1 MCRLYGK
8 LDDVTE
14 RNSLVL
20 EKGGKSMRKEKKK
33 MSIKRR
39 IAAAALAAFVGVSS
53 LNVSIPGF
61 STVITD
67 ADETEIASQLSEETP
82 ETTEEETTVES
93 TIAAAL
99 AEEAPAPV
107 APAAEEPTPEPI
119 VVEAPTPEPTVVE
132 APTPEPTVAE
142 EPTTPE
148 PTVVEAPTVEEPTI
162 EEAETTDEEETILSV
177 EETEET
183 EAETEKETEE
193 ETEPETDEDDLLS
206 NDPVTFGLRGANGLM
221 LTAGGAIPRLD
232 DYITDVTVSKR
243 RGDSWVKVNEITSGH
258 NVRIDLKYT
267 LPEGLIT
274 SQSRKIQYQL
284 PDVIKIDN
292 PPLTGALKDSSEQPV
307 GTFSIDAN
315 GLVTFEYSQE
325 FSEDEKS
332 FSGDFFFECK
342 VGSRKTQE
350 EVIFSFPGKGEVTFT
365 IKPSSLAFDIKTTK
379 TASEVVQ
386 HGDGE
391 WYVTYTMTIS
401 SKKGTG
407 KDIEVFDYFSDDN
420 VVGSQMKQVILLN
433 SIHIW
438 DNNGNYVEN
447 IQFEQYENS
456 GFVTTLPKLEA
467 GQKYTITCVA
477 LVNKQLLSTSATT
490 NLKLNKNI
498 FYVRSGKNEHS
509 SYAEAE
515 YRRNV
520 IKKTSEKQ
528 EDGSYKY
535 TVTIN
540 ESQENLKG
548 LTIKDTFK
556 LDDTVID
563 INDIE
568 GFYVD
573 VQGGSNPGITKENF
587 FSTGYKFENDFNNK
601 IVITYRYYPPANE
614 TNAEKKLVN
623 RIEIGPNTW
632 GEVEDTIGII
642 GYLDKTH
649 DENQVVKKDG
659 YVEVP
664 YLVTVTV
671 NDGIA
676 EGATLTDTLNQDH
689 IQSLLTPVTVNGI
702 EASDYT
708 IQYLGKDGVLVNEFA
723 EGMIGFKVTFKA
735 ITPEKAQKI
744 NFEYKVKA
752 EFASYPAGTFRYDN
766 VAVFASGSINQTK
779 TDSYTYTKHAFL
791 LKKVSR
797 YSSGYQTS
805 IDEVKESD
813 LTDGKLYYELEIKP
827 AERNLNDT
835 FTVTDKLPEGAVYVE
850 DSFNA
855 SPTTL
860 NQMSVSEDGRT
871 LTFTIPKEVYV
882 NEDGSYKHDVL
893 YIHYAIQISNANLS
907 GSQQELVYFTNT
919 ATSGEDKASVTVPV
933 LFEEKEIEEDDVID
947 KKGFQNNSD
956 ITYTIVVNKNRLDL
970 IPNVN
975 KITLNDVLKCDV
987 DESKIQDITLVGN
1000 IVSVYEYDASKPD
1013 GKGVPVSKNFYTYQY
1028 NEKTHNISMILPDS
1042 EAFVVEY
1049 TYRFKFTSN
1058 YAGQTITIKNN
1069 VELVGSYKKEISTQW
1084 KNQSAGGSVAKYNSL
1099 IVYKV
1104 EKGNEDEKLSGA
1116 KFNLY
1121 KYNDGSFSLIQ
1132 NDIEIPV
1139 TGCKFV
1145 SDKTDEDMMA
1155 ATDIAVEENVL
1166 YYLEEVQAPSGYKI
1180 EAGHEK
1186 FYFALGTYG
1195 KSIKDLKAAVAKAVE
1210 TADITVDD
1218 VHFANTNA
1226 IVNIENEIEDG
1237 AVRIQKVWLN
1247 HDGSEMQA
1255 SESSISVGLYKT
1267 HHRYTD
1273 AQPVEVEVSYKGNGM
1288 SSPQLAFASTEYY
1301 RIGTKL
1307 TVTGYLNEGWRKNW
1321 GGWDFASTQMTARLY
1336 INGDDRG
1343 ELNIENVYSVT
1354 HSEIVSSTLN
1364 KISIVFTANTYNS
1377 ILDGNKPGK
1386 VNGTIAALAAGDMEF
1401 VQNVTI
1407 DSHNNWTAVVSDLP
1421 TKENDGE
1428 DIYYYVTEFS
1438 LYGYTI
1444 SYQNNGVLAGVGG
1457 NPIVVINKADEKV
1470 KTASFSINKVDAS
1483 TATPQPLEG
1492 ASFALYRAVKNDQ
1505 NQLIRVGLPIATAIS
1520 NASGTG
1526 VVFSGLIPGE
1536 YLLYE
1541 TSAPTGYVT
1550 PSEPWRITVNNDCV
1564 VDAHGLQTNSDG
1576 AYIIENGKYPGI
1588 LSITKKVEGY
1598 EMEEGMHY
1606 YIKVTL
1612 TDAANK
1618 PLTGSFNGIRLE
1630 NGSAIYELVKDATIT
1645 FTGLPLGTK
1654 YTVEE
1659 VNFDGTALTGE
1670 EEYTSS
1676 LSTNATGTI
1685 DKEAGTVAVNVTVTN
1700 IYEIPETSAVISVKK
1715 IVDGTGY
1722 NQNEAFEFTLSAAE
1736 EGTPMPTETGNKV
1749 SIKAGEIGSFG
1760 SITYTDTGVYYYTV
1774 KETKGSTV
1782 GMSYDETEYLVTV
1795 VVSMNDERKLTASV
1809 YYNIVM
1815 TDIPEVESDVRAL
1828 VVTNTYRVTSVSGTK
1843 TWRVPEGT
1851 DLPESIT
1858 VILKRNDEPVARKKV
1873 TAADD
1878 WSYEFTEL
1886 PMYDDDGA
1894 AYTYEVDEEPVEGYN
1909 KEVDGYDLI
1918 NTITGTTSVS
1928 GSKNWR
1934 VPEGTDLPESITV
1947 ILKRND
1953 EPVARKKVTAAND
1966 WSYEFTE
1973 LPMYDDDGAAY
1984 TYEVDEEPV
1993 EGYNKEVD
2001 GYDLI
2006 NTITGT
2012 TSVSGSKNWRVPEGT
2027 DLPESITVILK
2038 RNDEPVAR
2046 KKVTAADDW
2055 SYEFTEL
2062 PAYSEDGSTAY
2073 TYTVD
2078 EESVEGYITT
2088 VSGTNLINT
2097 ITGTTSVSGTKTWRA
2112 PEGTELPESIT
2123 VILKRNDEP
2132 VARKKVTA
2140 ADDWSYEFTELPMYD
2155 EDGVAYTYEVD
2166 EEPVEGYNKEVDG
2179 YDLINTITGTTSV
2192 SGTKTWRV
2200 PEGTD
2205 LPESITVILK
2215 RNDEPVARKKVTAA
2229 DDWSYEF
2236 TELPMYDD
2244 DGAAYTYE
2252 VDEEP
2257 VAGYN
2262 KEVDGYDLI
2271 NTKSEKIEITGTKT
2285 WRVPD
2290 GTELPESITVILKRN
2305 DEPVARKKVTAADD
2319 WSYEFTELP
2328 AYSEDGRTAY
2338 TYTVDEESVEG
2349 YITTT
2354 VSGSNLI
2361 NTITGT
2367 TSVSGTK
2374 TWRAP
2379 EGTELPESITVILK
2393 RNDEP
2398 VARKKVTAADDWS
2411 YEFTELPAYSEDGRT
2426 AYTYTV
2432 DEEPVAGYNKEV
2444 DGYDLINTKSEK
2456 IEITGT
2462 KTWRVPDGTELPES
2476 ITVILKRND
2485 EPVARKKVTA
2495 ADDWSYEFTEL
2506 PAYSEDGLTAYTYT
2520 VDEEPVEGY
2529 ITTVSG
2535 TNLINTITGTTSVS
2549 GTKTWRAPEGTELP
2563 ESITVILNRNGSPV
2577 DSKKVTATDDWSYEF
2592 TNLPAYSE
2600 DGRTA
2605 YTYTV
2610 DEESV
2615 EGYITTVSGTNLIN
2629 TITGTTSVSGTKTWR
2644 APEGTELPESITVIL
2659 NRNDEPVA
2667 RKKVTAADDWS
2678 YEFTELPAYSEDGS
2692 TAYTYTVDEEP
2703 VEGYITAVSGT
2714 NLINTITGTTSV
2726 SGTKTWRVPEGTE
2739 LPESITVILNR
2750 NDEPVARKK
2759 VTAADDWSY
2768 EFTELPAYSE
2778 DGSTAYTYTVDEE
2791 PVEGYITAVSGTNLI
2806 NTITGTTSVSGTKTW
2821 RAPEGTKLPESIT
2834 VILNRNGSP
2843 VDSKKVTATDD
2854 WSYEFTNLPAYS
2866 EDGLTAYTYTVDEES
2881 VAGYNKE
2888 VDGYDLI
2895 NTKSE
2900 KIEITGTKTWRAP
2913 EGTELPESITVILK
2927 RNDEPVARK
2936 KVTAADDWSYEFTE
2950 LPAYSEDGLTAYTY
2964 TVDEEPVEGYI
2975 TTVSG
2980 TDLINTITSV
2990 KISKVDI
2997 ANGEE
3002 LEGATIQLIDKETG
3016 EVVEEWTSTNKAHEV
3031 TGLTT
3036 GKTYILRETVA
3047 PEGYSITSDT
3057 TFELKEDGSI
3067 DTEKTTTTVSEEG
3080 VLLVEDTRRIDFI
3093 INKVSATDDH
3103 ELYDTIL
3110 SVYEITDEGEV
3121 LVDSWTSRWK
3131 EVHNFGLKLSC
3142 GKSYILREDKAT
3154 GGYHKIPGDILFN
3167 VTADGKIQITEGQ
3180 DWKYENGKN
3189 VIEEVVDEAGNVIY
3203 LIRDVRNPEEEEETE
3218 PDGPTDPHQSET
3230 TTPEETTTSEE
3241 ETTPEE
3247 TTTSE
3252 EETSPEETTVSEEE
3266 TTVSEE
3272 ETTLPSPD
3280 DEGSTPEVTTPAANT
3295 TTTAAET
3302 TVSETPTTTLSSE
3315 RVILG
3320 IEDMSRT
3327 IGMALAGFGAI
3338 MLTALIWLYLRSK
3351 KA

>member
-20 EKGGKSMRKEKKK
+20 GKGGKSMRKEKKK

-67 ADETEIASQLSEETP
+67 ADETEIASQLPEEAP

-93 TIAAAL
+93 TMAAAL

-132 APTPEPTVAE
+132 APTPEPTVVEAPTPEPTVAE

-148 PTVVEAPTVEEPTI
+148 PTVVEAPTVEETTI

-177 EETEET
+177 EETEEET
-183 EAETEKETEE
+183 EAETENVTEE
-193 ETEPETDEDDLLS
+193 ETEPETQEDDLIS
-206 NDPVTFGLRGANGLM
+206 NDPVTFGLRGADGLM

-232 DYITDVTVSKR
+232 TYITDVTVSKR

-258 NVRIDLKYT
+258 NARIDLKYT

-292 PPLTGALKDSSEQPV
+292 PPLEGVLKDPSEVPV
-307 GTFSIDAN
+307 GNFSIDEN

-386 HGDGE
+386 YGDGE

-433 SIHIW
+433 SINIW

-447 IQFEQYENS
+447 IQFEQYGNG

-490 NLKLNKNI
+490 TLKLNKNT

-515 YRRNV
+515 YSRNV

-535 TVTIN
+535 IVTIN

-556 LDDTVID
+556 LDGTVID

-568 GFYVD
+568 DFEVD

-676 EGATLTDTLNQDH
+676 EGATLTDTLKTDR

-702 EASDYT
+702 DASDYT
-708 IQYLGKDGVLVNEFA
+708 IQYLGKDGALVNEFA

-805 IDEVKESD
+805 IGEVKESD

-835 FTVTDKLPEGAVYVE
+835 FTVKDTLPEGAVYVE

-882 NEDGSYKHDVL
+882 NKDGSYKHDVL

-907 GSQQELVYFTNT
+907 GSQQELINFTNT
-919 ATSGEDKASVTVPV
+919 ATSGEDEASVTVPV

-970 IPNVN
+970 IPNKD

-1000 IVSVYEYDASKPD
+1000 VVSVYEYDAGKPD
-1013 GKGVPVSKNFYTYQY
+1013 GKGAPVSKNLYTYQY
-1028 NEKTHNISMILPDS
+1028 NEKTHNISMVLPDS
-1042 EAFVVEY
+1042 AAFVVEY

-1069 VELVGSYKKEISTQW
+1069 VELVGSYIKEISTQW

-1166 YYLEEVQAPSGYKI
+1166 YYLEEIQAPSGYKI

-1301 RIGTKL
+1301 KIGTNL

-1343 ELNIENVYSVT
+1343 ELNIENVYLVT

-1364 KISIVFTANTYNS
+1364 KISIVVTANTYNS
-1377 ILDGNKPGK
+1377 ILDVNKPGK
-1386 VNGTIAALAAGDMEF
+1386 VNGTIATLSAGDMEF
-1401 VQNVTI
+1401 VRNVTI

-1457 NPIVVINKADEKV
+1457 NPIVVINKADEEV

-1483 TATPQPLEG
+1483 TSTPQPLEG

-1505 NQLIRVGLPIATAIS
+1505 NQFIRVGLPIATAIS

-1526 VVFSGLIPGE
+1526 VVFLGLIPGE

-1564 VDAHGLQTNSDG
+1564 VDAHGLQANSDG

-1606 YIKVTL
+1606 YINVTL
-1612 TDAANK
+1612 TDAENK

-1670 EEYTSS
+1670 EEYTSR

-1685 DKEAGTVAVNVTVTN
+1685 DKEAGTVVVNVTVTN

-1722 NQNEAFEFTLSAAE
+1722 NQDEAFEFTLSAAE
-1736 EGTPMPTETGNKV
+1736 EGIPMPTETGNKV
-1749 SIKAGEIGSFG
+1749 SIKAGETGSFG
-1760 SITYTDTGVYYYTV
+1760 SITYTDTGIYYYTV

-1782 GMSYDETEYLVTV
+1782 GMSYDETEYPVTV
-1795 VVSMNDERKLTASV
+1795 VVSMNDEHKLTASV
-1809 YYNIVM
+1809 YYNVVM
-1815 TDIPEVESDVRAL
+1815 TDIPEVEIDVRAL

-1843 TWRVPEGT
+1843 TWRAPEGSE
-1851 DLPESIT
+1851 LPESIT
-1858 VILKRNDEPVARKKV
+1858 VILNRNGSPVDSKKVTAEDDWSYEFTELPAYSEDGSTAYTYTVDEEPVEGYITTVSGTNLINTITGTTSVSGTKTWRVPEGTELPESITVILNRNDEPVARKKV
-1873 TAADD
+1873 TADDD
-1878 WSYEFTEL
+1878 WSYEFT
-1886 PMYDDDGA
+1886 
-1894 AYTYEVDEEPVEGYN
+1894 N
-1909 KEVDGYDLI
+1909 
-1918 NTITGTTSVS
+1918 
-1928 GSKNWR
+1928 
-1934 VPEGTDLPESITV
+1934 
-1947 ILKRND
+1947 
-1953 EPVARKKVTAAND
+1953 
-1966 WSYEFTE
+1966 
-1973 LPMYDDDGAAY
+1973 
-1984 TYEVDEEPV
+1984 
-1993 EGYNKEVD
+1993 
-2001 GYDLI
+2001 
-2006 NTITGT
+2006 
-2012 TSVSGSKNWRVPEGT
+2012 
-2027 DLPESITVILK
+2027 
-2038 RNDEPVAR
+2038 
-2046 KKVTAADDW
+2046 
-2055 SYEFTEL
+2055 L

-2097 ITGTTSVSGTKTWRA
+2097 ITGTTSVSGTKTWRV

-2123 VILKRNDEP
+2123 VILNRNDEP

-2140 ADDWSYEFTELPMYD
+2140 DDDW
-2155 EDGVAYTYEVD
+2155 
-2166 EEPVEGYNKEVDG
+2166 N
-2179 YDLINTITGTTSV
+2179 
-2192 SGTKTWRV
+2192 
-2200 PEGTD
+2200 
-2205 LPESITVILK
+2205 
-2215 RNDEPVARKKVTAA
+2215 
-2229 DDWSYEF
+2229 
-2236 TELPMYDD
+2236 
-2244 DGAAYTYE
+2244 
-2252 VDEEP
+2252 
-2257 VAGYN
+2257 
-2262 KEVDGYDLI
+2262 
-2271 NTKSEKIEITGTKT
+2271 
-2285 WRVPD
+2285 
-2290 GTELPESITVILKRN
+2290 
-2305 DEPVARKKVTAADD
+2305 
-2319 WSYEFTELP
+2319 
-2328 AYSEDGRTAY
+2328 
-2338 TYTVDEESVEG
+2338 
-2349 YITTT
+2349 
-2354 VSGSNLI
+2354 
-2361 NTITGT
+2361 
-2367 TSVSGTK
+2367 
-2374 TWRAP
+2374 
-2379 EGTELPESITVILK
+2379 
-2393 RNDEP
+2393 
-2398 VARKKVTAADDWS
+2398 
-2411 YEFTELPAYSEDGRT
+2411 
-2426 AYTYTV
+2426 
-2432 DEEPVAGYNKEV
+2432 
-2444 DGYDLINTKSEK
+2444 
-2456 IEITGT
+2456 
-2462 KTWRVPDGTELPES
+2462 
-2476 ITVILKRND
+2476 
-2485 EPVARKKVTA
+2485 
-2495 ADDWSYEFTEL
+2495 YEFTEL

-2529 ITTVSG
+2529 ITTVSE

-2549 GTKTWRAPEGTELP
+2549 GTKTWRVPEGT
-2563 ESITVILNRNGSPV
+2563 
-2577 DSKKVTATDDWSYEF
+2577 K
-2592 TNLPAYSE
+2592 
-2600 DGRTA
+2600 
-2605 YTYTV
+2605 
-2610 DEESV
+2610 
-2615 EGYITTVSGTNLIN
+2615 
-2629 TITGTTSVSGTKTWR
+2629 
-2644 APEGTELPESITVIL
+2644 LPESITVIL

-2703 VEGYITAVSGT
+2703 VEGYITTVSGTNLINTITGTTSVSGTKIWRAPEGTELPESITVILNRNDEPVARKKVTAADDWSYEFTNLPAYSEDGSTAYTYTVDEEPVEGYITTVSGT

-2791 PVEGYITAVSGTNLI
+2791 PVEGYITTVSGTNLI

-2821 RAPEGTKLPESIT
+2821 R
-2834 VILNRNGSP
+2834 V
-2843 VDSKKVTATDD
+2843 
-2854 WSYEFTNLPAYS
+2854 
-2866 EDGLTAYTYTVDEES
+2866 
-2881 VAGYNKE
+2881 
-2888 VDGYDLI
+2888 
-2895 NTKSE
+2895 
-2900 KIEITGTKTWRAP
+2900 P

-2950 LPAYSEDGLTAYTY
+2950 LPAYSEDGSTAYTY

-2975 TTVSG
+2975 TTVSETNLINTITG
-2980 TDLINTITSV
+2980 TTSVSGTKTWRVPEGTKLPESITVILNRNDEPVARKKVTAADDWSYEFTELPAYSEDGSTAYTYTVDEEPVEGYITTVSETNLINTITSV

-2997 ANGEE
+2997 ADGEE

-3016 EVVEEWTSTNKAHEV
+3016 EVVEEWTSTNEAHEV

-3047 PEGYSITSDT
+3047 PEGYGITSDT

-3093 INKVSATDDH
+3093 VNKVSATDDH

-3280 DEGSTPEVTTPAANT
+3280 DEESTPEVTTPAANT

-3302 TVSETPTTTLSSE
+3302 TVSETPTTTPSSE

>member
-1 MCRLYGK
+1 
-8 LDDVTE
+8 
-14 RNSLVL
+14 
-20 EKGGKSMRKEKKK
+20 MRKEKKK

-67 ADETEIASQLSEETP
+67 ANETEIASQLSEETP
-82 ETTEEETTVES
+82 EEETTVES

-99 AEEAPAPV
+99 AAEAPAPV

-119 VVEAPTPEPTVVE
+119 VVAAPTPEPTVVE
-132 APTPEPTVAE
+132 APTPEPTVVEAPTSEPTVAE

-148 PTVVEAPTVEEPTI
+148 PTVVEEPTVEETTI

-177 EETEET
+177 EETEEET
-183 EAETEKETEE
+183 EAETENVTEE

-232 DYITDVTVSKR
+232 DYIKDVTISKR

-258 NVRIDLKYT
+258 NARIDLKYT

-292 PPLTGALKDSSEQPV
+292 PPLEGVLKDSSEQPV

-350 EVIFSFPGKGEVTFT
+350 EVTFSFPGKGEVTFT

-386 HGDGE
+386 YGDGE

-420 VVGSQMKQVILLN
+420 VVGSQMKQVILLDR
-433 SIHIW
+433 IYIW

-447 IQFEQYENS
+447 IQFEQYGNG

-490 NLKLNKNI
+490 KLKLNGNT

-515 YRRNV
+515 YSRNV

-556 LDDTVID
+556 LDGTVID

-601 IVITYRYYPPANE
+601 IVITYRYYPLANE

-676 EGATLTDTLNQDH
+676 EGATLTDTLKTDR

-708 IQYLGKDGVLVNEFA
+708 IQYLGKNGVLVNEFA

-752 EFASYPAGTFRYDN
+752 EFASYPAGTFRYNN
-766 VAVFASGSINQTK
+766 VAVFASGSINQIK

-835 FTVTDKLPEGAVYVE
+835 FTVKDKLPEGAVYVE

-893 YIHYAIQISNANLS
+893 YIHYAIQISNANIS

-919 ATSGEDKASVTVPV
+919 ATSGEDTASVTVPV
-933 LFEEKEIEEDDVID
+933 LFEEEEIEEDDVID
-947 KKGFQNNSD
+947 KKGFQNDSD

-1013 GKGVPVSKNFYTYQY
+1013 GKGAPVSKNFYTYQY
-1028 NEKTHNISMILPDS
+1028 NEKTHNISMVLPDS
-1042 EAFVVEY
+1042 AAFVVEY

-1069 VELVGSYKKEISTQW
+1069 VELIGSYKKEISTQW

-1132 NDIEIPV
+1132 SDIEIPV

-1166 YYLEEVQAPSGYKI
+1166 YYLEEIQAPSGYKI

-1321 GGWDFASTQMTARLY
+1321 GGWDFASAQMTARLY

-1364 KISIVFTANTYNS
+1364 KISIVVTANTYNS
-1377 ILDGNKPGK
+1377 ILDDSKPGK
-1386 VNGTIAALAAGDMEF
+1386 VNGTIATLAAGDMEF
-1401 VQNVTI
+1401 VRNVTI

-1457 NPIVVINKADEKV
+1457 NPIVVINKADEEV

-1483 TATPQPLEG
+1483 TSTPQPLEG

-1505 NQLIRVGLPIATAIS
+1505 NQFIRVGLPIATAIS

-1564 VDAHGLQTNSDG
+1564 VDAHGLQANSDG

-1670 EEYTSS
+1670 EEYTSR
-1676 LSTNATGTI
+1676 LTTNATGTI

-1700 IYEIPETSAVISVKK
+1700 IYEIPETSAVISVQK

-1722 NQNEAFEFTLSAAE
+1722 NQDEAFEFTLSAAE

-1749 SIKAGEIGSFG
+1749 SIKAGETGSFG

-1795 VVSMNDERKLTASV
+1795 VVSMNAERKLTASV

-1843 TWRVPEGT
+1843 TWR
-1851 DLPESIT
+1851 
-1858 VILKRNDEPVARKKV
+1858 
-1873 TAADD
+1873 
-1878 WSYEFTEL
+1878 
-1886 PMYDDDGA
+1886 
-1894 AYTYEVDEEPVEGYN
+1894 
-1909 KEVDGYDLI
+1909 
-1918 NTITGTTSVS
+1918 
-1928 GSKNWR
+1928 
-1934 VPEGTDLPESITV
+1934 
-1947 ILKRND
+1947 
-1953 EPVARKKVTAAND
+1953 
-1966 WSYEFTE
+1966 
-1973 LPMYDDDGAAY
+1973 
-1984 TYEVDEEPV
+1984 
-1993 EGYNKEVD
+1993 
-2001 GYDLI
+2001 
-2006 NTITGT
+2006 
-2012 TSVSGSKNWRVPEGT
+2012 
-2027 DLPESITVILK
+2027 
-2038 RNDEPVAR
+2038 
-2046 KKVTAADDW
+2046 
-2055 SYEFTEL
+2055 
-2062 PAYSEDGSTAY
+2062 
-2073 TYTVD
+2073 
-2078 EESVEGYITT
+2078 
-2088 VSGTNLINT
+2088 
-2097 ITGTTSVSGTKTWRA
+2097 A
-2112 PEGTELPESIT
+2112 PEGSELPESIT
-2123 VILKRNDEP
+2123 VILNRNGSP
-2132 VARKKVTA
+2132 VDSKKVTA
-2140 ADDWSYEFTELPMYD
+2140 DDDW
-2155 EDGVAYTYEVD
+2155 
-2166 EEPVEGYNKEVDG
+2166 N
-2179 YDLINTITGTTSV
+2179 
-2192 SGTKTWRV
+2192 
-2200 PEGTD
+2200 
-2205 LPESITVILK
+2205 
-2215 RNDEPVARKKVTAA
+2215 
-2229 DDWSYEF
+2229 
-2236 TELPMYDD
+2236 
-2244 DGAAYTYE
+2244 
-2252 VDEEP
+2252 
-2257 VAGYN
+2257 
-2262 KEVDGYDLI
+2262 
-2271 NTKSEKIEITGTKT
+2271 
-2285 WRVPD
+2285 
-2290 GTELPESITVILKRN
+2290 
-2305 DEPVARKKVTAADD
+2305 
-2319 WSYEFTELP
+2319 YEFTELP

-2338 TYTVDEESVEG
+2338 TYTVEE
-2349 YITTT
+2349 
-2354 VSGSNLI
+2354 
-2361 NTITGT
+2361 
-2367 TSVSGTK
+2367 K
-2374 TWRAP
+2374 
-2379 EGTELPESITVILK
+2379 
-2393 RNDEP
+2393 
-2398 VARKKVTAADDWS
+2398 
-2411 YEFTELPAYSEDGRT
+2411 
-2426 AYTYTV
+2426 
-2432 DEEPVAGYNKEV
+2432 
-2444 DGYDLINTKSEK
+2444 
-2456 IEITGT
+2456 
-2462 KTWRVPDGTELPES
+2462 
-2476 ITVILKRND
+2476 
-2485 EPVARKKVTA
+2485 
-2495 ADDWSYEFTEL
+2495 
-2506 PAYSEDGLTAYTYT
+2506 
-2520 VDEEPVEGY
+2520 PVEGY

-2549 GTKTWRAPEGTELP
+2549 GTKTWRVPEGT
-2563 ESITVILNRNGSPV
+2563 
-2577 DSKKVTATDDWSYEF
+2577 K
-2592 TNLPAYSE
+2592 
-2600 DGRTA
+2600 
-2605 YTYTV
+2605 
-2610 DEESV
+2610 
-2615 EGYITTVSGTNLIN
+2615 
-2629 TITGTTSVSGTKTWR
+2629 
-2644 APEGTELPESITVIL
+2644 LPESITVIL

-2703 VEGYITAVSGT
+2703 VEGYIT
-2714 NLINTITGTTSV
+2714 
-2726 SGTKTWRVPEGTE
+2726 
-2739 LPESITVILNR
+2739 
-2750 NDEPVARKK
+2750 
-2759 VTAADDWSY
+2759 
-2768 EFTELPAYSE
+2768 
-2778 DGSTAYTYTVDEE
+2778 
-2791 PVEGYITAVSGTNLI
+2791 
-2806 NTITGTTSVSGTKTW
+2806 
-2821 RAPEGTKLPESIT
+2821 
-2834 VILNRNGSP
+2834 
-2843 VDSKKVTATDD
+2843 
-2854 WSYEFTNLPAYS
+2854 
-2866 EDGLTAYTYTVDEES
+2866 
-2881 VAGYNKE
+2881 
-2888 VDGYDLI
+2888 
-2895 NTKSE
+2895 
-2900 KIEITGTKTWRAP
+2900 
-2913 EGTELPESITVILK
+2913 
-2927 RNDEPVARK
+2927 
-2936 KVTAADDWSYEFTE
+2936 
-2950 LPAYSEDGLTAYTY
+2950 
-2964 TVDEEPVEGYI
+2964 
-2975 TTVSG
+2975 TVSE
-2980 TDLINTITSV
+2980 TNLINTITSV

-2997 ANGEE
+2997 ADGEE

-3016 EVVEEWTSTNKAHEV
+3016 EVVEEWTSTNEAHEV

-3047 PEGYSITSDT
+3047 PEGYGITSDT

-3093 INKVSATDDH
+3093 VNKVSATDDH

-3280 DEGSTPEVTTPAANT
+3280 DEESTPEVTTPAANT

-3302 TVSETPTTTLSSE
+3302 TVSETPTTTPSSE

>member
-1 MCRLYGK
+1 
-8 LDDVTE
+8 
-14 RNSLVL
+14 
-20 EKGGKSMRKEKKK
+20 
-33 MSIKRR
+33 
-39 IAAAALAAFVGVSS
+39 
-53 LNVSIPGF
+53 
-61 STVITD
+61 
-67 ADETEIASQLSEETP
+67 
-82 ETTEEETTVES
+82 
-93 TIAAAL
+93 
-99 AEEAPAPV
+99 
-107 APAAEEPTPEPI
+107 
-119 VVEAPTPEPTVVE
+119 
-132 APTPEPTVAE
+132 
-142 EPTTPE
+142 
-148 PTVVEAPTVEEPTI
+148 
-162 EEAETTDEEETILSV
+162 
-177 EETEET
+177 
-183 EAETEKETEE
+183 
-193 ETEPETDEDDLLS
+193 
-206 NDPVTFGLRGANGLM
+206 
-221 LTAGGAIPRLD
+221 
-232 DYITDVTVSKR
+232 
-243 RGDSWVKVNEITSGH
+243 
-258 NVRIDLKYT
+258 
-267 LPEGLIT
+267 
-274 SQSRKIQYQL
+274 
-284 PDVIKIDN
+284 
-292 PPLTGALKDSSEQPV
+292 
-307 GTFSIDAN
+307 
-315 GLVTFEYSQE
+315 
-325 FSEDEKS
+325 
-332 FSGDFFFECK
+332 
-342 VGSRKTQE
+342 
-350 EVIFSFPGKGEVTFT
+350 
-365 IKPSSLAFDIKTTK
+365 
-379 TASEVVQ
+379 
-386 HGDGE
+386 
-391 WYVTYTMTIS
+391 MTIS

-407 KDIEVFDYFSDDN
+407 KDIEVFDYFDDN
-420 VVGSQMKQVILLN
+420 IVGSQTKQVILLDR
-433 SIHIW
+433 IYIW
-438 DNNGNYVEN
+438 DNNGSYVEN
-447 IQFEQYENS
+447 IQIEQYENC

-601 IVITYRYYPPANE
+601 IVITYRYYPSANE

-676 EGATLTDTLNQDH
+676 EGATLTDTLNQDR

-805 IDEVKESD
+805 IGEVKESD

-835 FTVTDKLPEGAVYVE
+835 FTVTDTLPEGAVYVE

-893 YIHYAIQISNANLS
+893 YIHYAVQISNANLS

-919 ATSGEDKASVTVPV
+919 ATSGEDTASVTVPV
-933 LFEEKEIEEDDVID
+933 LFEKKEIEKDDVID

-970 IPNVN
+970 IPNVD

-1013 GKGVPVSKNFYTYQY
+1013 GKGAPVSKNFYTYQY
-1028 NEKTHNISMILPDS
+1028 NEKTHNISMVLPDS
-1042 EAFVVEY
+1042 AAFVVEY

-1155 ATDIAVEENVL
+1155 ATDIAVDENVL
-1166 YYLEEVQAPSGYKI
+1166 YYLEEIQAPSGYKI

-1195 KSIKDLKAAVAKAVE
+1195 KSIKDLKAAVAKAVK
-1210 TADITVDD
+1210 AAKITVDD

-1336 INGDDRG
+1336 INGNDCG

-1364 KISIVFTANTYNS
+1364 KISIVVTANTYNS

-1386 VNGTIAALAAGDMEF
+1386 VNGTIATLAAGDMEF

-1407 DSHNNWTAVVSDLP
+1407 DSHNNWTAVVSGLP

-1483 TATPQPLEG
+1483 TSTPQPLEG

-1505 NQLIRVGLPIATAIS
+1505 NQFIRVGLPIATAIS

-1564 VDAHGLQTNSDG
+1564 VDAHGLQANSDG

-1598 EMEEGMHY
+1598 EMEGGMHY

-1612 TDAANK
+1612 TDAADK

-1843 TWRVPEGT
+1843 TWRAPEGT

-1858 VILKRNDEPVARKKV
+1858 VILKRNGSPV
-1873 TAADD
+1873 D
-1878 WSYEFTEL
+1878 S
-1886 PMYDDDGA
+1886 
-1894 AYTYEVDEEPVEGYN
+1894 
-1909 KEVDGYDLI
+1909 
-1918 NTITGTTSVS
+1918 
-1928 GSKNWR
+1928 
-1934 VPEGTDLPESITV
+1934 
-1947 ILKRND
+1947 
-1953 EPVARKKVTAAND
+1953 
-1966 WSYEFTE
+1966 
-1973 LPMYDDDGAAY
+1973 
-1984 TYEVDEEPV
+1984 
-1993 EGYNKEVD
+1993 
-2001 GYDLI
+2001 
-2006 NTITGT
+2006 
-2012 TSVSGSKNWRVPEGT
+2012 
-2027 DLPESITVILK
+2027 
-2038 RNDEPVAR
+2038 
-2046 KKVTAADDW
+2046 
-2055 SYEFTEL
+2055 
-2062 PAYSEDGSTAY
+2062 
-2073 TYTVD
+2073 
-2078 EESVEGYITT
+2078 
-2088 VSGTNLINT
+2088 
-2097 ITGTTSVSGTKTWRA
+2097 
-2112 PEGTELPESIT
+2112 
-2123 VILKRNDEP
+2123 
-2132 VARKKVTA
+2132 
-2140 ADDWSYEFTELPMYD
+2140 
-2155 EDGVAYTYEVD
+2155 
-2166 EEPVEGYNKEVDG
+2166 
-2179 YDLINTITGTTSV
+2179 
-2192 SGTKTWRV
+2192 
-2200 PEGTD
+2200 
-2205 LPESITVILK
+2205 
-2215 RNDEPVARKKVTAA
+2215 
-2229 DDWSYEF
+2229 
-2236 TELPMYDD
+2236 
-2244 DGAAYTYE
+2244 
-2252 VDEEP
+2252 
-2257 VAGYN
+2257 
-2262 KEVDGYDLI
+2262 
-2271 NTKSEKIEITGTKT
+2271 
-2285 WRVPD
+2285 
-2290 GTELPESITVILKRN
+2290 
-2305 DEPVARKKVTAADD
+2305 
-2319 WSYEFTELP
+2319 
-2328 AYSEDGRTAY
+2328 
-2338 TYTVDEESVEG
+2338 
-2349 YITTT
+2349 
-2354 VSGSNLI
+2354 
-2361 NTITGT
+2361 
-2367 TSVSGTK
+2367 
-2374 TWRAP
+2374 
-2379 EGTELPESITVILK
+2379 
-2393 RNDEP
+2393 
-2398 VARKKVTAADDWS
+2398 
-2411 YEFTELPAYSEDGRT
+2411 
-2426 AYTYTV
+2426 
-2432 DEEPVAGYNKEV
+2432 
-2444 DGYDLINTKSEK
+2444 
-2456 IEITGT
+2456 
-2462 KTWRVPDGTELPES
+2462 
-2476 ITVILKRND
+2476 
-2485 EPVARKKVTA
+2485 KKVTA

-2520 VDEEPVEGY
+2520 VEEKPVEGY
-2529 ITTVSG
+2529 ITT
-2535 TNLINTITGTTSVS
+2535 
-2549 GTKTWRAPEGTELP
+2549 
-2563 ESITVILNRNGSPV
+2563 
-2577 DSKKVTATDDWSYEF
+2577 
-2592 TNLPAYSE
+2592 
-2600 DGRTA
+2600 
-2605 YTYTV
+2605 
-2610 DEESV
+2610 
-2615 EGYITTVSGTNLIN
+2615 
-2629 TITGTTSVSGTKTWR
+2629 
-2644 APEGTELPESITVIL
+2644 
-2659 NRNDEPVA
+2659 
-2667 RKKVTAADDWS
+2667 
-2678 YEFTELPAYSEDGS
+2678 
-2692 TAYTYTVDEEP
+2692 
-2703 VEGYITAVSGT
+2703 VSGT

-2791 PVEGYITAVSGTNLI
+2791 PVEGYIT
-2806 NTITGTTSVSGTKTW
+2806 
-2821 RAPEGTKLPESIT
+2821 
-2834 VILNRNGSP
+2834 
-2843 VDSKKVTATDD
+2843 
-2854 WSYEFTNLPAYS
+2854 
-2866 EDGLTAYTYTVDEES
+2866 
-2881 VAGYNKE
+2881 
-2888 VDGYDLI
+2888 
-2895 NTKSE
+2895 
-2900 KIEITGTKTWRAP
+2900 
-2913 EGTELPESITVILK
+2913 
-2927 RNDEPVARK
+2927 
-2936 KVTAADDWSYEFTE
+2936 
-2950 LPAYSEDGLTAYTY
+2950 
-2964 TVDEEPVEGYI
+2964 
-2975 TTVSG
+2975 TVSE
-2980 TDLINTITSV
+2980 TNLINTITSV

-2997 ANGEE
+2997 ADGEE

-3016 EVVEEWTSTNKAHEV
+3016 EVVEEWTSTNEAHEV

-3047 PEGYSITSDT
+3047 PEGYGITSDT

-3093 INKVSATDDH
+3093 VNKVSATDDH

-3280 DEGSTPEVTTPAANT
+3280 DEESTPEVTTPAANT

-3302 TVSETPTTTLSSE
+3302 TVSETPTTTPSSE

>member
-20 EKGGKSMRKEKKK
+20 GKGGKSMRKEKKK

-39 IAAAALAAFVGVSS
+39 IAAAALATFVGVSS

-119 VVEAPTPEPTVVE
+119 VVEAPTPEPTVVEAPTPEPTVVEAPTSEPTVVE

-232 DYITDVTVSKR
+232 TYITDVTVSKR

-258 NVRIDLKYT
+258 NARIDLKYT

-292 PPLTGALKDSSEQPV
+292 PPLEGVLKDPSEVPV
-307 GTFSIDAN
+307 GNFSIDEN

-386 HGDGE
+386 YGDGE

-433 SIHIW
+433 SINIW

-447 IQFEQYENS
+447 IQFEQYGNG

-477 LVNKQLLSTSATT
+477 LVNKQLLSTSATKT
-490 NLKLNKNI
+490 LKLNKNT

-509 SYAEAE
+509 SYAEAK
-515 YRRNV
+515 YSRNV

-556 LDDTVID
+556 LDGTVID

-676 EGATLTDTLNQDH
+676 EGATLTDTLNQDR
-689 IQSLLTPVTVNGI
+689 IQSLLTSVTVNGI

-708 IQYLGKDGVLVNEFA
+708 IQYLGKDGVLVNEFT

-805 IDEVKESD
+805 IGEVKESD

-835 FTVTDKLPEGAVYVE
+835 FTVTDTLPEGAVYVE

-893 YIHYAIQISNANLS
+893 YIHYAVLISNENLS

-919 ATSGEDKASVTVPV
+919 ATSGEDTASVTVPV
-933 LFEEKEIEEDDVID
+933 LFEEKEIEKDDVID

-1013 GKGVPVSKNFYTYQY
+1013 GKGAPVSKNFYTYQY
-1028 NEKTHNISMILPDS
+1028 NEKTHNISMVLPDS
-1042 EAFVVEY
+1042 AAFVVEY

-1166 YYLEEVQAPSGYKI
+1166 YYLEEIQAPSGYKI

-1195 KSIKDLKAAVAKAVE
+1195 KSIKDLKAAVAKAVK
-1210 TADITVDD
+1210 AAKITVDD

-1336 INGDDRG
+1336 INGNDCG

-1364 KISIVFTANTYNS
+1364 KISIVVTANTYNS

-1386 VNGTIAALAAGDMEF
+1386 ANGTIATLAAGDMEF
-1401 VQNVTI
+1401 VRNVTI

-1722 NQNEAFEFTLSAAE
+1722 NQDEAFEFTLSAAE

-1749 SIKAGEIGSFG
+1749 SIKAGETGSFG

-1795 VVSMNDERKLTASV
+1795 VVSMNAERKLTASV
-1809 YYNIVM
+1809 YYNTVM
-1815 TDIPEVESDVRAL
+1815 TDIPEVEIDASVL

-1843 TWRVPEGT
+1843 IWRVPEGT

-1858 VILKRNDEPVARKKV
+1858 VILNRNDEPVARKKV
-1873 TAADD
+1873 TVADD
-1878 WSYEFTEL
+1878 WSYEFT
-1886 PMYDDDGA
+1886 
-1894 AYTYEVDEEPVEGYN
+1894 
-1909 KEVDGYDLI
+1909 
-1918 NTITGTTSVS
+1918 
-1928 GSKNWR
+1928 R
-1934 VPEGTDLPESITV
+1934 
-1947 ILKRND
+1947 
-1953 EPVARKKVTAAND
+1953 
-1966 WSYEFTE
+1966 
-1973 LPMYDDDGAAY
+1973 
-1984 TYEVDEEPV
+1984 
-1993 EGYNKEVD
+1993 
-2001 GYDLI
+2001 
-2006 NTITGT
+2006 
-2012 TSVSGSKNWRVPEGT
+2012 
-2027 DLPESITVILK
+2027 
-2038 RNDEPVAR
+2038 
-2046 KKVTAADDW
+2046 
-2055 SYEFTEL
+2055 
-2062 PAYSEDGSTAY
+2062 
-2073 TYTVD
+2073 
-2078 EESVEGYITT
+2078 
-2088 VSGTNLINT
+2088 
-2097 ITGTTSVSGTKTWRA
+2097 
-2112 PEGTELPESIT
+2112 
-2123 VILKRNDEP
+2123 
-2132 VARKKVTA
+2132 
-2140 ADDWSYEFTELPMYD
+2140 LPMYD

-2166 EEPVEGYNKEVDG
+2166 EEPLAGYNKEVDG

-2205 LPESITVILK
+2205 
-2215 RNDEPVARKKVTAA
+2215 
-2229 DDWSYEF
+2229 
-2236 TELPMYDD
+2236 
-2244 DGAAYTYE
+2244 
-2252 VDEEP
+2252 
-2257 VAGYN
+2257 
-2262 KEVDGYDLI
+2262 
-2271 NTKSEKIEITGTKT
+2271 
-2285 WRVPD
+2285 
-2290 GTELPESITVILKRN
+2290 
-2305 DEPVARKKVTAADD
+2305 
-2319 WSYEFTELP
+2319 
-2328 AYSEDGRTAY
+2328 
-2338 TYTVDEESVEG
+2338 
-2349 YITTT
+2349 
-2354 VSGSNLI
+2354 
-2361 NTITGT
+2361 
-2367 TSVSGTK
+2367 
-2374 TWRAP
+2374 
-2379 EGTELPESITVILK
+2379 
-2393 RNDEP
+2393 
-2398 VARKKVTAADDWS
+2398 
-2411 YEFTELPAYSEDGRT
+2411 
-2426 AYTYTV
+2426 
-2432 DEEPVAGYNKEV
+2432 
-2444 DGYDLINTKSEK
+2444 
-2456 IEITGT
+2456 
-2462 KTWRVPDGTELPES
+2462 
-2476 ITVILKRND
+2476 
-2485 EPVARKKVTA
+2485 
-2495 ADDWSYEFTEL
+2495 
-2506 PAYSEDGLTAYTYT
+2506 
-2520 VDEEPVEGY
+2520 
-2529 ITTVSG
+2529 
-2535 TNLINTITGTTSVS
+2535 
-2549 GTKTWRAPEGTELP
+2549 
-2563 ESITVILNRNGSPV
+2563 
-2577 DSKKVTATDDWSYEF
+2577 
-2592 TNLPAYSE
+2592 
-2600 DGRTA
+2600 
-2605 YTYTV
+2605 
-2610 DEESV
+2610 
-2615 EGYITTVSGTNLIN
+2615 
-2629 TITGTTSVSGTKTWR
+2629 
-2644 APEGTELPESITVIL
+2644 LPESITVIL

-2692 TAYTYTVDEEP
+2692 TAYTYTVEE
-2703 VEGYITAVSGT
+2703 
-2714 NLINTITGTTSV
+2714 
-2726 SGTKTWRVPEGTE
+2726 K
-2739 LPESITVILNR
+2739 
-2750 NDEPVARKK
+2750 
-2759 VTAADDWSY
+2759 
-2768 EFTELPAYSE
+2768 
-2778 DGSTAYTYTVDEE
+2778 
-2791 PVEGYITAVSGTNLI
+2791 
-2806 NTITGTTSVSGTKTW
+2806 
-2821 RAPEGTKLPESIT
+2821 
-2834 VILNRNGSP
+2834 
-2843 VDSKKVTATDD
+2843 
-2854 WSYEFTNLPAYS
+2854 
-2866 EDGLTAYTYTVDEES
+2866 
-2881 VAGYNKE
+2881 
-2888 VDGYDLI
+2888 
-2895 NTKSE
+2895 
-2900 KIEITGTKTWRAP
+2900 
-2913 EGTELPESITVILK
+2913 
-2927 RNDEPVARK
+2927 
-2936 KVTAADDWSYEFTE
+2936 
-2950 LPAYSEDGLTAYTY
+2950 
-2964 TVDEEPVEGYI
+2964 PVEGYI

-2997 ANGEE
+2997 TDGEELEGATIQLIDKETGEVVEEWTSTNEAHEVTGLTTGKTYILRETVAPEGYSITSDTTFELKEDGSIDTEKTTTTVSEEGVLLVEDTITSVKISKVDIADGEE

-3280 DEGSTPEVTTPAANT
+3280 DEESTPEVTTPAANT

-3302 TVSETPTTTLSSE
+3302 TVSETPTTTPSSE

>member
-1 MCRLYGK
+1 
-8 LDDVTE
+8 
-14 RNSLVL
+14 
-20 EKGGKSMRKEKKK
+20 MRKEKKK

-67 ADETEIASQLSEETP
+67 ANETEIASQLSEETP
-82 ETTEEETTVES
+82 EEETTVES

-99 AEEAPAPV
+99 AAEAPAPV

-119 VVEAPTPEPTVVE
+119 VVAAPTPEPTVVEAPTPEPTVVE
-132 APTPEPTVAE
+132 APTSEPTVAE

-148 PTVVEAPTVEEPTI
+148 PTVVEAPMPEPTVAEEPTTPEPTVVEEPTVEETTI

-177 EETEET
+177 EETEEET
-183 EAETEKETEE
+183 EAETENVTEE

-232 DYITDVTVSKR
+232 DYIKDVTISKR

-258 NVRIDLKYT
+258 NARIDLKYT

-292 PPLTGALKDSSEQPV
+292 PPLEGVLKDSSEQPV

-350 EVIFSFPGKGEVTFT
+350 EVTFSFPGKGEVTFT

-386 HGDGE
+386 YGDGE

-420 VVGSQMKQVILLN
+420 VVGSQMKQVILLDR
-433 SIHIW
+433 IYIW

-447 IQFEQYENS
+447 IQFEQYGNG

-490 NLKLNKNI
+490 KLKLNGNT

-515 YRRNV
+515 YSRNV

-556 LDDTVID
+556 LDGTVID

-601 IVITYRYYPPANE
+601 IVITYRYYPLANE

-676 EGATLTDTLNQDH
+676 EGATLTDTLNQNH
-689 IQSLLTPVTVNGI
+689 TQSLLTPVTVNGI

-708 IQYLGKDGVLVNEFA
+708 IQYLGKNGVLVNEFA

-752 EFASYPAGTFRYDN
+752 EFASYPAGTFRYNN
-766 VAVFASGSINQTK
+766 VAVFASGSINQIK

-835 FTVTDKLPEGAVYVE
+835 FTVKDKLPEGAVYVE

-893 YIHYAIQISNANLS
+893 YIHYAIQISNANIS

-919 ATSGEDKASVTVPV
+919 ATSGEDTASVTVPV
-933 LFEEKEIEEDDVID
+933 LFEEEEIEEDDVID
-947 KKGFQNNSD
+947 KKGFQNDSD

-1013 GKGVPVSKNFYTYQY
+1013 GKGAPVSKNFYTYQY
-1028 NEKTHNISMILPDS
+1028 NEKTHNISMVLPDS
-1042 EAFVVEY
+1042 AAFVVEY

-1069 VELVGSYKKEISTQW
+1069 VELIGSYKKEISTQW

-1132 NDIEIPV
+1132 SDIEIPV

-1166 YYLEEVQAPSGYKI
+1166 YYLEEIQAPSGYKI

-1321 GGWDFASTQMTARLY
+1321 GGWDFASAQMTARLY

-1364 KISIVFTANTYNS
+1364 KISIVVTANTYNS
-1377 ILDGNKPGK
+1377 ILDDSKPGK
-1386 VNGTIAALAAGDMEF
+1386 VNGTIATLAAGDMEF
-1401 VQNVTI
+1401 VRNVTI

-1457 NPIVVINKADEKV
+1457 NPIVVINKADEEV

-1483 TATPQPLEG
+1483 TSTPQPLEG

-1505 NQLIRVGLPIATAIS
+1505 NQFIRVGLPIATAIS

-1564 VDAHGLQTNSDG
+1564 VDAHGLQANSDG

-1670 EEYTSS
+1670 EEYTSR
-1676 LSTNATGTI
+1676 LTTNATGTI

-1700 IYEIPETSAVISVKK
+1700 IYEIPETSAVISVQK

-1722 NQNEAFEFTLSAAE
+1722 NQDEAFEFTLSAAE

-1749 SIKAGEIGSFG
+1749 SIKAGETGSFG

-1795 VVSMNDERKLTASV
+1795 VVSMNAERKLTASV

-1843 TWRVPEGT
+1843 TWRAPEGSE
-1851 DLPESIT
+1851 LPESIT
-1858 VILKRNDEPVARKKV
+1858 VILNRNGSPVDSKKV

-1886 PMYDDDGA
+1886 PAYSEDGST
-1894 AYTYEVDEEPVEGYN
+1894 AYTYTVDEEPVEGYITTVSGTN
-1909 KEVDGYDLI
+1909 LI

-1928 GSKNWR
+1928 GTKTWR
-1934 VPEGTDLPESITV
+1934 VPEGTE
-1947 ILKRND
+1947 
-1953 EPVARKKVTAAND
+1953 
-1966 WSYEFTE
+1966 
-1973 LPMYDDDGAAY
+1973 
-1984 TYEVDEEPV
+1984 
-1993 EGYNKEVD
+1993 
-2001 GYDLI
+2001 
-2006 NTITGT
+2006 
-2012 TSVSGSKNWRVPEGT
+2012 
-2027 DLPESITVILK
+2027 LPESITVILK

-2078 EESVEGYITT
+2078 EE
-2088 VSGTNLINT
+2088 
-2097 ITGTTSVSGTKTWRA
+2097 
-2112 PEGTELPESIT
+2112 
-2123 VILKRNDEP
+2123 
-2132 VARKKVTA
+2132 
-2140 ADDWSYEFTELPMYD
+2140 
-2155 EDGVAYTYEVD
+2155 
-2166 EEPVEGYNKEVDG
+2166 
-2179 YDLINTITGTTSV
+2179 
-2192 SGTKTWRV
+2192 
-2200 PEGTD
+2200 
-2205 LPESITVILK
+2205 
-2215 RNDEPVARKKVTAA
+2215 
-2229 DDWSYEF
+2229 
-2236 TELPMYDD
+2236 
-2244 DGAAYTYE
+2244 
-2252 VDEEP
+2252 
-2257 VAGYN
+2257 
-2262 KEVDGYDLI
+2262 
-2271 NTKSEKIEITGTKT
+2271 
-2285 WRVPD
+2285 
-2290 GTELPESITVILKRN
+2290 
-2305 DEPVARKKVTAADD
+2305 
-2319 WSYEFTELP
+2319 
-2328 AYSEDGRTAY
+2328 
-2338 TYTVDEESVEG
+2338 
-2349 YITTT
+2349 
-2354 VSGSNLI
+2354 
-2361 NTITGT
+2361 
-2367 TSVSGTK
+2367 
-2374 TWRAP
+2374 
-2379 EGTELPESITVILK
+2379 
-2393 RNDEP
+2393 
-2398 VARKKVTAADDWS
+2398 
-2411 YEFTELPAYSEDGRT
+2411 
-2426 AYTYTV
+2426 
-2432 DEEPVAGYNKEV
+2432 
-2444 DGYDLINTKSEK
+2444 
-2456 IEITGT
+2456 
-2462 KTWRVPDGTELPES
+2462 
-2476 ITVILKRND
+2476 
-2485 EPVARKKVTA
+2485 
-2495 ADDWSYEFTEL
+2495 
-2506 PAYSEDGLTAYTYT
+2506 
-2520 VDEEPVEGY
+2520 PVEGY
-2529 ITTVSG
+2529 ITT
-2535 TNLINTITGTTSVS
+2535 
-2549 GTKTWRAPEGTELP
+2549 
-2563 ESITVILNRNGSPV
+2563 
-2577 DSKKVTATDDWSYEF
+2577 
-2592 TNLPAYSE
+2592 
-2600 DGRTA
+2600 
-2605 YTYTV
+2605 
-2610 DEESV
+2610 
-2615 EGYITTVSGTNLIN
+2615 
-2629 TITGTTSVSGTKTWR
+2629 
-2644 APEGTELPESITVIL
+2644 
-2659 NRNDEPVA
+2659 
-2667 RKKVTAADDWS
+2667 
-2678 YEFTELPAYSEDGS
+2678 
-2692 TAYTYTVDEEP
+2692 
-2703 VEGYITAVSGT
+2703 VSGT

-2791 PVEGYITAVSGTNLI
+2791 PVEGYIT
-2806 NTITGTTSVSGTKTW
+2806 
-2821 RAPEGTKLPESIT
+2821 
-2834 VILNRNGSP
+2834 
-2843 VDSKKVTATDD
+2843 
-2854 WSYEFTNLPAYS
+2854 
-2866 EDGLTAYTYTVDEES
+2866 
-2881 VAGYNKE
+2881 
-2888 VDGYDLI
+2888 
-2895 NTKSE
+2895 
-2900 KIEITGTKTWRAP
+2900 
-2913 EGTELPESITVILK
+2913 
-2927 RNDEPVARK
+2927 
-2936 KVTAADDWSYEFTE
+2936 
-2950 LPAYSEDGLTAYTY
+2950 
-2964 TVDEEPVEGYI
+2964 
-2975 TTVSG
+2975 TVSE
-2980 TDLINTITSV
+2980 TNLINTITSV

-2997 ANGEE
+2997 ADGEE

-3016 EVVEEWTSTNKAHEV
+3016 EVVEEWTSTNEAHEV

-3047 PEGYSITSDT
+3047 PEGYGITSDT

-3093 INKVSATDDH
+3093 VNKVSATDDH

-3280 DEGSTPEVTTPAANT
+3280 DEESTPEVTTPAANT

-3302 TVSETPTTTLSSE
+3302 TVSETPTTTPSSE

>member
-20 EKGGKSMRKEKKK
+20 GKGGKSMRKEKKK

-132 APTPEPTVAE
+132 APTPEPTVVEAPTSEPTVVEAPTPEPTVAE

-177 EETEET
+177 EETEGT

-232 DYITDVTVSKR
+232 TYITDVTVSKR

-258 NVRIDLKYT
+258 NARIDLKYT

-292 PPLTGALKDSSEQPV
+292 PPLEGVLKDPSEVPV
-307 GTFSIDAN
+307 GNFSIDEN

-386 HGDGE
+386 YGDGE

-433 SIHIW
+433 SINIW

-447 IQFEQYENS
+447 IQFEQYGNG

-490 NLKLNKNI
+490 TLKLNKNT

-509 SYAEAE
+509 SYAEAK
-515 YRRNV
+515 YSRNV

-556 LDDTVID
+556 LDGTVID

-676 EGATLTDTLNQDH
+676 EGATLTDTLNQDR
-689 IQSLLTPVTVNGI
+689 IQSLLTSVTVNGI

-708 IQYLGKDGVLVNEFA
+708 IQYLGKDGVLVNEFT

-805 IDEVKESD
+805 IGEVKESD

-835 FTVTDKLPEGAVYVE
+835 FTVTDTLPEGAVYVE

-893 YIHYAIQISNANLS
+893 YIHYAVLISNENLS

-919 ATSGEDKASVTVPV
+919 ATSGEDTASVTVPV
-933 LFEEKEIEEDDVID
+933 LFEEKEIEKDDVID

-1013 GKGVPVSKNFYTYQY
+1013 GKGAPVSKNFYTYQY
-1028 NEKTHNISMILPDS
+1028 NEKTHNISMVLPDS
-1042 EAFVVEY
+1042 AAFVVEY

-1166 YYLEEVQAPSGYKI
+1166 YYLEEIQAPSGYKI

-1195 KSIKDLKAAVAKAVE
+1195 KSIKDLKAAVAKAVK
-1210 TADITVDD
+1210 AAKITVDD

-1336 INGDDRG
+1336 INGNDCG

-1364 KISIVFTANTYNS
+1364 KISIVVTANTYNS

-1386 VNGTIAALAAGDMEF
+1386 ANGTIATLAAGDMEF
-1401 VQNVTI
+1401 VRNVTI

-1722 NQNEAFEFTLSAAE
+1722 NQDEAFEFTLSAAE

-1749 SIKAGEIGSFG
+1749 SIKAGETGSFG

-1795 VVSMNDERKLTASV
+1795 VVSMNAERKLTASV
-1809 YYNIVM
+1809 YYNTVM
-1815 TDIPEVESDVRAL
+1815 TDIPEVEIDASVL

-1843 TWRVPEGT
+1843 IWRVPEGT

-1858 VILKRNDEPVARKKV
+1858 VILNRNDEPVARKKV
-1873 TAADD
+1873 TVADD
-1878 WSYEFTEL
+1878 WSYEFT
-1886 PMYDDDGA
+1886 
-1894 AYTYEVDEEPVEGYN
+1894 N
-1909 KEVDGYDLI
+1909 
-1918 NTITGTTSVS
+1918 
-1928 GSKNWR
+1928 
-1934 VPEGTDLPESITV
+1934 
-1947 ILKRND
+1947 
-1953 EPVARKKVTAAND
+1953 
-1966 WSYEFTE
+1966 
-1973 LPMYDDDGAAY
+1973 
-1984 TYEVDEEPV
+1984 
-1993 EGYNKEVD
+1993 
-2001 GYDLI
+2001 
-2006 NTITGT
+2006 
-2012 TSVSGSKNWRVPEGT
+2012 
-2027 DLPESITVILK
+2027 
-2038 RNDEPVAR
+2038 
-2046 KKVTAADDW
+2046 
-2055 SYEFTEL
+2055 
-2062 PAYSEDGSTAY
+2062 
-2073 TYTVD
+2073 
-2078 EESVEGYITT
+2078 
-2088 VSGTNLINT
+2088 
-2097 ITGTTSVSGTKTWRA
+2097 
-2112 PEGTELPESIT
+2112 
-2123 VILKRNDEP
+2123 
-2132 VARKKVTA
+2132 
-2140 ADDWSYEFTELPMYD
+2140 LPMYD

-2166 EEPVEGYNKEVDG
+2166 EEPLAGYNKEVDG

-2205 LPESITVILK
+2205 
-2215 RNDEPVARKKVTAA
+2215 
-2229 DDWSYEF
+2229 
-2236 TELPMYDD
+2236 
-2244 DGAAYTYE
+2244 
-2252 VDEEP
+2252 
-2257 VAGYN
+2257 
-2262 KEVDGYDLI
+2262 
-2271 NTKSEKIEITGTKT
+2271 
-2285 WRVPD
+2285 
-2290 GTELPESITVILKRN
+2290 
-2305 DEPVARKKVTAADD
+2305 
-2319 WSYEFTELP
+2319 
-2328 AYSEDGRTAY
+2328 
-2338 TYTVDEESVEG
+2338 
-2349 YITTT
+2349 
-2354 VSGSNLI
+2354 
-2361 NTITGT
+2361 
-2367 TSVSGTK
+2367 
-2374 TWRAP
+2374 
-2379 EGTELPESITVILK
+2379 
-2393 RNDEP
+2393 
-2398 VARKKVTAADDWS
+2398 
-2411 YEFTELPAYSEDGRT
+2411 
-2426 AYTYTV
+2426 
-2432 DEEPVAGYNKEV
+2432 
-2444 DGYDLINTKSEK
+2444 
-2456 IEITGT
+2456 
-2462 KTWRVPDGTELPES
+2462 
-2476 ITVILKRND
+2476 
-2485 EPVARKKVTA
+2485 
-2495 ADDWSYEFTEL
+2495 
-2506 PAYSEDGLTAYTYT
+2506 
-2520 VDEEPVEGY
+2520 
-2529 ITTVSG
+2529 
-2535 TNLINTITGTTSVS
+2535 
-2549 GTKTWRAPEGTELP
+2549 
-2563 ESITVILNRNGSPV
+2563 
-2577 DSKKVTATDDWSYEF
+2577 
-2592 TNLPAYSE
+2592 
-2600 DGRTA
+2600 
-2605 YTYTV
+2605 
-2610 DEESV
+2610 
-2615 EGYITTVSGTNLIN
+2615 
-2629 TITGTTSVSGTKTWR
+2629 
-2644 APEGTELPESITVIL
+2644 LPESITVIL

-2692 TAYTYTVDEEP
+2692 TAYTYTVEE
-2703 VEGYITAVSGT
+2703 
-2714 NLINTITGTTSV
+2714 
-2726 SGTKTWRVPEGTE
+2726 K
-2739 LPESITVILNR
+2739 
-2750 NDEPVARKK
+2750 
-2759 VTAADDWSY
+2759 
-2768 EFTELPAYSE
+2768 
-2778 DGSTAYTYTVDEE
+2778 
-2791 PVEGYITAVSGTNLI
+2791 
-2806 NTITGTTSVSGTKTW
+2806 
-2821 RAPEGTKLPESIT
+2821 
-2834 VILNRNGSP
+2834 
-2843 VDSKKVTATDD
+2843 
-2854 WSYEFTNLPAYS
+2854 
-2866 EDGLTAYTYTVDEES
+2866 
-2881 VAGYNKE
+2881 
-2888 VDGYDLI
+2888 
-2895 NTKSE
+2895 
-2900 KIEITGTKTWRAP
+2900 
-2913 EGTELPESITVILK
+2913 
-2927 RNDEPVARK
+2927 
-2936 KVTAADDWSYEFTE
+2936 
-2950 LPAYSEDGLTAYTY
+2950 
-2964 TVDEEPVEGYI
+2964 PVEGYI

-2997 ANGEE
+2997 TDGEELEGATIQLIDKETGEVVEEWTSTNEAHEVTGLTTGKTYILRETVAPEGYSITSDTTFELKEDGSIDTEKTTTTVSEEGVLLVEDTITSVKISKVDIADGEE

-3302 TVSETPTTTLSSE
+3302 TVSETPTTTPSSE

>member
-1 MCRLYGK
+1 
-8 LDDVTE
+8 
-14 RNSLVL
+14 
-20 EKGGKSMRKEKKK
+20 MRKEKKK

-67 ADETEIASQLSEETP
+67 ANETEIASQLSEETP
-82 ETTEEETTVES
+82 EEETTVES

-99 AEEAPAPV
+99 AAEAPAPV

-119 VVEAPTPEPTVVE
+119 VVAAPTPEPTVVEAPTPEPTVVE
-132 APTPEPTVAE
+132 APTSEPTVAE

-148 PTVVEAPTVEEPTI
+148 PTVVEAPMPEPTVAEEPTTPEPTVVEEPTVEETTI

-177 EETEET
+177 EETEEET
-183 EAETEKETEE
+183 EAETENVTEE

-232 DYITDVTVSKR
+232 DYIKDVTISKR

-258 NVRIDLKYT
+258 NARIDLKYT

-292 PPLTGALKDSSEQPV
+292 PPLEGVLKDSSEQPV

-350 EVIFSFPGKGEVTFT
+350 EVTFSFPGKGEVTFT

-386 HGDGE
+386 YGDGE

-420 VVGSQMKQVILLN
+420 VVGSQMKQVILLDR
-433 SIHIW
+433 IYIW

-447 IQFEQYENS
+447 IQFEQYGNG

-490 NLKLNKNI
+490 KLKLNGNT

-515 YRRNV
+515 YSRNV

-556 LDDTVID
+556 LDGTVID

-601 IVITYRYYPPANE
+601 IVITYRYYPLANE

-676 EGATLTDTLNQDH
+676 EGATLTDTLNQNH
-689 IQSLLTPVTVNGI
+689 TQSLLTPVTVNGI

-708 IQYLGKDGVLVNEFA
+708 IQYLGKNGVLVNEFA

-752 EFASYPAGTFRYDN
+752 EFASYPAGTFRYNN
-766 VAVFASGSINQTK
+766 VAVFASGSINQIK

-835 FTVTDKLPEGAVYVE
+835 FTVKDKLPEGAVYVE

-893 YIHYAIQISNANLS
+893 YIHYAIQISNANIS

-919 ATSGEDKASVTVPV
+919 ATSGEDTASVTVPV
-933 LFEEKEIEEDDVID
+933 LFEEEEIEEDDVID
-947 KKGFQNNSD
+947 KKGFQNDSD

-1013 GKGVPVSKNFYTYQY
+1013 GKGAPVSKNFYTYQY
-1028 NEKTHNISMILPDS
+1028 NEKTHNISMVLPDS
-1042 EAFVVEY
+1042 AAFVVEY

-1069 VELVGSYKKEISTQW
+1069 VELIGSYKKEISTQW

-1132 NDIEIPV
+1132 SDIEIPV

-1166 YYLEEVQAPSGYKI
+1166 YYLEEIQAPSGYKI

-1321 GGWDFASTQMTARLY
+1321 GGWDFASAQMTARLY

-1364 KISIVFTANTYNS
+1364 KISIVVTANTYNS
-1377 ILDGNKPGK
+1377 ILDDSKPGK
-1386 VNGTIAALAAGDMEF
+1386 VNGTIATLAAGDMEF
-1401 VQNVTI
+1401 VRNVTI

-1457 NPIVVINKADEKV
+1457 NPIVVINKADEEV

-1483 TATPQPLEG
+1483 TSTPQPLEG

-1505 NQLIRVGLPIATAIS
+1505 NQFIRVGLPIATAIS

-1564 VDAHGLQTNSDG
+1564 VDAHGLQANSDG

-1670 EEYTSS
+1670 EEYTSR
-1676 LSTNATGTI
+1676 LTTNATGTI

-1700 IYEIPETSAVISVKK
+1700 IYEIPETSAVISVQK

-1722 NQNEAFEFTLSAAE
+1722 NQDEAFEFTLSAAE

-1749 SIKAGEIGSFG
+1749 SIKAGETGSFG

-1795 VVSMNDERKLTASV
+1795 VVSMNAERKLTASV

-1843 TWRVPEGT
+1843 TWRAPEGSE
-1851 DLPESIT
+1851 LPESIT
-1858 VILKRNDEPVARKKV
+1858 VILNRNGSPV
-1873 TAADD
+1873 D
-1878 WSYEFTEL
+1878 S
-1886 PMYDDDGA
+1886 
-1894 AYTYEVDEEPVEGYN
+1894 
-1909 KEVDGYDLI
+1909 
-1918 NTITGTTSVS
+1918 
-1928 GSKNWR
+1928 
-1934 VPEGTDLPESITV
+1934 
-1947 ILKRND
+1947 
-1953 EPVARKKVTAAND
+1953 
-1966 WSYEFTE
+1966 
-1973 LPMYDDDGAAY
+1973 
-1984 TYEVDEEPV
+1984 
-1993 EGYNKEVD
+1993 
-2001 GYDLI
+2001 
-2006 NTITGT
+2006 
-2012 TSVSGSKNWRVPEGT
+2012 
-2027 DLPESITVILK
+2027 
-2038 RNDEPVAR
+2038 

-2062 PAYSEDGSTAY
+2062 PAYSEDGS
-2073 TYTVD
+2073 
-2078 EESVEGYITT
+2078 
-2088 VSGTNLINT
+2088 
-2097 ITGTTSVSGTKTWRA
+2097 
-2112 PEGTELPESIT
+2112 
-2123 VILKRNDEP
+2123 
-2132 VARKKVTA
+2132 
-2140 ADDWSYEFTELPMYD
+2140 
-2155 EDGVAYTYEVD
+2155 
-2166 EEPVEGYNKEVDG
+2166 
-2179 YDLINTITGTTSV
+2179 
-2192 SGTKTWRV
+2192 
-2200 PEGTD
+2200 
-2205 LPESITVILK
+2205 
-2215 RNDEPVARKKVTAA
+2215 
-2229 DDWSYEF
+2229 
-2236 TELPMYDD
+2236 
-2244 DGAAYTYE
+2244 
-2252 VDEEP
+2252 
-2257 VAGYN
+2257 
-2262 KEVDGYDLI
+2262 
-2271 NTKSEKIEITGTKT
+2271 
-2285 WRVPD
+2285 
-2290 GTELPESITVILKRN
+2290 
-2305 DEPVARKKVTAADD
+2305 
-2319 WSYEFTELP
+2319 
-2328 AYSEDGRTAY
+2328 
-2338 TYTVDEESVEG
+2338 
-2349 YITTT
+2349 
-2354 VSGSNLI
+2354 
-2361 NTITGT
+2361 
-2367 TSVSGTK
+2367 
-2374 TWRAP
+2374 
-2379 EGTELPESITVILK
+2379 
-2393 RNDEP
+2393 
-2398 VARKKVTAADDWS
+2398 
-2411 YEFTELPAYSEDGRT
+2411 
-2426 AYTYTV
+2426 
-2432 DEEPVAGYNKEV
+2432 
-2444 DGYDLINTKSEK
+2444 
-2456 IEITGT
+2456 
-2462 KTWRVPDGTELPES
+2462 
-2476 ITVILKRND
+2476 
-2485 EPVARKKVTA
+2485 
-2495 ADDWSYEFTEL
+2495 
-2506 PAYSEDGLTAYTYT
+2506 TAYTYT

-2549 GTKTWRAPEGTELP
+2549 GTKTWRVPEGT
-2563 ESITVILNRNGSPV
+2563 
-2577 DSKKVTATDDWSYEF
+2577 K
-2592 TNLPAYSE
+2592 
-2600 DGRTA
+2600 
-2605 YTYTV
+2605 
-2610 DEESV
+2610 
-2615 EGYITTVSGTNLIN
+2615 
-2629 TITGTTSVSGTKTWR
+2629 
-2644 APEGTELPESITVIL
+2644 LPESITVIL

-2703 VEGYITAVSGT
+2703 VEGYIT
-2714 NLINTITGTTSV
+2714 
-2726 SGTKTWRVPEGTE
+2726 
-2739 LPESITVILNR
+2739 
-2750 NDEPVARKK
+2750 
-2759 VTAADDWSY
+2759 
-2768 EFTELPAYSE
+2768 
-2778 DGSTAYTYTVDEE
+2778 
-2791 PVEGYITAVSGTNLI
+2791 
-2806 NTITGTTSVSGTKTW
+2806 
-2821 RAPEGTKLPESIT
+2821 
-2834 VILNRNGSP
+2834 
-2843 VDSKKVTATDD
+2843 
-2854 WSYEFTNLPAYS
+2854 
-2866 EDGLTAYTYTVDEES
+2866 
-2881 VAGYNKE
+2881 
-2888 VDGYDLI
+2888 
-2895 NTKSE
+2895 
-2900 KIEITGTKTWRAP
+2900 
-2913 EGTELPESITVILK
+2913 
-2927 RNDEPVARK
+2927 
-2936 KVTAADDWSYEFTE
+2936 
-2950 LPAYSEDGLTAYTY
+2950 
-2964 TVDEEPVEGYI
+2964 
-2975 TTVSG
+2975 TVSE
-2980 TDLINTITSV
+2980 TNLINTITSV

-2997 ANGEE
+2997 ADGEE

-3016 EVVEEWTSTNKAHEV
+3016 EVVEEWTSTNEAHEV

-3047 PEGYSITSDT
+3047 PEGYGITSDT

-3093 INKVSATDDH
+3093 VNKVSATDDH

-3280 DEGSTPEVTTPAANT
+3280 DEESTPEVTTPAANT

-3302 TVSETPTTTLSSE
+3302 TVSETPTTTPSSE

>member
-20 EKGGKSMRKEKKK
+20 GKGGKSMRKEKKK

-82 ETTEEETTVES
+82 EITEEETTVES

-99 AEEAPAPV
+99 AAEAPAPV

-119 VVEAPTPEPTVVE
+119 VVAAPTPEPTVVETPTPEPTVVEAPTPEPTVVEAPKPEPTVVEAPTPEPTVVE

-221 LTAGGAIPRLD
+221 LTAGGAIPWLD
-232 DYITDVTVSKR
+232 TYITDVTISKR

-267 LPEGLIT
+267 LPEKLIT

-292 PPLTGALKDSSEQPV
+292 PPLKGALKDSSEQPV
-307 GTFSIDAN
+307 GKFSIDAN
-315 GLVTFEYSQE
+315 GLVTFEYSKE

-342 VGSRKTQE
+342 VGSSKTQE

-386 HGDGE
+386 YGDGE

-556 LDDTVID
+556 LDGTVID
-563 INDIE
+563 INDIRY
-568 GFYVD
+568 FYVD

-601 IVITYRYYPPANE
+601 IVITYRYYPSANE

-676 EGATLTDTLNQDH
+676 EGATLTDTLNQDR

-805 IDEVKESD
+805 IGEVKESD

-835 FTVTDKLPEGAVYVE
+835 FTVTDTLPEGAVYVE

-893 YIHYAIQISNANLS
+893 YIHYAVQISNANLS

-919 ATSGEDKASVTVPV
+919 ATSGEDTASVTVPV
-933 LFEEKEIEEDDVID
+933 LFEKKEIEKDDVID

-970 IPNVN
+970 IPNVD

-1013 GKGVPVSKNFYTYQY
+1013 GKGAPVSKNFYTYQY
-1028 NEKTHNISMILPDS
+1028 NEKTHNISMVLPDS
-1042 EAFVVEY
+1042 AAFVVEY

-1166 YYLEEVQAPSGYKI
+1166 YYLEEIQAPSGYKI

-1195 KSIKDLKAAVAKAVE
+1195 KSIKDLKAAVAKAVK
-1210 TADITVDD
+1210 AAKITVDD

-1336 INGDDRG
+1336 INGNDCG

-1364 KISIVFTANTYNS
+1364 KISIVVTANTYNS

-1386 VNGTIAALAAGDMEF
+1386 VNGTIATLAAGDMEF

-1407 DSHNNWTAVVSDLP
+1407 DSHNNWTAVVSGLP

-1483 TATPQPLEG
+1483 TSTPQPLEG

-1505 NQLIRVGLPIATAIS
+1505 NQFIRVGLPIATAIS

-1564 VDAHGLQTNSDG
+1564 VDAHGLQANSDG

-1598 EMEEGMHY
+1598 EMEGGMHY

-1612 TDAANK
+1612 TDAADK

-1843 TWRVPEGT
+1843 TWRAPEGT

-1858 VILKRNDEPVARKKV
+1858 VILKRNGSPV
-1873 TAADD
+1873 D
-1878 WSYEFTEL
+1878 S
-1886 PMYDDDGA
+1886 
-1894 AYTYEVDEEPVEGYN
+1894 
-1909 KEVDGYDLI
+1909 
-1918 NTITGTTSVS
+1918 
-1928 GSKNWR
+1928 
-1934 VPEGTDLPESITV
+1934 
-1947 ILKRND
+1947 
-1953 EPVARKKVTAAND
+1953 
-1966 WSYEFTE
+1966 
-1973 LPMYDDDGAAY
+1973 
-1984 TYEVDEEPV
+1984 
-1993 EGYNKEVD
+1993 
-2001 GYDLI
+2001 
-2006 NTITGT
+2006 
-2012 TSVSGSKNWRVPEGT
+2012 
-2027 DLPESITVILK
+2027 
-2038 RNDEPVAR
+2038 

-2062 PAYSEDGSTAY
+2062 PAYSEDGLTAY
-2073 TYTVD
+2073 TYTV
-2078 EESVEGYITT
+2078 EEKPVEGYITT
-2088 VSGTNLINT
+2088 VSGTN
-2097 ITGTTSVSGTKTWRA
+2097 
-2112 PEGTELPESIT
+2112 
-2123 VILKRNDEP
+2123 
-2132 VARKKVTA
+2132 
-2140 ADDWSYEFTELPMYD
+2140 
-2155 EDGVAYTYEVD
+2155 
-2166 EEPVEGYNKEVDG
+2166 
-2179 YDLINTITGTTSV
+2179 LINTITGTTSV

-2205 LPESITVILK
+2205 LPESITVILN
-2215 RNDEPVARKKVTAA
+2215 RNDEPVARKKVTA
-2229 DDWSYEF
+2229 D
-2236 TELPMYDD
+2236 
-2244 DGAAYTYE
+2244 
-2252 VDEEP
+2252 
-2257 VAGYN
+2257 
-2262 KEVDGYDLI
+2262 
-2271 NTKSEKIEITGTKT
+2271 
-2285 WRVPD
+2285 
-2290 GTELPESITVILKRN
+2290 
-2305 DEPVARKKVTAADD
+2305 
-2319 WSYEFTELP
+2319 
-2328 AYSEDGRTAY
+2328 
-2338 TYTVDEESVEG
+2338 
-2349 YITTT
+2349 
-2354 VSGSNLI
+2354 
-2361 NTITGT
+2361 
-2367 TSVSGTK
+2367 
-2374 TWRAP
+2374 
-2379 EGTELPESITVILK
+2379 
-2393 RNDEP
+2393 
-2398 VARKKVTAADDWS
+2398 
-2411 YEFTELPAYSEDGRT
+2411 
-2426 AYTYTV
+2426 
-2432 DEEPVAGYNKEV
+2432 
-2444 DGYDLINTKSEK
+2444 
-2456 IEITGT
+2456 
-2462 KTWRVPDGTELPES
+2462 
-2476 ITVILKRND
+2476 
-2485 EPVARKKVTA
+2485 
-2495 ADDWSYEFTEL
+2495 
-2506 PAYSEDGLTAYTYT
+2506 
-2520 VDEEPVEGY
+2520 
-2529 ITTVSG
+2529 
-2535 TNLINTITGTTSVS
+2535 
-2549 GTKTWRAPEGTELP
+2549 
-2563 ESITVILNRNGSPV
+2563 
-2577 DSKKVTATDDWSYEF
+2577 DDWSYEF
-2592 TNLPAYSE
+2592 TNLPAYS
-2600 DGRTA
+2600 D
-2605 YTYTV
+2605 
-2610 DEESV
+2610 
-2615 EGYITTVSGTNLIN
+2615 
-2629 TITGTTSVSGTKTWR
+2629 
-2644 APEGTELPESITVIL
+2644 
-2659 NRNDEPVA
+2659 
-2667 RKKVTAADDWS
+2667 
-2678 YEFTELPAYSEDGS
+2678 DGS
-2692 TAYTYTVDEEP
+2692 
-2703 VEGYITAVSGT
+2703 
-2714 NLINTITGTTSV
+2714 
-2726 SGTKTWRVPEGTE
+2726 
-2739 LPESITVILNR
+2739 
-2750 NDEPVARKK
+2750 
-2759 VTAADDWSY
+2759 
-2768 EFTELPAYSE
+2768 
-2778 DGSTAYTYTVDEE
+2778 
-2791 PVEGYITAVSGTNLI
+2791 
-2806 NTITGTTSVSGTKTW
+2806 
-2821 RAPEGTKLPESIT
+2821 
-2834 VILNRNGSP
+2834 
-2843 VDSKKVTATDD
+2843 
-2854 WSYEFTNLPAYS
+2854 
-2866 EDGLTAYTYTVDEES
+2866 TAYTYTVDEES

-2913 EGTELPESITVILK
+2913 EGTELPESITVILN
-2927 RNDEPVARK
+2927 RNGSPVDSK

-2997 ANGEE
+2997 ADGEE
-3002 LEGATIQLIDKETG
+3002 LEGATIQLIDKETGEVVEEWTSTNKAHEVTGLTTGKTYILRETVAPEGYSITSDTTFELKEDGSIDIEKTTTTVSEEGVLLVEDTITSVKISKVDIADGEELEGATIQLVDKETG

-3080 VLLVEDTRRIDFI
+3080 VLLVEDTRRVDFI
-3093 INKVSATDDH
+3093 VNKVSATDDH

-3110 SVYEITDEGEV
+3110 SVYEITDESEV

-3252 EETSPEETTVSEEE
+3252 EETTPEETTVSEEE

-3280 DEGSTPEVTTPAANT
+3280 DEESTPEVTTPAANT

-3302 TVSETPTTTLSSE
+3302 TVSETPTTTPSSE

>member
-20 EKGGKSMRKEKKK
+20 GKGGKSMRKEKKK

-99 AEEAPAPV
+99 AAEAPAPV

-119 VVEAPTPEPTVVE
+119 VVEEPTPEPTVVE

-142 EPTTPE
+142 APTPEPTVAEAPTPEPTVVEEPTPE
-148 PTVVEAPTVEEPTI
+148 PTVVEAPTVEEATI
-162 EEAETTDEEETILSV
+162 EEAKTTDEEETILSV
-177 EETEET
+177 EETEEET
-183 EAETEKETEE
+183 EAETEKVTEE
-193 ETEPETDEDDLLS
+193 IEPETQEDDLIS
-206 NDPVTFGLRGANGLM
+206 NDPVTFGLRGADGLM
-221 LTAGGAIPRLD
+221 LTARGAIPRLD

-267 LPEGLIT
+267 LPERLIT

-292 PPLTGALKDSSEQPV
+292 PPLEGVLKDSSEQPV
-307 GTFSIDAN
+307 GKFSIDAN

-350 EVIFSFPGKGEVTFT
+350 EVTFSFPGKGEVTFT

-386 HGDGE
+386 YGDGE

-433 SIHIW
+433 SINIW

-490 NLKLNKNI
+490 NLKLNKNT

-509 SYAEAE
+509 SYAEAK
-515 YRRNV
+515 YSRNV

-556 LDDTVID
+556 LDGTVID

-601 IVITYRYYPPANE
+601 IVITYRYYPSANE

-623 RIEIGPNTW
+623 RIEIGSNTW

-676 EGATLTDTLNQDH
+676 EGATLTDTLNQDR

-835 FTVTDKLPEGAVYVE
+835 FTVTDTLPEGAVYVE

-919 ATSGEDKASVTVPV
+919 ATSGEDTASVTVPV
-933 LFEEKEIEEDDVID
+933 LFEEKEIEKDDVID

-956 ITYTIVVNKNRLDL
+956 ITYTIVANKNRLDL
-970 IPNVN
+970 IPNVD

-1013 GKGVPVSKNFYTYQY
+1013 GKGAPVSKNFYTYQY
-1028 NEKTHNISMILPDS
+1028 NEKTHNISMVLPDS
-1042 EAFVVEY
+1042 AAFVVEY

-1166 YYLEEVQAPSGYKI
+1166 YYLEEIQAPSGYKI

-1195 KSIKDLKAAVAKAVE
+1195 KSIKDLKAAVAKAVK
-1210 TADITVDD
+1210 AAKITVDD

-1336 INGDDRG
+1336 INGNDCG

-1364 KISIVFTANTYNS
+1364 KISIVVTANTYNS

-1386 VNGTIAALAAGDMEF
+1386 ANGTIATLAAGDMEF

-1421 TKENDGE
+1421 IKENDGE

-1618 PLTGSFNGIRLE
+1618 PLIGSFNGIRLE

-1722 NQNEAFEFTLSAAE
+1722 NQDEAFEFTLSAAE

-1749 SIKAGEIGSFG
+1749 SIKAGETGSFG

-1795 VVSMNDERKLTASV
+1795 VVSMNAERKLTASV
-1809 YYNIVM
+1809 YYNTVM
-1815 TDIPEVESDVRAL
+1815 TDIPEVEIDASVL
-1828 VVTNTYRVTSVSGTK
+1828 VVTNTYRV
-1843 TWRVPEGT
+1843 
-1851 DLPESIT
+1851 
-1858 VILKRNDEPVARKKV
+1858 
-1873 TAADD
+1873 
-1878 WSYEFTEL
+1878 
-1886 PMYDDDGA
+1886 
-1894 AYTYEVDEEPVEGYN
+1894 
-1909 KEVDGYDLI
+1909 
-1918 NTITGTTSVS
+1918 
-1928 GSKNWR
+1928 
-1934 VPEGTDLPESITV
+1934 
-1947 ILKRND
+1947 
-1953 EPVARKKVTAAND
+1953 
-1966 WSYEFTE
+1966 
-1973 LPMYDDDGAAY
+1973 
-1984 TYEVDEEPV
+1984 
-1993 EGYNKEVD
+1993 
-2001 GYDLI
+2001 
-2006 NTITGT
+2006 
-2012 TSVSGSKNWRVPEGT
+2012 
-2027 DLPESITVILK
+2027 
-2038 RNDEPVAR
+2038 
-2046 KKVTAADDW
+2046 
-2055 SYEFTEL
+2055 
-2062 PAYSEDGSTAY
+2062 
-2073 TYTVD
+2073 
-2078 EESVEGYITT
+2078 
-2088 VSGTNLINT
+2088 
-2097 ITGTTSVSGTKTWRA
+2097 TSVSGTKTWRA

-2123 VILKRNDEP
+2123 VILN
-2132 VARKKVTA
+2132 
-2140 ADDWSYEFTELPMYD
+2140 
-2155 EDGVAYTYEVD
+2155 
-2166 EEPVEGYNKEVDG
+2166 
-2179 YDLINTITGTTSV
+2179 
-2192 SGTKTWRV
+2192 
-2200 PEGTD
+2200 
-2205 LPESITVILK
+2205 
-2215 RNDEPVARKKVTAA
+2215 
-2229 DDWSYEF
+2229 
-2236 TELPMYDD
+2236 
-2244 DGAAYTYE
+2244 
-2252 VDEEP
+2252 
-2257 VAGYN
+2257 
-2262 KEVDGYDLI
+2262 
-2271 NTKSEKIEITGTKT
+2271 
-2285 WRVPD
+2285 
-2290 GTELPESITVILKRN
+2290 
-2305 DEPVARKKVTAADD
+2305 
-2319 WSYEFTELP
+2319 
-2328 AYSEDGRTAY
+2328 
-2338 TYTVDEESVEG
+2338 
-2349 YITTT
+2349 
-2354 VSGSNLI
+2354 
-2361 NTITGT
+2361 
-2367 TSVSGTK
+2367 
-2374 TWRAP
+2374 
-2379 EGTELPESITVILK
+2379 
-2393 RNDEP
+2393 
-2398 VARKKVTAADDWS
+2398 
-2411 YEFTELPAYSEDGRT
+2411 
-2426 AYTYTV
+2426 
-2432 DEEPVAGYNKEV
+2432 
-2444 DGYDLINTKSEK
+2444 
-2456 IEITGT
+2456 
-2462 KTWRVPDGTELPES
+2462 
-2476 ITVILKRND
+2476 RND

-2549 GTKTWRAPEGTELP
+2549 GTKTWRAPEGT
-2563 ESITVILNRNGSPV
+2563 
-2577 DSKKVTATDDWSYEF
+2577 K
-2592 TNLPAYSE
+2592 
-2600 DGRTA
+2600 
-2605 YTYTV
+2605 
-2610 DEESV
+2610 
-2615 EGYITTVSGTNLIN
+2615 
-2629 TITGTTSVSGTKTWR
+2629 
-2644 APEGTELPESITVIL
+2644 LPESITVIL

-2678 YEFTELPAYSEDGS
+2678 YEFTELPAYSEDGL

-2703 VEGYITAVSGT
+2703 VAGYNKEVDGYD
-2714 NLINTITGTTSV
+2714 LINTKSEKIEIT
-2726 SGTKTWRVPEGTE
+2726 GTKTWRVPEGTE

-2834 VILNRNGSP
+2834 VILKRNGSP
-2843 VDSKKVTATDD
+2843 VDTKKVTADDD
-2854 WSYEFTNLPAYS
+2854 WSYEFTELPAYS
-2866 EDGLTAYTYTVDEES
+2866 EDGSTAYTYTVDEEP

-2913 EGTELPESITVILK
+2913 EGTKLPESITVILK
-2927 RNDEPVARK
+2927 RNGSPVDTK
-2936 KVTAADDWSYEFTE
+2936 KVTADDDWSYEFTE

-3016 EVVEEWTSTNKAHEV
+3016 EVVEEWTSTNEAHEV

-3093 INKVSATDDH
+3093 VNKVSATDDH

-3252 EETSPEETTVSEEE
+3252 EETTPEETTVSEEE

-3280 DEGSTPEVTTPAANT
+3280 DEESTPEVTTPAANT

-3302 TVSETPTTTLSSE
+3302 TVSETPTTTPSSE

>member
-20 EKGGKSMRKEKKK
+20 GKGGKSMRKEKKK

-82 ETTEEETTVES
+82 EITEEETTVES

-99 AEEAPAPV
+99 AAEAPAPV

-119 VVEAPTPEPTVVE
+119 VVAAPTPEPTVVETPTPEPTVVEAPTPEPTVVEAPTPEPTVVE

-162 EEAETTDEEETILSV
+162 EEAETTNEEETILSV

-221 LTAGGAIPRLD
+221 LTAGGAIPWLD
-232 DYITDVTVSKR
+232 TYITDVTISKR

-267 LPEGLIT
+267 LPEKLIT

-292 PPLTGALKDSSEQPV
+292 PPLKGALKDSSEQPV
-307 GTFSIDAN
+307 GKFSIDAN
-315 GLVTFEYSQE
+315 GLVTFEYSKE

-342 VGSRKTQE
+342 VGSSKTQE

-386 HGDGE
+386 YGDGE

-407 KDIEVFDYFSDDN
+407 KDIEVFDYFDDN
-420 VVGSQMKQVILLN
+420 IVGSQTKQVIRLN
-433 SIHIW
+433 SISIQ
-438 DNNGNYVEN
+438 DNNGNNVEN
-447 IQFEQYENS
+447 IQIEQYENS

-515 YRRNV
+515 YSRNV

-556 LDDTVID
+556 LDGTVID

-676 EGATLTDTLNQDH
+676 EGATLTDTLNQNH
-689 IQSLLTPVTVNGI
+689 TQSLLTPVTVNGI

-708 IQYLGKDGVLVNEFA
+708 IQYLGKNGVLVNEFA

-805 IDEVKESD
+805 IGEVKESD

-835 FTVTDKLPEGAVYVE
+835 FTVKDTLPEGAVYVE

-882 NEDGSYKHDVL
+882 NKDGSYKHDVL

-907 GSQQELVYFTNT
+907 GSQQELINFTNT
-919 ATSGEDKASVTVPV
+919 ATSGEDEASVTVPV

-970 IPNVN
+970 IPNKD

-1000 IVSVYEYDASKPD
+1000 VVSVYEYDAGKPD
-1013 GKGVPVSKNFYTYQY
+1013 GKGAPVSKNLYTYQY
-1028 NEKTHNISMILPDS
+1028 NEKTHNISMVLPDS
-1042 EAFVVEY
+1042 AAFVVEY

-1069 VELVGSYKKEISTQW
+1069 VELVGSYIKEISTQW

-1166 YYLEEVQAPSGYKI
+1166 YYLEEIQAPSGYKI

-1301 RIGTKL
+1301 KIGTNL

-1343 ELNIENVYSVT
+1343 ELNIENVYLVT

-1364 KISIVFTANTYNS
+1364 KISIVVTANTYNS
-1377 ILDGNKPGK
+1377 ILDVNKPGK
-1386 VNGTIAALAAGDMEF
+1386 VNGTIATLSAGDMEF
-1401 VQNVTI
+1401 VRNVTI

-1457 NPIVVINKADEKV
+1457 NPIVVINKADEEV

-1483 TATPQPLEG
+1483 TSTPQPLEG

-1505 NQLIRVGLPIATAIS
+1505 NQFIRVGLPIATAIS

-1564 VDAHGLQTNSDG
+1564 VDAHGLQANSDG

-1670 EEYTSS
+1670 EEYTSR

-1700 IYEIPETSAVISVKK
+1700 IYEIPETSAVISVQK

-1722 NQNEAFEFTLSAAE
+1722 NQDEAFEFTLSAAE

-1749 SIKAGEIGSFG
+1749 SIKAGETGSFG

-1795 VVSMNDERKLTASV
+1795 VVSMNAERKLTASV

-1843 TWRVPEGT
+1843 TWRAPEGSE
-1851 DLPESIT
+1851 LPESIT
-1858 VILKRNDEPVARKKV
+1858 VILNRNGSPV
-1873 TAADD
+1873 D
-1878 WSYEFTEL
+1878 S
-1886 PMYDDDGA
+1886 
-1894 AYTYEVDEEPVEGYN
+1894 
-1909 KEVDGYDLI
+1909 
-1918 NTITGTTSVS
+1918 
-1928 GSKNWR
+1928 
-1934 VPEGTDLPESITV
+1934 
-1947 ILKRND
+1947 
-1953 EPVARKKVTAAND
+1953 
-1966 WSYEFTE
+1966 
-1973 LPMYDDDGAAY
+1973 
-1984 TYEVDEEPV
+1984 
-1993 EGYNKEVD
+1993 
-2001 GYDLI
+2001 
-2006 NTITGT
+2006 
-2012 TSVSGSKNWRVPEGT
+2012 
-2027 DLPESITVILK
+2027 
-2038 RNDEPVAR
+2038 

-2062 PAYSEDGSTAY
+2062 PAYSEDGS
-2073 TYTVD
+2073 
-2078 EESVEGYITT
+2078 
-2088 VSGTNLINT
+2088 
-2097 ITGTTSVSGTKTWRA
+2097 
-2112 PEGTELPESIT
+2112 
-2123 VILKRNDEP
+2123 
-2132 VARKKVTA
+2132 
-2140 ADDWSYEFTELPMYD
+2140 
-2155 EDGVAYTYEVD
+2155 
-2166 EEPVEGYNKEVDG
+2166 
-2179 YDLINTITGTTSV
+2179 
-2192 SGTKTWRV
+2192 
-2200 PEGTD
+2200 
-2205 LPESITVILK
+2205 
-2215 RNDEPVARKKVTAA
+2215 
-2229 DDWSYEF
+2229 
-2236 TELPMYDD
+2236 
-2244 DGAAYTYE
+2244 
-2252 VDEEP
+2252 
-2257 VAGYN
+2257 
-2262 KEVDGYDLI
+2262 
-2271 NTKSEKIEITGTKT
+2271 
-2285 WRVPD
+2285 
-2290 GTELPESITVILKRN
+2290 
-2305 DEPVARKKVTAADD
+2305 
-2319 WSYEFTELP
+2319 
-2328 AYSEDGRTAY
+2328 
-2338 TYTVDEESVEG
+2338 
-2349 YITTT
+2349 
-2354 VSGSNLI
+2354 
-2361 NTITGT
+2361 
-2367 TSVSGTK
+2367 
-2374 TWRAP
+2374 
-2379 EGTELPESITVILK
+2379 
-2393 RNDEP
+2393 
-2398 VARKKVTAADDWS
+2398 
-2411 YEFTELPAYSEDGRT
+2411 
-2426 AYTYTV
+2426 
-2432 DEEPVAGYNKEV
+2432 
-2444 DGYDLINTKSEK
+2444 
-2456 IEITGT
+2456 
-2462 KTWRVPDGTELPES
+2462 
-2476 ITVILKRND
+2476 
-2485 EPVARKKVTA
+2485 
-2495 ADDWSYEFTEL
+2495 
-2506 PAYSEDGLTAYTYT
+2506 TAYTYT

-2549 GTKTWRAPEGTELP
+2549 GTKTWRVPEGT
-2563 ESITVILNRNGSPV
+2563 
-2577 DSKKVTATDDWSYEF
+2577 K
-2592 TNLPAYSE
+2592 
-2600 DGRTA
+2600 
-2605 YTYTV
+2605 
-2610 DEESV
+2610 
-2615 EGYITTVSGTNLIN
+2615 
-2629 TITGTTSVSGTKTWR
+2629 
-2644 APEGTELPESITVIL
+2644 LPESITVIL

-2667 RKKVTAADDWS
+2667 RKKVTADDDW
-2678 YEFTELPAYSEDGS
+2678 
-2692 TAYTYTVDEEP
+2692 
-2703 VEGYITAVSGT
+2703 
-2714 NLINTITGTTSV
+2714 N
-2726 SGTKTWRVPEGTE
+2726 
-2739 LPESITVILNR
+2739 
-2750 NDEPVARKK
+2750 
-2759 VTAADDWSY
+2759 
-2768 EFTELPAYSE
+2768 
-2778 DGSTAYTYTVDEE
+2778 
-2791 PVEGYITAVSGTNLI
+2791 
-2806 NTITGTTSVSGTKTW
+2806 
-2821 RAPEGTKLPESIT
+2821 
-2834 VILNRNGSP
+2834 
-2843 VDSKKVTATDD
+2843 
-2854 WSYEFTNLPAYS
+2854 
-2866 EDGLTAYTYTVDEES
+2866 
-2881 VAGYNKE
+2881 
-2888 VDGYDLI
+2888 
-2895 NTKSE
+2895 
-2900 KIEITGTKTWRAP
+2900 
-2913 EGTELPESITVILK
+2913 
-2927 RNDEPVARK
+2927 
-2936 KVTAADDWSYEFTE
+2936 YEFTE

-2975 TTVSG
+2975 TTVSE
-2980 TDLINTITSV
+2980 TNLINTITSV

-2997 ANGEE
+2997 ADGEE

-3016 EVVEEWTSTNKAHEV
+3016 EVVEEWTSTNEAHEV

-3047 PEGYSITSDT
+3047 PEGYGITSDT

-3093 INKVSATDDH
+3093 VNKVSATDDH

-3280 DEGSTPEVTTPAANT
+3280 DEESTPEVTTPAANT

-3302 TVSETPTTTLSSE
+3302 TVSETPTTTPSSE

>member
-20 EKGGKSMRKEKKK
+20 GKGGKSMRKEKKK

-67 ADETEIASQLSEETP
+67 ADETEIASQLSEKTP
-82 ETTEEETTVES
+82 EITEEETTVES

-99 AEEAPAPV
+99 AAEAPAPV

-119 VVEAPTPEPTVVE
+119 VVAAPTPEPTVVETPTPEPTVVEAPTPEPTVVE
-132 APTPEPTVAE
+132 APTPEPTVVEAPTP
-142 EPTTPE
+142 EPTVVEAPTPE

-162 EEAETTDEEETILSV
+162 EEAETTNEEETILSV

-221 LTAGGAIPRLD
+221 LTAGGAIPWLD
-232 DYITDVTVSKR
+232 TYITDVTISKR

-267 LPEGLIT
+267 LPEKLIT

-292 PPLTGALKDSSEQPV
+292 PPLKGALKDSSEQPV
-307 GTFSIDAN
+307 GKFSIDAN
-315 GLVTFEYSQE
+315 GLVTFEYSKE

-342 VGSRKTQE
+342 VGSSKTQE

-386 HGDGE
+386 YGDGE

-407 KDIEVFDYFSDDN
+407 KDIEVFDYFDDN
-420 VVGSQMKQVILLN
+420 IVGSQTKQVIRLN
-433 SIHIW
+433 SISIQ
-438 DNNGNYVEN
+438 DNNGNNVEN
-447 IQFEQYENS
+447 IQIEQYENS

-498 FYVRSGKNEHS
+498 FRVKSGKNEHS
-509 SYAEAE
+509 SSAEAE
-515 YRRNV
+515 YSRNV

-556 LDDTVID
+556 LDGTVID

-1013 GKGVPVSKNFYTYQY
+1013 GKGAPVSKNFYTYQY

-1180 EAGHEK
+1180 EVGHEK

-1195 KSIKDLKAAVAKAVE
+1195 KSIKDLKAAVAKAVK
-1210 TADITVDD
+1210 AAKITVDD

-1273 AQPVEVEVSYKGNGM
+1273 AQLVEVEVSYKGNGM

-1301 RIGTKL
+1301 RIGTTL

-1364 KISIVFTANTYNS
+1364 KISIVVTANTYNS
-1377 ILDGNKPGK
+1377 ILDDSKPGK
-1386 VNGTIAALAAGDMEF
+1386 VNGTIATLAAGDMEF
-1401 VQNVTI
+1401 VRNVTI

-1457 NPIVVINKADEKV
+1457 NPIVVINKADEEV

-1483 TATPQPLEG
+1483 TATSQPLEG

-1505 NQLIRVGLPIATAIS
+1505 NQWIRVGLPIATAIS

-1541 TSAPTGYVT
+1541 TSAPMGYVT

-1564 VDAHGLQTNSDG
+1564 VDAHGLQANSDG

-1612 TDAANK
+1612 TDAADK

-1670 EEYTSS
+1670 EKYTSS

-1858 VILKRNDEPVARKKV
+1858 VILKRNGSPV
-1873 TAADD
+1873 D
-1878 WSYEFTEL
+1878 S
-1886 PMYDDDGA
+1886 
-1894 AYTYEVDEEPVEGYN
+1894 
-1909 KEVDGYDLI
+1909 
-1918 NTITGTTSVS
+1918 
-1928 GSKNWR
+1928 
-1934 VPEGTDLPESITV
+1934 
-1947 ILKRND
+1947 
-1953 EPVARKKVTAAND
+1953 
-1966 WSYEFTE
+1966 
-1973 LPMYDDDGAAY
+1973 
-1984 TYEVDEEPV
+1984 
-1993 EGYNKEVD
+1993 
-2001 GYDLI
+2001 
-2006 NTITGT
+2006 
-2012 TSVSGSKNWRVPEGT
+2012 
-2027 DLPESITVILK
+2027 
-2038 RNDEPVAR
+2038 
-2046 KKVTAADDW
+2046 
-2055 SYEFTEL
+2055 
-2062 PAYSEDGSTAY
+2062 
-2073 TYTVD
+2073 
-2078 EESVEGYITT
+2078 
-2088 VSGTNLINT
+2088 
-2097 ITGTTSVSGTKTWRA
+2097 
-2112 PEGTELPESIT
+2112 
-2123 VILKRNDEP
+2123 
-2132 VARKKVTA
+2132 
-2140 ADDWSYEFTELPMYD
+2140 
-2155 EDGVAYTYEVD
+2155 
-2166 EEPVEGYNKEVDG
+2166 
-2179 YDLINTITGTTSV
+2179 
-2192 SGTKTWRV
+2192 
-2200 PEGTD
+2200 
-2205 LPESITVILK
+2205 
-2215 RNDEPVARKKVTAA
+2215 KKVTAA

-2262 KEVDGYDLI
+2262 KEV
-2271 NTKSEKIEITGTKT
+2271 
-2285 WRVPD
+2285 
-2290 GTELPESITVILKRN
+2290 
-2305 DEPVARKKVTAADD
+2305 
-2319 WSYEFTELP
+2319 
-2328 AYSEDGRTAY
+2328 
-2338 TYTVDEESVEG
+2338 EE
-2349 YITTT
+2349 
-2354 VSGSNLI
+2354 
-2361 NTITGT
+2361 
-2367 TSVSGTK
+2367 
-2374 TWRAP
+2374 
-2379 EGTELPESITVILK
+2379 
-2393 RNDEP
+2393 
-2398 VARKKVTAADDWS
+2398 
-2411 YEFTELPAYSEDGRT
+2411 
-2426 AYTYTV
+2426 
-2432 DEEPVAGYNKEV
+2432 
-2444 DGYDLINTKSEK
+2444 
-2456 IEITGT
+2456 
-2462 KTWRVPDGTELPES
+2462 
-2476 ITVILKRND
+2476 
-2485 EPVARKKVTA
+2485 
-2495 ADDWSYEFTEL
+2495 
-2506 PAYSEDGLTAYTYT
+2506 
-2520 VDEEPVEGY
+2520 
-2529 ITTVSG
+2529 
-2535 TNLINTITGTTSVS
+2535 
-2549 GTKTWRAPEGTELP
+2549 
-2563 ESITVILNRNGSPV
+2563 
-2577 DSKKVTATDDWSYEF
+2577 
-2592 TNLPAYSE
+2592 
-2600 DGRTA
+2600 
-2605 YTYTV
+2605 
-2610 DEESV
+2610 
-2615 EGYITTVSGTNLIN
+2615 
-2629 TITGTTSVSGTKTWR
+2629 
-2644 APEGTELPESITVIL
+2644 
-2659 NRNDEPVA
+2659 
-2667 RKKVTAADDWS
+2667 
-2678 YEFTELPAYSEDGS
+2678 
-2692 TAYTYTVDEEP
+2692 
-2703 VEGYITAVSGT
+2703 
-2714 NLINTITGTTSV
+2714 
-2726 SGTKTWRVPEGTE
+2726 
-2739 LPESITVILNR
+2739 
-2750 NDEPVARKK
+2750 
-2759 VTAADDWSY
+2759 
-2768 EFTELPAYSE
+2768 
-2778 DGSTAYTYTVDEE
+2778 
-2791 PVEGYITAVSGTNLI
+2791 
-2806 NTITGTTSVSGTKTW
+2806 
-2821 RAPEGTKLPESIT
+2821 
-2834 VILNRNGSP
+2834 
-2843 VDSKKVTATDD
+2843 
-2854 WSYEFTNLPAYS
+2854 
-2866 EDGLTAYTYTVDEES
+2866 
-2881 VAGYNKE
+2881 
-2888 VDGYDLI
+2888 YDLI

-2950 LPAYSEDGLTAYTY
+2950 LPAYSEDGSTAYTY

-2975 TTVSG
+2975 TTVSE
-2980 TDLINTITSV
+2980 TNLINTITSV

-2997 ANGEE
+2997 ADGEE

-3016 EVVEEWTSTNKAHEV
+3016 EVVEEWTSTNEAHEV

-3047 PEGYSITSDT
+3047 PEGYGITSDT

-3093 INKVSATDDH
+3093 VNKVSATDDH

-3230 TTPEETTTSEE
+3230 TTSEE

-3280 DEGSTPEVTTPAANT
+3280 DEESTPEVTTPAANT

-3302 TVSETPTTTLSSE
+3302 TVSETPTTTPSSE

>member
-99 AEEAPAPV
+99 AAEAPAPV

-119 VVEAPTPEPTVVE
+119 VVEEPTPEPTVVEAPTPEPTVVE

-1013 GKGVPVSKNFYTYQY
+1013 GKGAPVSKNFYTYQY

-1336 INGDDRG
+1336 INGNDCG

-1364 KISIVFTANTYNS
+1364 KISIVVTANTYNS

-1386 VNGTIAALAAGDMEF
+1386 ANGTIAALAAGDMEF

-1428 DIYYYVTEFS
+1428 DIYYYVTEFG

-1618 PLTGSFNGIRLE
+1618 PLIGSFNGIRLE

-1676 LSTNATGTI
+1676 LSINATGTI

-1722 NQNEAFEFTLSAAE
+1722 NQDEAFEFTLSAAE

-1749 SIKAGEIGSFG
+1749 SIKAGETGSFG

-1795 VVSMNDERKLTASV
+1795 VVSMNAERKLTASV
-1809 YYNIVM
+1809 YYNTVM
-1815 TDIPEVESDVRAL
+1815 TDIPEVEIDASVL

-1843 TWRVPEGT
+1843 IWRVPEGT

-1858 VILKRNDEPVARKKV
+1858 VILNRNDEPVARKKV
-1873 TAADD
+1873 TVADD
-1878 WSYEFTEL
+1878 WSYEFT
-1886 PMYDDDGA
+1886 
-1894 AYTYEVDEEPVEGYN
+1894 N
-1909 KEVDGYDLI
+1909 
-1918 NTITGTTSVS
+1918 
-1928 GSKNWR
+1928 
-1934 VPEGTDLPESITV
+1934 
-1947 ILKRND
+1947 
-1953 EPVARKKVTAAND
+1953 
-1966 WSYEFTE
+1966 
-1973 LPMYDDDGAAY
+1973 
-1984 TYEVDEEPV
+1984 
-1993 EGYNKEVD
+1993 
-2001 GYDLI
+2001 
-2006 NTITGT
+2006 
-2012 TSVSGSKNWRVPEGT
+2012 
-2027 DLPESITVILK
+2027 
-2038 RNDEPVAR
+2038 
-2046 KKVTAADDW
+2046 
-2055 SYEFTEL
+2055 
-2062 PAYSEDGSTAY
+2062 
-2073 TYTVD
+2073 
-2078 EESVEGYITT
+2078 
-2088 VSGTNLINT
+2088 
-2097 ITGTTSVSGTKTWRA
+2097 
-2112 PEGTELPESIT
+2112 
-2123 VILKRNDEP
+2123 
-2132 VARKKVTA
+2132 
-2140 ADDWSYEFTELPMYD
+2140 LPMYD

-2166 EEPVEGYNKEVDG
+2166 EEPLAGYNKEVDG

-2205 LPESITVILK
+2205 LPESITVILN

-2236 TELPMYDD
+2236 TELPMYDE
-2244 DGAAYTYE
+2244 DGVAYTYE

-2257 VAGYN
+2257 LAGYN
-2262 KEVDGYDLI
+2262 KEVDGYD
-2271 NTKSEKIEITGTKT
+2271 
-2285 WRVPD
+2285 
-2290 GTELPESITVILKRN
+2290 
-2305 DEPVARKKVTAADD
+2305 
-2319 WSYEFTELP
+2319 
-2328 AYSEDGRTAY
+2328 
-2338 TYTVDEESVEG
+2338 
-2349 YITTT
+2349 
-2354 VSGSNLI
+2354 LI

-2374 TWRAP
+2374 TWRVP
-2379 EGTELPESITVILK
+2379 EGT
-2393 RNDEP
+2393 D
-2398 VARKKVTAADDWS
+2398 
-2411 YEFTELPAYSEDGRT
+2411 
-2426 AYTYTV
+2426 
-2432 DEEPVAGYNKEV
+2432 
-2444 DGYDLINTKSEK
+2444 
-2456 IEITGT
+2456 
-2462 KTWRVPDGTELPES
+2462 
-2476 ITVILKRND
+2476 
-2485 EPVARKKVTA
+2485 
-2495 ADDWSYEFTEL
+2495 
-2506 PAYSEDGLTAYTYT
+2506 
-2520 VDEEPVEGY
+2520 
-2529 ITTVSG
+2529 
-2535 TNLINTITGTTSVS
+2535 
-2549 GTKTWRAPEGTELP
+2549 
-2563 ESITVILNRNGSPV
+2563 
-2577 DSKKVTATDDWSYEF
+2577 
-2592 TNLPAYSE
+2592 
-2600 DGRTA
+2600 
-2605 YTYTV
+2605 
-2610 DEESV
+2610 
-2615 EGYITTVSGTNLIN
+2615 
-2629 TITGTTSVSGTKTWR
+2629 
-2644 APEGTELPESITVIL
+2644 LPESITVIL

-2667 RKKVTAADDWS
+2667 RKKVTADDDWS

-2703 VEGYITAVSGT
+2703 VEGYITTVS
-2714 NLINTITGTTSV
+2714 
-2726 SGTKTWRVPEGTE
+2726 E
-2739 LPESITVILNR
+2739 
-2750 NDEPVARKK
+2750 
-2759 VTAADDWSY
+2759 
-2768 EFTELPAYSE
+2768 
-2778 DGSTAYTYTVDEE
+2778 
-2791 PVEGYITAVSGTNLI
+2791 TNLI

-2821 RAPEGTKLPESIT
+2821 RAPEGTDLPESIT
-2834 VILNRNGSP
+2834 VILKRNDEP
-2843 VDSKKVTATDD
+2843 VARKKVTAADD

-2950 LPAYSEDGLTAYTY
+2950 LPAYSEDGRTAYTYTVDEESVEGYITTVSGTNLINTITGTTSVSGTKTWRAPEGTELPESITVILKRNDEPVARKKVTAADDWSYEFTELPAYSEDGLTAYTY
-2964 TVDEEPVEGYI
+2964 TVDEESVEGYI

-3080 VLLVEDTRRIDFI
+3080 VLLVEDTITSVKISKVDIADGEELEGATIQLIDKETGEVVEEWTSTNKAHEVTGLTTGKTYILRETVAPEGYSITSDTTFELKEDGSIDTEKTTTTVSEEGVLLVEDTRRIDFI
-3093 INKVSATDDH
+3093 VNKVSATDDH

>member
-132 APTPEPTVAE
+132 APTPEPTVVEAPTSEPTVVEAPTPEPTVAE

-148 PTVVEAPTVEEPTI
+148 PTVVEAPTVEETTI

-177 EETEET
+177 EETEEET
-183 EAETEKETEE
+183 EAETENVTEE

-232 DYITDVTVSKR
+232 TYITDVTVSKR

-258 NVRIDLKYT
+258 NARIDLKYT

-292 PPLTGALKDSSEQPV
+292 PPLEGVLKDPSEVPV
-307 GTFSIDAN
+307 GNFSIDEN

-386 HGDGE
+386 YGDGE

-433 SIHIW
+433 SINIW

-447 IQFEQYENS
+447 IQFEQYGNG

-490 NLKLNKNI
+490 TLKLNKNT

-509 SYAEAE
+509 SYAEAK
-515 YRRNV
+515 YSRNV

-556 LDDTVID
+556 LDGTVID

-676 EGATLTDTLNQDH
+676 EGATLTDTLNQDR
-689 IQSLLTPVTVNGI
+689 IQSLLTSVTVNGI

-708 IQYLGKDGVLVNEFA
+708 IQYLGKDGVLVNEFT

-805 IDEVKESD
+805 IGEVKESD

-835 FTVTDKLPEGAVYVE
+835 FTVTDTLPEGAVYVE

-893 YIHYAIQISNANLS
+893 YIHYAVLISNENLS

-919 ATSGEDKASVTVPV
+919 ATSGEDTASVTVPV
-933 LFEEKEIEEDDVID
+933 LFEEKEIEKDDVID

-1013 GKGVPVSKNFYTYQY
+1013 GKGAPVSKNFYTYQY
-1028 NEKTHNISMILPDS
+1028 NEKTHNISMVLPDS
-1042 EAFVVEY
+1042 AAFVVEY

-1166 YYLEEVQAPSGYKI
+1166 YYLEEIQAPSGYKI

-1195 KSIKDLKAAVAKAVE
+1195 KSIKDLKAAVAKAVK
-1210 TADITVDD
+1210 AAKITVDD

-1336 INGDDRG
+1336 INGNDCG

-1364 KISIVFTANTYNS
+1364 KISIVVTANTYNS

-1386 VNGTIAALAAGDMEF
+1386 ANGTIATLAAGDMEF
-1401 VQNVTI
+1401 VRNVTI

-1722 NQNEAFEFTLSAAE
+1722 NQDEAFEFTLSAAE

-1749 SIKAGEIGSFG
+1749 SIKAGETGSFG

-1795 VVSMNDERKLTASV
+1795 VVSMNAERKLTASV
-1809 YYNIVM
+1809 YYNTVM
-1815 TDIPEVESDVRAL
+1815 TDIPEVEIDASVL

-1843 TWRVPEGT
+1843 IWRVPEGT

-1858 VILKRNDEPVARKKV
+1858 VILNRNDEPVARKKV

-1886 PMYDDDGA
+1886 PMYDEDGV
-1894 AYTYEVDEEPVEGYN
+1894 AYTYEVDEEPLAGYN

-1928 GSKNWR
+1928 GTKTWR

-1947 ILKRND
+1947 ILN
-1953 EPVARKKVTAAND
+1953 
-1966 WSYEFTE
+1966 
-1973 LPMYDDDGAAY
+1973 
-1984 TYEVDEEPV
+1984 
-1993 EGYNKEVD
+1993 
-2001 GYDLI
+2001 
-2006 NTITGT
+2006 
-2012 TSVSGSKNWRVPEGT
+2012 
-2027 DLPESITVILK
+2027 

-2097 ITGTTSVSGTKTWRA
+2097 ITGTTSVSGTKTWR
-2112 PEGTELPESIT
+2112 
-2123 VILKRNDEP
+2123 V
-2132 VARKKVTA
+2132 
-2140 ADDWSYEFTELPMYD
+2140 
-2155 EDGVAYTYEVD
+2155 
-2166 EEPVEGYNKEVDG
+2166 
-2179 YDLINTITGTTSV
+2179 
-2192 SGTKTWRV
+2192 
-2200 PEGTD
+2200 
-2205 LPESITVILK
+2205 
-2215 RNDEPVARKKVTAA
+2215 
-2229 DDWSYEF
+2229 
-2236 TELPMYDD
+2236 
-2244 DGAAYTYE
+2244 
-2252 VDEEP
+2252 
-2257 VAGYN
+2257 
-2262 KEVDGYDLI
+2262 
-2271 NTKSEKIEITGTKT
+2271 
-2285 WRVPD
+2285 
-2290 GTELPESITVILKRN
+2290 
-2305 DEPVARKKVTAADD
+2305 
-2319 WSYEFTELP
+2319 
-2328 AYSEDGRTAY
+2328 
-2338 TYTVDEESVEG
+2338 
-2349 YITTT
+2349 
-2354 VSGSNLI
+2354 
-2361 NTITGT
+2361 
-2367 TSVSGTK
+2367 
-2374 TWRAP
+2374 
-2379 EGTELPESITVILK
+2379 
-2393 RNDEP
+2393 
-2398 VARKKVTAADDWS
+2398 
-2411 YEFTELPAYSEDGRT
+2411 
-2426 AYTYTV
+2426 
-2432 DEEPVAGYNKEV
+2432 
-2444 DGYDLINTKSEK
+2444 
-2456 IEITGT
+2456 
-2462 KTWRVPDGTELPES
+2462 
-2476 ITVILKRND
+2476 
-2485 EPVARKKVTA
+2485 
-2495 ADDWSYEFTEL
+2495 
-2506 PAYSEDGLTAYTYT
+2506 
-2520 VDEEPVEGY
+2520 
-2529 ITTVSG
+2529 
-2535 TNLINTITGTTSVS
+2535 
-2549 GTKTWRAPEGTELP
+2549 PEGTELP

-2577 DSKKVTATDDWSYEF
+2577 DSKKVTADDDWNYEF
-2592 TNLPAYSE
+2592 TELPAYSE

-2610 DEESV
+2610 EEKPV

-2629 TITGTTSVSGTKTWR
+2629 TIT
-2644 APEGTELPESITVIL
+2644 
-2659 NRNDEPVA
+2659 
-2667 RKKVTAADDWS
+2667 
-2678 YEFTELPAYSEDGS
+2678 
-2692 TAYTYTVDEEP
+2692 
-2703 VEGYITAVSGT
+2703 
-2714 NLINTITGTTSV
+2714 
-2726 SGTKTWRVPEGTE
+2726 
-2739 LPESITVILNR
+2739 
-2750 NDEPVARKK
+2750 
-2759 VTAADDWSY
+2759 
-2768 EFTELPAYSE
+2768 
-2778 DGSTAYTYTVDEE
+2778 
-2791 PVEGYITAVSGTNLI
+2791 
-2806 NTITGTTSVSGTKTW
+2806 
-2821 RAPEGTKLPESIT
+2821 
-2834 VILNRNGSP
+2834 
-2843 VDSKKVTATDD
+2843 
-2854 WSYEFTNLPAYS
+2854 
-2866 EDGLTAYTYTVDEES
+2866 
-2881 VAGYNKE
+2881 
-2888 VDGYDLI
+2888 
-2895 NTKSE
+2895 
-2900 KIEITGTKTWRAP
+2900 
-2913 EGTELPESITVILK
+2913 
-2927 RNDEPVARK
+2927 
-2936 KVTAADDWSYEFTE
+2936 
-2950 LPAYSEDGLTAYTY
+2950 
-2964 TVDEEPVEGYI
+2964 
-2975 TTVSG
+2975 
-2980 TDLINTITSV
+2980 SV

-2997 ANGEE
+2997 ADGEE
-3002 LEGATIQLIDKETG
+3002 LEGATIQLIDKDTG

-3280 DEGSTPEVTTPAANT
+3280 DEESTPEVTTPAANT

-3302 TVSETPTTTLSSE
+3302 TVSETPTTTHSSE

>member
-99 AEEAPAPV
+99 AAEAPAPV

-119 VVEAPTPEPTVVE
+119 VVEEPTPEPTVVEAPTPEPTVVE

-477 LVNKQLLSTSATT
+477 LVNKQLLSTSPTT

-1013 GKGVPVSKNFYTYQY
+1013 GKGAPVSKNFYTYQY

-1336 INGDDRG
+1336 INGNDCG

-1364 KISIVFTANTYNS
+1364 KISIVVTANTYNS

-1386 VNGTIAALAAGDMEF
+1386 ANGTIAALAAGDMEF

-1428 DIYYYVTEFS
+1428 DIYYYVTEFG

-1618 PLTGSFNGIRLE
+1618 PLIGSFNGIRLE

-1676 LSTNATGTI
+1676 LSINATGTI

-1722 NQNEAFEFTLSAAE
+1722 NQDEAFEFTLSAAE

-1749 SIKAGEIGSFG
+1749 SIKAGETGSFG

-1795 VVSMNDERKLTASV
+1795 VVSMNAERKLTASV
-1809 YYNIVM
+1809 YYNTVM
-1815 TDIPEVESDVRAL
+1815 TDIPEVEIDASVL

-1843 TWRVPEGT
+1843 IWRVPEGT

-1858 VILKRNDEPVARKKV
+1858 VILNRNDEPVARKKV
-1873 TAADD
+1873 TVADD
-1878 WSYEFTEL
+1878 WSYEFT
-1886 PMYDDDGA
+1886 
-1894 AYTYEVDEEPVEGYN
+1894 N
-1909 KEVDGYDLI
+1909 
-1918 NTITGTTSVS
+1918 
-1928 GSKNWR
+1928 
-1934 VPEGTDLPESITV
+1934 
-1947 ILKRND
+1947 
-1953 EPVARKKVTAAND
+1953 
-1966 WSYEFTE
+1966 
-1973 LPMYDDDGAAY
+1973 
-1984 TYEVDEEPV
+1984 
-1993 EGYNKEVD
+1993 
-2001 GYDLI
+2001 
-2006 NTITGT
+2006 
-2012 TSVSGSKNWRVPEGT
+2012 
-2027 DLPESITVILK
+2027 
-2038 RNDEPVAR
+2038 
-2046 KKVTAADDW
+2046 
-2055 SYEFTEL
+2055 
-2062 PAYSEDGSTAY
+2062 
-2073 TYTVD
+2073 
-2078 EESVEGYITT
+2078 
-2088 VSGTNLINT
+2088 
-2097 ITGTTSVSGTKTWRA
+2097 
-2112 PEGTELPESIT
+2112 
-2123 VILKRNDEP
+2123 
-2132 VARKKVTA
+2132 
-2140 ADDWSYEFTELPMYD
+2140 LPMYD

-2166 EEPVEGYNKEVDG
+2166 EEPLAGYNKEVDG

-2205 LPESITVILK
+2205 LPESITVILN

-2236 TELPMYDD
+2236 TELPMYDE
-2244 DGAAYTYE
+2244 DGVAYTYE

-2257 VAGYN
+2257 LAGYN
-2262 KEVDGYDLI
+2262 KEVDGYD
-2271 NTKSEKIEITGTKT
+2271 
-2285 WRVPD
+2285 
-2290 GTELPESITVILKRN
+2290 
-2305 DEPVARKKVTAADD
+2305 
-2319 WSYEFTELP
+2319 
-2328 AYSEDGRTAY
+2328 
-2338 TYTVDEESVEG
+2338 
-2349 YITTT
+2349 
-2354 VSGSNLI
+2354 LI

-2374 TWRAP
+2374 TWRVP
-2379 EGTELPESITVILK
+2379 EGT
-2393 RNDEP
+2393 D
-2398 VARKKVTAADDWS
+2398 
-2411 YEFTELPAYSEDGRT
+2411 
-2426 AYTYTV
+2426 
-2432 DEEPVAGYNKEV
+2432 
-2444 DGYDLINTKSEK
+2444 
-2456 IEITGT
+2456 
-2462 KTWRVPDGTELPES
+2462 
-2476 ITVILKRND
+2476 
-2485 EPVARKKVTA
+2485 
-2495 ADDWSYEFTEL
+2495 
-2506 PAYSEDGLTAYTYT
+2506 
-2520 VDEEPVEGY
+2520 
-2529 ITTVSG
+2529 
-2535 TNLINTITGTTSVS
+2535 
-2549 GTKTWRAPEGTELP
+2549 
-2563 ESITVILNRNGSPV
+2563 
-2577 DSKKVTATDDWSYEF
+2577 
-2592 TNLPAYSE
+2592 
-2600 DGRTA
+2600 
-2605 YTYTV
+2605 
-2610 DEESV
+2610 
-2615 EGYITTVSGTNLIN
+2615 
-2629 TITGTTSVSGTKTWR
+2629 
-2644 APEGTELPESITVIL
+2644 LPESITVIL

-2667 RKKVTAADDWS
+2667 RKKVTADDDWS

-2703 VEGYITAVSGT
+2703 VEGYITTVS
-2714 NLINTITGTTSV
+2714 
-2726 SGTKTWRVPEGTE
+2726 E
-2739 LPESITVILNR
+2739 
-2750 NDEPVARKK
+2750 
-2759 VTAADDWSY
+2759 
-2768 EFTELPAYSE
+2768 
-2778 DGSTAYTYTVDEE
+2778 
-2791 PVEGYITAVSGTNLI
+2791 TNLI

-2821 RAPEGTKLPESIT
+2821 RAPEGTDLPESIT
-2834 VILNRNGSP
+2834 VILKRNDEP
-2843 VDSKKVTATDD
+2843 VARKKVTAADD

-2950 LPAYSEDGLTAYTY
+2950 LPAYSEDGRTAYTYTVDEESVEGYITTVSGTNLINTITGTTSVSGTKTWRAPEGTELPESITVILKRNDEPVARKKVTAADDWSYEFTELPAYSEDGLTAYTY
-2964 TVDEEPVEGYI
+2964 TVDEESVEGYI

-3047 PEGYSITSDT
+3047 PEGYGITSDTTFELKEDGSIDTEKTTTTVSEEGVLLVEDTITSVKISKVDIADGEELEGATIQLIDKETGEVVEEWTSTNKAHEVTGLTTGKTYILRETVAPEGYGITSDT

-3093 INKVSATDDH
+3093 VNKVSATDDH

>member
-20 EKGGKSMRKEKKK
+20 GKGGKSMRKEKKK

-82 ETTEEETTVES
+82 EITEEETTVES

-99 AEEAPAPV
+99 AAEAPAPV

-119 VVEAPTPEPTVVE
+119 VVAAPTPEPTVVETPTPEPTVVEAPTPEPTVVE
-132 APTPEPTVAE
+132 APTPEPTVVEAPTP
-142 EPTTPE
+142 EPTVVEAPTPE

-162 EEAETTDEEETILSV
+162 EEAETTNEEETILSV

-221 LTAGGAIPRLD
+221 LTAGGAIPWLD
-232 DYITDVTVSKR
+232 TYITDVTISKR

-267 LPEGLIT
+267 LPEKLIT

-292 PPLTGALKDSSEQPV
+292 PPLKGALKDSSEQPV
-307 GTFSIDAN
+307 GKFSIDAN
-315 GLVTFEYSQE
+315 GLVTFEYSKE

-342 VGSRKTQE
+342 VGSSKTQE

-386 HGDGE
+386 YGDGE

-407 KDIEVFDYFSDDN
+407 KDIEVFDYFDDN
-420 VVGSQMKQVILLN
+420 IVGSQTKQVIRLN
-433 SIHIW
+433 SISIQ
-438 DNNGNYVEN
+438 DNNGNNVEN
-447 IQFEQYENS
+447 IQIEQYENS

-498 FYVRSGKNEHS
+498 FRVKSGKNEHS
-509 SYAEAE
+509 SSAEAE
-515 YRRNV
+515 YSRNV

-556 LDDTVID
+556 LDGTVID

-1013 GKGVPVSKNFYTYQY
+1013 GKGAPVSKNFYTYQY

-1180 EAGHEK
+1180 EVGHEK

-1195 KSIKDLKAAVAKAVE
+1195 KSIKDLKAAVAKAVK
-1210 TADITVDD
+1210 AAKITVDD

-1273 AQPVEVEVSYKGNGM
+1273 AQLVEVEVSYKGNGM

-1301 RIGTKL
+1301 RIGTTL

-1364 KISIVFTANTYNS
+1364 KISIVVTANTYNS
-1377 ILDGNKPGK
+1377 ILDDSKPGK
-1386 VNGTIAALAAGDMEF
+1386 VNGTIATLAAGDMEF
-1401 VQNVTI
+1401 VRNVTI

-1457 NPIVVINKADEKV
+1457 NPIVVINKADEEV

-1505 NQLIRVGLPIATAIS
+1505 NQWIRVGLPIATAIS

-1541 TSAPTGYVT
+1541 TSAPMGYVT

-1564 VDAHGLQTNSDG
+1564 VDAHGLQANSDG

-1612 TDAANK
+1612 TDAADK

-1670 EEYTSS
+1670 EKYTSS

-1851 DLPESIT
+1851 E
-1858 VILKRNDEPVARKKV
+1858 
-1873 TAADD
+1873 
-1878 WSYEFTEL
+1878 
-1886 PMYDDDGA
+1886 
-1894 AYTYEVDEEPVEGYN
+1894 
-1909 KEVDGYDLI
+1909 
-1918 NTITGTTSVS
+1918 
-1928 GSKNWR
+1928 
-1934 VPEGTDLPESITV
+1934 
-1947 ILKRND
+1947 
-1953 EPVARKKVTAAND
+1953 
-1966 WSYEFTE
+1966 
-1973 LPMYDDDGAAY
+1973 
-1984 TYEVDEEPV
+1984 
-1993 EGYNKEVD
+1993 
-2001 GYDLI
+2001 
-2006 NTITGT
+2006 
-2012 TSVSGSKNWRVPEGT
+2012 
-2027 DLPESITVILK
+2027 LPESITVILK

-2078 EESVEGYITT
+2078 EE
-2088 VSGTNLINT
+2088 
-2097 ITGTTSVSGTKTWRA
+2097 
-2112 PEGTELPESIT
+2112 
-2123 VILKRNDEP
+2123 
-2132 VARKKVTA
+2132 
-2140 ADDWSYEFTELPMYD
+2140 
-2155 EDGVAYTYEVD
+2155 
-2166 EEPVEGYNKEVDG
+2166 
-2179 YDLINTITGTTSV
+2179 
-2192 SGTKTWRV
+2192 
-2200 PEGTD
+2200 
-2205 LPESITVILK
+2205 
-2215 RNDEPVARKKVTAA
+2215 
-2229 DDWSYEF
+2229 
-2236 TELPMYDD
+2236 
-2244 DGAAYTYE
+2244 
-2252 VDEEP
+2252 
-2257 VAGYN
+2257 
-2262 KEVDGYDLI
+2262 
-2271 NTKSEKIEITGTKT
+2271 
-2285 WRVPD
+2285 
-2290 GTELPESITVILKRN
+2290 
-2305 DEPVARKKVTAADD
+2305 
-2319 WSYEFTELP
+2319 
-2328 AYSEDGRTAY
+2328 
-2338 TYTVDEESVEG
+2338 
-2349 YITTT
+2349 
-2354 VSGSNLI
+2354 
-2361 NTITGT
+2361 
-2367 TSVSGTK
+2367 
-2374 TWRAP
+2374 
-2379 EGTELPESITVILK
+2379 
-2393 RNDEP
+2393 
-2398 VARKKVTAADDWS
+2398 
-2411 YEFTELPAYSEDGRT
+2411 
-2426 AYTYTV
+2426 
-2432 DEEPVAGYNKEV
+2432 
-2444 DGYDLINTKSEK
+2444 
-2456 IEITGT
+2456 
-2462 KTWRVPDGTELPES
+2462 
-2476 ITVILKRND
+2476 
-2485 EPVARKKVTA
+2485 
-2495 ADDWSYEFTEL
+2495 
-2506 PAYSEDGLTAYTYT
+2506 
-2520 VDEEPVEGY
+2520 PVEGY
-2529 ITTVSG
+2529 ITTVSE
-2535 TNLINTITGTTSVS
+2535 TN
-2549 GTKTWRAPEGTELP
+2549 
-2563 ESITVILNRNGSPV
+2563 
-2577 DSKKVTATDDWSYEF
+2577 
-2592 TNLPAYSE
+2592 
-2600 DGRTA
+2600 
-2605 YTYTV
+2605 
-2610 DEESV
+2610 
-2615 EGYITTVSGTNLIN
+2615 
-2629 TITGTTSVSGTKTWR
+2629 
-2644 APEGTELPESITVIL
+2644 
-2659 NRNDEPVA
+2659 
-2667 RKKVTAADDWS
+2667 
-2678 YEFTELPAYSEDGS
+2678 
-2692 TAYTYTVDEEP
+2692 
-2703 VEGYITAVSGT
+2703 
-2714 NLINTITGTTSV
+2714 
-2726 SGTKTWRVPEGTE
+2726 
-2739 LPESITVILNR
+2739 
-2750 NDEPVARKK
+2750 
-2759 VTAADDWSY
+2759 
-2768 EFTELPAYSE
+2768 
-2778 DGSTAYTYTVDEE
+2778 
-2791 PVEGYITAVSGTNLI
+2791 
-2806 NTITGTTSVSGTKTW
+2806 
-2821 RAPEGTKLPESIT
+2821 
-2834 VILNRNGSP
+2834 
-2843 VDSKKVTATDD
+2843 
-2854 WSYEFTNLPAYS
+2854 
-2866 EDGLTAYTYTVDEES
+2866 
-2881 VAGYNKE
+2881 
-2888 VDGYDLI
+2888 
-2895 NTKSE
+2895 
-2900 KIEITGTKTWRAP
+2900 
-2913 EGTELPESITVILK
+2913 
-2927 RNDEPVARK
+2927 
-2936 KVTAADDWSYEFTE
+2936 
-2950 LPAYSEDGLTAYTY
+2950 
-2964 TVDEEPVEGYI
+2964 
-2975 TTVSG
+2975 
-2980 TDLINTITSV
+2980 LINTITSV

-2997 ANGEE
+2997 ADGEE

-3016 EVVEEWTSTNKAHEV
+3016 EVVEEWTSTNEAHEV

-3047 PEGYSITSDT
+3047 PEGYGITSDT

-3093 INKVSATDDH
+3093 VNKVSATDDH

-3230 TTPEETTTSEE
+3230 TTSEE

-3280 DEGSTPEVTTPAANT
+3280 DEESTPEVTTPAANT

-3302 TVSETPTTTLSSE
+3302 TVSETPTTTPSSE

>member
-1 MCRLYGK
+1 
-8 LDDVTE
+8 
-14 RNSLVL
+14 
-20 EKGGKSMRKEKKK
+20 MRKEKKK

-67 ADETEIASQLSEETP
+67 ANETEIASQLSEETP
-82 ETTEEETTVES
+82 EEETTVES

-99 AEEAPAPV
+99 AAEAPAPV

-119 VVEAPTPEPTVVE
+119 VVAAPTPEPTVVE
-132 APTPEPTVAE
+132 APTPEPTVVEAPTSEPTVAE

-148 PTVVEAPTVEEPTI
+148 PTVVEEPTVEETTI

-177 EETEET
+177 EETEEET
-183 EAETEKETEE
+183 EAETENVTEE

-232 DYITDVTVSKR
+232 DYIKDVTISKR

-258 NVRIDLKYT
+258 NARIDLKYT

-292 PPLTGALKDSSEQPV
+292 PPLEGVLKDSSEQPV

-350 EVIFSFPGKGEVTFT
+350 EVTFSFPGKGEVTFT

-386 HGDGE
+386 YGDGE

-420 VVGSQMKQVILLN
+420 VVGSQMKQVILLDR
-433 SIHIW
+433 IYIW

-447 IQFEQYENS
+447 IQFEQYGNG

-490 NLKLNKNI
+490 KLKLNGNT

-515 YRRNV
+515 YSRNV

-556 LDDTVID
+556 LDGTVID

-601 IVITYRYYPPANE
+601 IVITYRYYPLANE

-676 EGATLTDTLNQDH
+676 EGATLTDTLNQNH
-689 IQSLLTPVTVNGI
+689 TQSLLTPVTVNGI

-708 IQYLGKDGVLVNEFA
+708 IQYLGKNGVLVNEFA

-752 EFASYPAGTFRYDN
+752 EFASYPAGTFRYNN
-766 VAVFASGSINQTK
+766 VAVFASGSINQIK

-835 FTVTDKLPEGAVYVE
+835 FTVKDKLPEGAVYVE

-893 YIHYAIQISNANLS
+893 YIHYAIQISNANIS

-919 ATSGEDKASVTVPV
+919 ATSGEDTASVTVPV
-933 LFEEKEIEEDDVID
+933 LFEEEEIEEDDVID
-947 KKGFQNNSD
+947 KKGFQNDSD

-1013 GKGVPVSKNFYTYQY
+1013 GKGAPVSKNFYTYQY
-1028 NEKTHNISMILPDS
+1028 NEKTHNISMVLPDS
-1042 EAFVVEY
+1042 AAFVVEY

-1069 VELVGSYKKEISTQW
+1069 VELIGSYKKEISTQW

-1132 NDIEIPV
+1132 SDIEIPV

-1166 YYLEEVQAPSGYKI
+1166 YYLEEIQAPSGYKI

-1321 GGWDFASTQMTARLY
+1321 GGWDFASAQMTARLY

-1364 KISIVFTANTYNS
+1364 KISIVVTANTYNS
-1377 ILDGNKPGK
+1377 ILDDSKPGK
-1386 VNGTIAALAAGDMEF
+1386 VNGTIATLAAGDMEF
-1401 VQNVTI
+1401 VRNVTI

-1457 NPIVVINKADEKV
+1457 NPIVVINKADEEV

-1483 TATPQPLEG
+1483 TSTPQPLEG

-1505 NQLIRVGLPIATAIS
+1505 NQFIRVGLPIATAIS

-1564 VDAHGLQTNSDG
+1564 VDAHGLQANSDG

-1670 EEYTSS
+1670 EEYTSR
-1676 LSTNATGTI
+1676 LTTNATGTI

-1700 IYEIPETSAVISVKK
+1700 IYEIPETSAVISVQK

-1722 NQNEAFEFTLSAAE
+1722 NQDEAFEFTLSAAE

-1749 SIKAGEIGSFG
+1749 SIKAGETGSFG

-1795 VVSMNDERKLTASV
+1795 VVSMNAERKLTASV

-1843 TWRVPEGT
+1843 TWR
-1851 DLPESIT
+1851 
-1858 VILKRNDEPVARKKV
+1858 
-1873 TAADD
+1873 
-1878 WSYEFTEL
+1878 
-1886 PMYDDDGA
+1886 
-1894 AYTYEVDEEPVEGYN
+1894 
-1909 KEVDGYDLI
+1909 
-1918 NTITGTTSVS
+1918 
-1928 GSKNWR
+1928 
-1934 VPEGTDLPESITV
+1934 
-1947 ILKRND
+1947 
-1953 EPVARKKVTAAND
+1953 
-1966 WSYEFTE
+1966 
-1973 LPMYDDDGAAY
+1973 
-1984 TYEVDEEPV
+1984 
-1993 EGYNKEVD
+1993 
-2001 GYDLI
+2001 
-2006 NTITGT
+2006 
-2012 TSVSGSKNWRVPEGT
+2012 
-2027 DLPESITVILK
+2027 
-2038 RNDEPVAR
+2038 
-2046 KKVTAADDW
+2046 
-2055 SYEFTEL
+2055 
-2062 PAYSEDGSTAY
+2062 
-2073 TYTVD
+2073 
-2078 EESVEGYITT
+2078 
-2088 VSGTNLINT
+2088 
-2097 ITGTTSVSGTKTWRA
+2097 A
-2112 PEGTELPESIT
+2112 PEGS
-2123 VILKRNDEP
+2123 
-2132 VARKKVTA
+2132 
-2140 ADDWSYEFTELPMYD
+2140 
-2155 EDGVAYTYEVD
+2155 
-2166 EEPVEGYNKEVDG
+2166 
-2179 YDLINTITGTTSV
+2179 
-2192 SGTKTWRV
+2192 
-2200 PEGTD
+2200 
-2205 LPESITVILK
+2205 
-2215 RNDEPVARKKVTAA
+2215 
-2229 DDWSYEF
+2229 
-2236 TELPMYDD
+2236 
-2244 DGAAYTYE
+2244 
-2252 VDEEP
+2252 
-2257 VAGYN
+2257 
-2262 KEVDGYDLI
+2262 
-2271 NTKSEKIEITGTKT
+2271 
-2285 WRVPD
+2285 
-2290 GTELPESITVILKRN
+2290 
-2305 DEPVARKKVTAADD
+2305 
-2319 WSYEFTELP
+2319 
-2328 AYSEDGRTAY
+2328 
-2338 TYTVDEESVEG
+2338 
-2349 YITTT
+2349 
-2354 VSGSNLI
+2354 
-2361 NTITGT
+2361 
-2367 TSVSGTK
+2367 
-2374 TWRAP
+2374 
-2379 EGTELPESITVILK
+2379 
-2393 RNDEP
+2393 
-2398 VARKKVTAADDWS
+2398 
-2411 YEFTELPAYSEDGRT
+2411 
-2426 AYTYTV
+2426 
-2432 DEEPVAGYNKEV
+2432 
-2444 DGYDLINTKSEK
+2444 
-2456 IEITGT
+2456 
-2462 KTWRVPDGTELPES
+2462 
-2476 ITVILKRND
+2476 
-2485 EPVARKKVTA
+2485 
-2495 ADDWSYEFTEL
+2495 
-2506 PAYSEDGLTAYTYT
+2506 
-2520 VDEEPVEGY
+2520 
-2529 ITTVSG
+2529 
-2535 TNLINTITGTTSVS
+2535 
-2549 GTKTWRAPEGTELP
+2549 
-2563 ESITVILNRNGSPV
+2563 
-2577 DSKKVTATDDWSYEF
+2577 
-2592 TNLPAYSE
+2592 
-2600 DGRTA
+2600 
-2605 YTYTV
+2605 
-2610 DEESV
+2610 
-2615 EGYITTVSGTNLIN
+2615 
-2629 TITGTTSVSGTKTWR
+2629 
-2644 APEGTELPESITVIL
+2644 ELPESITVIL

-2703 VEGYITAVSGT
+2703 VEGYIT
-2714 NLINTITGTTSV
+2714 
-2726 SGTKTWRVPEGTE
+2726 
-2739 LPESITVILNR
+2739 
-2750 NDEPVARKK
+2750 
-2759 VTAADDWSY
+2759 
-2768 EFTELPAYSE
+2768 
-2778 DGSTAYTYTVDEE
+2778 
-2791 PVEGYITAVSGTNLI
+2791 
-2806 NTITGTTSVSGTKTW
+2806 
-2821 RAPEGTKLPESIT
+2821 
-2834 VILNRNGSP
+2834 
-2843 VDSKKVTATDD
+2843 
-2854 WSYEFTNLPAYS
+2854 
-2866 EDGLTAYTYTVDEES
+2866 
-2881 VAGYNKE
+2881 
-2888 VDGYDLI
+2888 
-2895 NTKSE
+2895 
-2900 KIEITGTKTWRAP
+2900 
-2913 EGTELPESITVILK
+2913 
-2927 RNDEPVARK
+2927 
-2936 KVTAADDWSYEFTE
+2936 
-2950 LPAYSEDGLTAYTY
+2950 
-2964 TVDEEPVEGYI
+2964 
-2975 TTVSG
+2975 TVSE
-2980 TDLINTITSV
+2980 TNLINTITSV

-2997 ANGEE
+2997 ADGEE

-3016 EVVEEWTSTNKAHEV
+3016 EVVEEWTSTNEAHEV

-3047 PEGYSITSDT
+3047 PEGYGITSDT

-3093 INKVSATDDH
+3093 VNKVSATDDH

-3280 DEGSTPEVTTPAANT
+3280 DEESTPEVTTPAANT

-3302 TVSETPTTTLSSE
+3302 TVSETPTTTPSSE

>member
-20 EKGGKSMRKEKKK
+20 GKGGKSMRKEKKK

-99 AEEAPAPV
+99 AAEAPAPV

-119 VVEAPTPEPTVVE
+119 VVEEPTPEPTVVE

-142 EPTTPE
+142 APTPEPTVAEAPTPEPTVVEEPTPE
-148 PTVVEAPTVEEPTI
+148 PTVVEAPTVEEATI
-162 EEAETTDEEETILSV
+162 EEAKTTDEEETILSV
-177 EETEET
+177 EETEEET
-183 EAETEKETEE
+183 EAETEKVTEE
-193 ETEPETDEDDLLS
+193 IEPETQEDDLIS
-206 NDPVTFGLRGANGLM
+206 NDPVTFGLRGADGLM
-221 LTAGGAIPRLD
+221 LTARGAIPRLD

-267 LPEGLIT
+267 LPERLIT

-292 PPLTGALKDSSEQPV
+292 PPLEGVLKDSSEQPV
-307 GTFSIDAN
+307 GKFSIDAN

-350 EVIFSFPGKGEVTFT
+350 EVTFSFSGKGEVTFT

-386 HGDGE
+386 YGDGE

-433 SIHIW
+433 SINIW

-490 NLKLNKNI
+490 NLKLNKNT

-509 SYAEAE
+509 LYAEAK
-515 YRRNV
+515 YSRNV

-556 LDDTVID
+556 LDGTVID

-601 IVITYRYYPPANE
+601 IVITYRYYPSANE

-623 RIEIGPNTW
+623 RIEIGSNTW

-676 EGATLTDTLNQDH
+676 EGATLTDTLNQDR

-835 FTVTDKLPEGAVYVE
+835 FTVTDTLPEGAVYVE

-919 ATSGEDKASVTVPV
+919 ATSGEDTASVTVPV
-933 LFEEKEIEEDDVID
+933 LFEEKEIEKDDVID

-956 ITYTIVVNKNRLDL
+956 ITYTIVANKNRLDL
-970 IPNVN
+970 IPNVD

-1013 GKGVPVSKNFYTYQY
+1013 GKGAPVSKNFYTYQY
-1028 NEKTHNISMILPDS
+1028 NEKTHNISMVLPDS
-1042 EAFVVEY
+1042 AAFVVEY

-1166 YYLEEVQAPSGYKI
+1166 YYLEEIQAPSGYKI

-1195 KSIKDLKAAVAKAVE
+1195 KSIKDLKAAVAKAVK
-1210 TADITVDD
+1210 AAKITVDD

-1336 INGDDRG
+1336 INGNDCG

-1364 KISIVFTANTYNS
+1364 KISIVVTANTYNS

-1386 VNGTIAALAAGDMEF
+1386 ANGTIATLAAGDMEF

-1421 TKENDGE
+1421 IKENDGE

-1618 PLTGSFNGIRLE
+1618 PLIGSFNGIRLE

-1722 NQNEAFEFTLSAAE
+1722 NQDEAFEFTLSAAE

-1749 SIKAGEIGSFG
+1749 SIKAGETGSFG

-1795 VVSMNDERKLTASV
+1795 VVSMNAERKLTASV
-1809 YYNIVM
+1809 YYNTVM
-1815 TDIPEVESDVRAL
+1815 TDIPEVEIDASVL
-1828 VVTNTYRVTSVSGTK
+1828 VVTNTYRV
-1843 TWRVPEGT
+1843 
-1851 DLPESIT
+1851 
-1858 VILKRNDEPVARKKV
+1858 
-1873 TAADD
+1873 
-1878 WSYEFTEL
+1878 
-1886 PMYDDDGA
+1886 
-1894 AYTYEVDEEPVEGYN
+1894 
-1909 KEVDGYDLI
+1909 
-1918 NTITGTTSVS
+1918 
-1928 GSKNWR
+1928 
-1934 VPEGTDLPESITV
+1934 
-1947 ILKRND
+1947 
-1953 EPVARKKVTAAND
+1953 
-1966 WSYEFTE
+1966 
-1973 LPMYDDDGAAY
+1973 
-1984 TYEVDEEPV
+1984 
-1993 EGYNKEVD
+1993 
-2001 GYDLI
+2001 
-2006 NTITGT
+2006 
-2012 TSVSGSKNWRVPEGT
+2012 
-2027 DLPESITVILK
+2027 
-2038 RNDEPVAR
+2038 
-2046 KKVTAADDW
+2046 
-2055 SYEFTEL
+2055 
-2062 PAYSEDGSTAY
+2062 
-2073 TYTVD
+2073 
-2078 EESVEGYITT
+2078 
-2088 VSGTNLINT
+2088 
-2097 ITGTTSVSGTKTWRA
+2097 
-2112 PEGTELPESIT
+2112 
-2123 VILKRNDEP
+2123 
-2132 VARKKVTA
+2132 
-2140 ADDWSYEFTELPMYD
+2140 
-2155 EDGVAYTYEVD
+2155 
-2166 EEPVEGYNKEVDG
+2166 
-2179 YDLINTITGTTSV
+2179 
-2192 SGTKTWRV
+2192 
-2200 PEGTD
+2200 
-2205 LPESITVILK
+2205 
-2215 RNDEPVARKKVTAA
+2215 
-2229 DDWSYEF
+2229 
-2236 TELPMYDD
+2236 
-2244 DGAAYTYE
+2244 
-2252 VDEEP
+2252 
-2257 VAGYN
+2257 
-2262 KEVDGYDLI
+2262 
-2271 NTKSEKIEITGTKT
+2271 
-2285 WRVPD
+2285 
-2290 GTELPESITVILKRN
+2290 
-2305 DEPVARKKVTAADD
+2305 
-2319 WSYEFTELP
+2319 
-2328 AYSEDGRTAY
+2328 
-2338 TYTVDEESVEG
+2338 
-2349 YITTT
+2349 
-2354 VSGSNLI
+2354 
-2361 NTITGT
+2361 
-2367 TSVSGTK
+2367 
-2374 TWRAP
+2374 
-2379 EGTELPESITVILK
+2379 
-2393 RNDEP
+2393 
-2398 VARKKVTAADDWS
+2398 
-2411 YEFTELPAYSEDGRT
+2411 
-2426 AYTYTV
+2426 
-2432 DEEPVAGYNKEV
+2432 
-2444 DGYDLINTKSEK
+2444 
-2456 IEITGT
+2456 
-2462 KTWRVPDGTELPES
+2462 
-2476 ITVILKRND
+2476 
-2485 EPVARKKVTA
+2485 
-2495 ADDWSYEFTEL
+2495 
-2506 PAYSEDGLTAYTYT
+2506 
-2520 VDEEPVEGY
+2520 
-2529 ITTVSG
+2529 
-2535 TNLINTITGTTSVS
+2535 
-2549 GTKTWRAPEGTELP
+2549 
-2563 ESITVILNRNGSPV
+2563 
-2577 DSKKVTATDDWSYEF
+2577 
-2592 TNLPAYSE
+2592 
-2600 DGRTA
+2600 
-2605 YTYTV
+2605 
-2610 DEESV
+2610 
-2615 EGYITTVSGTNLIN
+2615 
-2629 TITGTTSVSGTKTWR
+2629 TSVSGTKTWR

-2678 YEFTELPAYSEDGS
+2678 YEFTELPMYDEDGA
-2692 TAYTYTVDEEP
+2692 AYTYEVDEEP
-2703 VEGYITAVSGT
+2703 LAGYNKEVDGYD
-2714 NLINTITGTTSV
+2714 LINTITGTTSV
-2726 SGTKTWRVPEGTE
+2726 SGTKTWRAPDGTE

-2778 DGSTAYTYTVDEE
+2778 DGLTAYTYTVDEE
-2791 PVEGYITAVSGTNLI
+2791 P
-2806 NTITGTTSVSGTKTW
+2806 
-2821 RAPEGTKLPESIT
+2821 
-2834 VILNRNGSP
+2834 
-2843 VDSKKVTATDD
+2843 
-2854 WSYEFTNLPAYS
+2854 
-2866 EDGLTAYTYTVDEES
+2866 

-2913 EGTELPESITVILK
+2913 EGTKLPESITVILK
-2927 RNDEPVARK
+2927 RNGSPVDTK
-2936 KVTAADDWSYEFTE
+2936 KVTADDDWSYEFTE
-2950 LPAYSEDGLTAYTY
+2950 LPAYSEDGRIAYTY
-2964 TVDEEPVEGYI
+2964 TVEEKPVEGYI

-2980 TDLINTITSV
+2980 TNLINTITSV

-2997 ANGEE
+2997 DDGEE

-3016 EVVEEWTSTNKAHEV
+3016 EVVEEWTSTNEAHEVTGLTTGKTYILRETVAPEGYGITSDTTFELKEDGSIDTEKTTTTVSEEGVLLVEDTITSVKISKVDIADGEELEGATIQLIDKETGEVVEEWTSTNEAHEV

-3093 INKVSATDDH
+3093 VNKVSATDDH

-3252 EETSPEETTVSEEE
+3252 EETTPEETTVSEEE

-3280 DEGSTPEVTTPAANT
+3280 DEESTPEVTTPAANT

-3302 TVSETPTTTLSSE
+3302 TVSETPTTTPSSE

>member
-20 EKGGKSMRKEKKK
+20 GKGGKSMRKEKKK

-132 APTPEPTVAE
+132 APTPEPTVVEAPTSEPTVVEAPTPEPTVAE

-232 DYITDVTVSKR
+232 TYITDVTVSKR

-258 NVRIDLKYT
+258 NARIDLKYT

-292 PPLTGALKDSSEQPV
+292 PPLEGVLKDPSEVPV
-307 GTFSIDAN
+307 GNFSIDEN

-386 HGDGE
+386 YGDGE

-433 SIHIW
+433 SINIW

-447 IQFEQYENS
+447 IQFEQYGNG

-490 NLKLNKNI
+490 TLKLNKNT

-509 SYAEAE
+509 SYAEAK
-515 YRRNV
+515 YSRNV

-556 LDDTVID
+556 LDGTVID

-676 EGATLTDTLNQDH
+676 EGATLTDTLNQDR
-689 IQSLLTPVTVNGI
+689 IQSLLTSVTVNGI

-708 IQYLGKDGVLVNEFA
+708 IQYLGKDGVLVNEFT

-805 IDEVKESD
+805 IGEVKESD

-835 FTVTDKLPEGAVYVE
+835 FTVTDTLPEGAVYVE

-893 YIHYAIQISNANLS
+893 YIHYAVLISNENLS

-919 ATSGEDKASVTVPV
+919 ATSGEDTASVTVPV
-933 LFEEKEIEEDDVID
+933 LFEEKEIEKDDVID

-1013 GKGVPVSKNFYTYQY
+1013 GKGAPVSKNFYTYQY
-1028 NEKTHNISMILPDS
+1028 NEKTHNISMVLPDS
-1042 EAFVVEY
+1042 AAFVVEY

-1166 YYLEEVQAPSGYKI
+1166 YYLEEIQAPSGYKI

-1195 KSIKDLKAAVAKAVE
+1195 KSIKDLKAAVAKAVK
-1210 TADITVDD
+1210 AAKITVDD

-1336 INGDDRG
+1336 INGNDCG

-1364 KISIVFTANTYNS
+1364 KISIVVTANTYNS

-1386 VNGTIAALAAGDMEF
+1386 ANGTIATLAAGDMEF
-1401 VQNVTI
+1401 VRNVTI

-1722 NQNEAFEFTLSAAE
+1722 NQDEAFEFTLSAAE

-1749 SIKAGEIGSFG
+1749 SIKAGETGSFG

-1795 VVSMNDERKLTASV
+1795 VVSMNAERKLTASV
-1809 YYNIVM
+1809 YYNTVM
-1815 TDIPEVESDVRAL
+1815 TDIPEVEIDASVL

-1843 TWRVPEGT
+1843 IWRVPEGT

-1858 VILKRNDEPVARKKV
+1858 VILNRNDEPVARKKV
-1873 TAADD
+1873 TVADD
-1878 WSYEFTEL
+1878 WSYEFT
-1886 PMYDDDGA
+1886 
-1894 AYTYEVDEEPVEGYN
+1894 N
-1909 KEVDGYDLI
+1909 
-1918 NTITGTTSVS
+1918 
-1928 GSKNWR
+1928 
-1934 VPEGTDLPESITV
+1934 
-1947 ILKRND
+1947 
-1953 EPVARKKVTAAND
+1953 
-1966 WSYEFTE
+1966 
-1973 LPMYDDDGAAY
+1973 
-1984 TYEVDEEPV
+1984 
-1993 EGYNKEVD
+1993 
-2001 GYDLI
+2001 
-2006 NTITGT
+2006 
-2012 TSVSGSKNWRVPEGT
+2012 
-2027 DLPESITVILK
+2027 
-2038 RNDEPVAR
+2038 
-2046 KKVTAADDW
+2046 
-2055 SYEFTEL
+2055 
-2062 PAYSEDGSTAY
+2062 
-2073 TYTVD
+2073 
-2078 EESVEGYITT
+2078 
-2088 VSGTNLINT
+2088 
-2097 ITGTTSVSGTKTWRA
+2097 
-2112 PEGTELPESIT
+2112 
-2123 VILKRNDEP
+2123 
-2132 VARKKVTA
+2132 
-2140 ADDWSYEFTELPMYD
+2140 LPMYD

-2166 EEPVEGYNKEVDG
+2166 EEPLAGYNKEVDG

-2205 LPESITVILK
+2205 
-2215 RNDEPVARKKVTAA
+2215 
-2229 DDWSYEF
+2229 
-2236 TELPMYDD
+2236 
-2244 DGAAYTYE
+2244 
-2252 VDEEP
+2252 
-2257 VAGYN
+2257 
-2262 KEVDGYDLI
+2262 
-2271 NTKSEKIEITGTKT
+2271 
-2285 WRVPD
+2285 
-2290 GTELPESITVILKRN
+2290 
-2305 DEPVARKKVTAADD
+2305 
-2319 WSYEFTELP
+2319 
-2328 AYSEDGRTAY
+2328 
-2338 TYTVDEESVEG
+2338 
-2349 YITTT
+2349 
-2354 VSGSNLI
+2354 
-2361 NTITGT
+2361 
-2367 TSVSGTK
+2367 
-2374 TWRAP
+2374 
-2379 EGTELPESITVILK
+2379 
-2393 RNDEP
+2393 
-2398 VARKKVTAADDWS
+2398 
-2411 YEFTELPAYSEDGRT
+2411 
-2426 AYTYTV
+2426 
-2432 DEEPVAGYNKEV
+2432 
-2444 DGYDLINTKSEK
+2444 
-2456 IEITGT
+2456 
-2462 KTWRVPDGTELPES
+2462 
-2476 ITVILKRND
+2476 
-2485 EPVARKKVTA
+2485 
-2495 ADDWSYEFTEL
+2495 
-2506 PAYSEDGLTAYTYT
+2506 
-2520 VDEEPVEGY
+2520 
-2529 ITTVSG
+2529 
-2535 TNLINTITGTTSVS
+2535 
-2549 GTKTWRAPEGTELP
+2549 
-2563 ESITVILNRNGSPV
+2563 
-2577 DSKKVTATDDWSYEF
+2577 
-2592 TNLPAYSE
+2592 
-2600 DGRTA
+2600 
-2605 YTYTV
+2605 
-2610 DEESV
+2610 
-2615 EGYITTVSGTNLIN
+2615 
-2629 TITGTTSVSGTKTWR
+2629 
-2644 APEGTELPESITVIL
+2644 LPESITVIL

-2692 TAYTYTVDEEP
+2692 TAYTYTVEE
-2703 VEGYITAVSGT
+2703 
-2714 NLINTITGTTSV
+2714 
-2726 SGTKTWRVPEGTE
+2726 K
-2739 LPESITVILNR
+2739 
-2750 NDEPVARKK
+2750 
-2759 VTAADDWSY
+2759 
-2768 EFTELPAYSE
+2768 
-2778 DGSTAYTYTVDEE
+2778 
-2791 PVEGYITAVSGTNLI
+2791 
-2806 NTITGTTSVSGTKTW
+2806 
-2821 RAPEGTKLPESIT
+2821 
-2834 VILNRNGSP
+2834 
-2843 VDSKKVTATDD
+2843 
-2854 WSYEFTNLPAYS
+2854 
-2866 EDGLTAYTYTVDEES
+2866 
-2881 VAGYNKE
+2881 
-2888 VDGYDLI
+2888 
-2895 NTKSE
+2895 
-2900 KIEITGTKTWRAP
+2900 
-2913 EGTELPESITVILK
+2913 
-2927 RNDEPVARK
+2927 
-2936 KVTAADDWSYEFTE
+2936 
-2950 LPAYSEDGLTAYTY
+2950 
-2964 TVDEEPVEGYI
+2964 PVEGYI

-2997 ANGEE
+2997 TDGEELEGATIQLIDKETGEVVEEWTSTNEAHEVTGLTTGKTYILRETVAPEGYSITSDTTFELKEDGSIDTEKTTTTVSEEGVLLVEDTITSVKISKVDIADGEE

-3302 TVSETPTTTLSSE
+3302 TVSETPTTTPSSE

>member
-1 MCRLYGK
+1 M
-8 LDDVTE
+8 
-14 RNSLVL
+14 
-20 EKGGKSMRKEKKK
+20 
-33 MSIKRR
+33 
-39 IAAAALAAFVGVSS
+39 
-53 LNVSIPGF
+53 
-61 STVITD
+61 
-67 ADETEIASQLSEETP
+67 
-82 ETTEEETTVES
+82 
-93 TIAAAL
+93 
-99 AEEAPAPV
+99 
-107 APAAEEPTPEPI
+107 
-119 VVEAPTPEPTVVE
+119 
-132 APTPEPTVAE
+132 
-142 EPTTPE
+142 
-148 PTVVEAPTVEEPTI
+148 
-162 EEAETTDEEETILSV
+162 
-177 EETEET
+177 
-183 EAETEKETEE
+183 
-193 ETEPETDEDDLLS
+193 
-206 NDPVTFGLRGANGLM
+206 
-221 LTAGGAIPRLD
+221 
-232 DYITDVTVSKR
+232 
-243 RGDSWVKVNEITSGH
+243 
-258 NVRIDLKYT
+258 
-267 LPEGLIT
+267 
-274 SQSRKIQYQL
+274 
-284 PDVIKIDN
+284 
-292 PPLTGALKDSSEQPV
+292 
-307 GTFSIDAN
+307 
-315 GLVTFEYSQE
+315 
-325 FSEDEKS
+325 
-332 FSGDFFFECK
+332 
-342 VGSRKTQE
+342 
-350 EVIFSFPGKGEVTFT
+350 
-365 IKPSSLAFDIKTTK
+365 
-379 TASEVVQ
+379 
-386 HGDGE
+386 
-391 WYVTYTMTIS
+391 
-401 SKKGTG
+401 
-407 KDIEVFDYFSDDN
+407 
-420 VVGSQMKQVILLN
+420 
-433 SIHIW
+433 
-438 DNNGNYVEN
+438 
-447 IQFEQYENS
+447 
-456 GFVTTLPKLEA
+456 
-467 GQKYTITCVA
+467 
-477 LVNKQLLSTSATT
+477 
-490 NLKLNKNI
+490 
-498 FYVRSGKNEHS
+498 
-509 SYAEAE
+509 
-515 YRRNV
+515 
-520 IKKTSEKQ
+520 
-528 EDGSYKY
+528 
-535 TVTIN
+535 
-540 ESQENLKG
+540 
-548 LTIKDTFK
+548 
-556 LDDTVID
+556 
-563 INDIE
+563 
-568 GFYVD
+568 
-573 VQGGSNPGITKENF
+573 
-587 FSTGYKFENDFNNK
+587 
-601 IVITYRYYPPANE
+601 
-614 TNAEKKLVN
+614 
-623 RIEIGPNTW
+623 
-632 GEVEDTIGII
+632 
-642 GYLDKTH
+642 
-649 DENQVVKKDG
+649 
-659 YVEVP
+659 
-664 YLVTVTV
+664 
-671 NDGIA
+671 
-676 EGATLTDTLNQDH
+676 
-689 IQSLLTPVTVNGI
+689 
-702 EASDYT
+702 
-708 IQYLGKDGVLVNEFA
+708 
-723 EGMIGFKVTFKA
+723 
-735 ITPEKAQKI
+735 
-744 NFEYKVKA
+744 
-752 EFASYPAGTFRYDN
+752 
-766 VAVFASGSINQTK
+766 
-779 TDSYTYTKHAFL
+779 
-791 LKKVSR
+791 
-797 YSSGYQTS
+797 
-805 IDEVKESD
+805 
-813 LTDGKLYYELEIKP
+813 
-827 AERNLNDT
+827 
-835 FTVTDKLPEGAVYVE
+835 
-850 DSFNA
+850 
-855 SPTTL
+855 
-860 NQMSVSEDGRT
+860 
-871 LTFTIPKEVYV
+871 
-882 NEDGSYKHDVL
+882 
-893 YIHYAIQISNANLS
+893 S

-1180 EAGHEK
+1180 EAEHEK

-1364 KISIVFTANTYNS
+1364 KISIVVTANTYNS

-1564 VDAHGLQTNSDG
+1564 VDAHGLQANSDG

-1659 VNFDGTALTGE
+1659 VNFDGKALTGE
-1670 EEYTSS
+1670 EEYTSR

-1700 IYEIPETSAVISVKK
+1700 IYEIPETSAVISVQK

-1722 NQNEAFEFTLSAAE
+1722 NQDEAFEFTLSAAE

-1749 SIKAGEIGSFG
+1749 SIKAGETGSFG

-1795 VVSMNDERKLTASV
+1795 VVSMNAERKLTASV

-1843 TWRVPEGT
+1843 TWRAPEGSE
-1851 DLPESIT
+1851 LPESIT
-1858 VILKRNDEPVARKKV
+1858 VILNRNGSPV
-1873 TAADD
+1873 D
-1878 WSYEFTEL
+1878 S
-1886 PMYDDDGA
+1886 
-1894 AYTYEVDEEPVEGYN
+1894 
-1909 KEVDGYDLI
+1909 
-1918 NTITGTTSVS
+1918 
-1928 GSKNWR
+1928 
-1934 VPEGTDLPESITV
+1934 
-1947 ILKRND
+1947 
-1953 EPVARKKVTAAND
+1953 
-1966 WSYEFTE
+1966 
-1973 LPMYDDDGAAY
+1973 
-1984 TYEVDEEPV
+1984 
-1993 EGYNKEVD
+1993 
-2001 GYDLI
+2001 
-2006 NTITGT
+2006 
-2012 TSVSGSKNWRVPEGT
+2012 
-2027 DLPESITVILK
+2027 
-2038 RNDEPVAR
+2038 

-2062 PAYSEDGSTAY
+2062 PAYSEDGS
-2073 TYTVD
+2073 
-2078 EESVEGYITT
+2078 
-2088 VSGTNLINT
+2088 
-2097 ITGTTSVSGTKTWRA
+2097 
-2112 PEGTELPESIT
+2112 
-2123 VILKRNDEP
+2123 
-2132 VARKKVTA
+2132 
-2140 ADDWSYEFTELPMYD
+2140 
-2155 EDGVAYTYEVD
+2155 
-2166 EEPVEGYNKEVDG
+2166 
-2179 YDLINTITGTTSV
+2179 
-2192 SGTKTWRV
+2192 
-2200 PEGTD
+2200 
-2205 LPESITVILK
+2205 
-2215 RNDEPVARKKVTAA
+2215 
-2229 DDWSYEF
+2229 
-2236 TELPMYDD
+2236 
-2244 DGAAYTYE
+2244 
-2252 VDEEP
+2252 
-2257 VAGYN
+2257 
-2262 KEVDGYDLI
+2262 
-2271 NTKSEKIEITGTKT
+2271 
-2285 WRVPD
+2285 
-2290 GTELPESITVILKRN
+2290 
-2305 DEPVARKKVTAADD
+2305 
-2319 WSYEFTELP
+2319 
-2328 AYSEDGRTAY
+2328 
-2338 TYTVDEESVEG
+2338 
-2349 YITTT
+2349 
-2354 VSGSNLI
+2354 
-2361 NTITGT
+2361 
-2367 TSVSGTK
+2367 
-2374 TWRAP
+2374 
-2379 EGTELPESITVILK
+2379 
-2393 RNDEP
+2393 
-2398 VARKKVTAADDWS
+2398 
-2411 YEFTELPAYSEDGRT
+2411 
-2426 AYTYTV
+2426 
-2432 DEEPVAGYNKEV
+2432 
-2444 DGYDLINTKSEK
+2444 
-2456 IEITGT
+2456 
-2462 KTWRVPDGTELPES
+2462 
-2476 ITVILKRND
+2476 
-2485 EPVARKKVTA
+2485 
-2495 ADDWSYEFTEL
+2495 
-2506 PAYSEDGLTAYTYT
+2506 TAYTYT

-2549 GTKTWRAPEGTELP
+2549 GTK
-2563 ESITVILNRNGSPV
+2563 I
-2577 DSKKVTATDDWSYEF
+2577 
-2592 TNLPAYSE
+2592 
-2600 DGRTA
+2600 
-2605 YTYTV
+2605 
-2610 DEESV
+2610 
-2615 EGYITTVSGTNLIN
+2615 
-2629 TITGTTSVSGTKTWR
+2629 WR

-2703 VEGYITAVSGT
+2703 VEGYIT
-2714 NLINTITGTTSV
+2714 
-2726 SGTKTWRVPEGTE
+2726 
-2739 LPESITVILNR
+2739 
-2750 NDEPVARKK
+2750 
-2759 VTAADDWSY
+2759 
-2768 EFTELPAYSE
+2768 
-2778 DGSTAYTYTVDEE
+2778 
-2791 PVEGYITAVSGTNLI
+2791 
-2806 NTITGTTSVSGTKTW
+2806 
-2821 RAPEGTKLPESIT
+2821 
-2834 VILNRNGSP
+2834 
-2843 VDSKKVTATDD
+2843 
-2854 WSYEFTNLPAYS
+2854 
-2866 EDGLTAYTYTVDEES
+2866 
-2881 VAGYNKE
+2881 
-2888 VDGYDLI
+2888 
-2895 NTKSE
+2895 
-2900 KIEITGTKTWRAP
+2900 
-2913 EGTELPESITVILK
+2913 
-2927 RNDEPVARK
+2927 
-2936 KVTAADDWSYEFTE
+2936 
-2950 LPAYSEDGLTAYTY
+2950 
-2964 TVDEEPVEGYI
+2964 
-2975 TTVSG
+2975 TVSE
-2980 TDLINTITSV
+2980 TNLINTITSV

-2997 ANGEE
+2997 ADGEE

-3016 EVVEEWTSTNKAHEV
+3016 EVVEEWTSTNEAHEV

-3047 PEGYSITSDT
+3047 PEGYGITSDT

-3093 INKVSATDDH
+3093 VNKVSATDDH

-3230 TTPEETTTSEE
+3230 TTSEE

-3280 DEGSTPEVTTPAANT
+3280 DEESTPEVTTPAANT

-3302 TVSETPTTTLSSE
+3302 TVSETPTTTPSSE

>member
-1 MCRLYGK
+1 
-8 LDDVTE
+8 
-14 RNSLVL
+14 
-20 EKGGKSMRKEKKK
+20 MRKEKKK

-67 ADETEIASQLSEETP
+67 ANETEIASQLSEETP
-82 ETTEEETTVES
+82 EEETTVES

-99 AEEAPAPV
+99 AAEAPAPV

-119 VVEAPTPEPTVVE
+119 VVAAPTPEPTVVEAPTPEPTVVE

-148 PTVVEAPTVEEPTI
+148 PTVVEEPTVEETTI

-221 LTAGGAIPRLD
+221 LTAGGAIPWLD
-232 DYITDVTVSKR
+232 TYITDVTISKR

-267 LPEGLIT
+267 LPDGLIT

-292 PPLTGALKDSSEQPV
+292 PPLEGVLKDSSEQPV
-307 GTFSIDAN
+307 GTFSIDET

-350 EVIFSFPGKGEVTFT
+350 EVTFSFPGKGEVTFT

-386 HGDGE
+386 YGDGE

-407 KDIEVFDYFSDDN
+407 KDIEVFDYFDDN
-420 VVGSQMKQVILLN
+420 IVGSQTKQVILLDR
-433 SIHIW
+433 IYIW
-438 DNNGNYVEN
+438 DNNGSYVEN
-447 IQFEQYENS
+447 IQIEQYENC

-509 SYAEAE
+509 SSAEAE
-515 YRRNV
+515 YSRNV

-535 TVTIN
+535 IVTIN

-556 LDDTVID
+556 LDGTVID

-568 GFYVD
+568 DFEVD

-676 EGATLTDTLNQDH
+676 EGATLTDTLKTDR

-702 EASDYT
+702 DASDYT
-708 IQYLGKDGVLVNEFA
+708 IQYLGKDGALVNEFA

-805 IDEVKESD
+805 IGEVKESD

-835 FTVTDKLPEGAVYVE
+835 FTVKDTLPEGAVYVE

-882 NEDGSYKHDVL
+882 NKDGSYKHDVL

-907 GSQQELVYFTNT
+907 GSQQELINFTNT
-919 ATSGEDKASVTVPV
+919 ATSGEDEASVTVPV

-970 IPNVN
+970 IPNKD

-1000 IVSVYEYDASKPD
+1000 VVSVYEYDAGKPD
-1013 GKGVPVSKNFYTYQY
+1013 GKGAPVSKNLYTYQY
-1028 NEKTHNISMILPDS
+1028 NEKTHNISMVLPDS
-1042 EAFVVEY
+1042 AAFVVEY

-1069 VELVGSYKKEISTQW
+1069 VELVGSYIKEISTQW

-1166 YYLEEVQAPSGYKI
+1166 YYLEEIQAPSGYKI

-1301 RIGTKL
+1301 KIGTNL

-1343 ELNIENVYSVT
+1343 ELNIENVYLVT

-1364 KISIVFTANTYNS
+1364 KISIVVTANTYNS
-1377 ILDGNKPGK
+1377 ILDVNKPGK
-1386 VNGTIAALAAGDMEF
+1386 VNGTIATLSAGDMEF
-1401 VQNVTI
+1401 VRNVTI

-1457 NPIVVINKADEKV
+1457 NPIVVINKADEEV

-1483 TATPQPLEG
+1483 TSTPQPLEG

-1505 NQLIRVGLPIATAIS
+1505 NQFIRVGLPIATAIS

-1564 VDAHGLQTNSDG
+1564 VDAHGLQANSDG

-1598 EMEEGMHY
+1598 EMEGGMHY

-1612 TDAANK
+1612 TDAADK

-1843 TWRVPEGT
+1843 TWRAPEGT

-1858 VILKRNDEPVARKKV
+1858 VILKRNGSPVDSKKV

-1878 WSYEFTEL
+1878 W
-1886 PMYDDDGA
+1886 
-1894 AYTYEVDEEPVEGYN
+1894 N
-1909 KEVDGYDLI
+1909 
-1918 NTITGTTSVS
+1918 
-1928 GSKNWR
+1928 
-1934 VPEGTDLPESITV
+1934 
-1947 ILKRND
+1947 
-1953 EPVARKKVTAAND
+1953 
-1966 WSYEFTE
+1966 
-1973 LPMYDDDGAAY
+1973 
-1984 TYEVDEEPV
+1984 
-1993 EGYNKEVD
+1993 
-2001 GYDLI
+2001 
-2006 NTITGT
+2006 
-2012 TSVSGSKNWRVPEGT
+2012 
-2027 DLPESITVILK
+2027 
-2038 RNDEPVAR
+2038 
-2046 KKVTAADDW
+2046 
-2055 SYEFTEL
+2055 
-2062 PAYSEDGSTAY
+2062 
-2073 TYTVD
+2073 
-2078 EESVEGYITT
+2078 
-2088 VSGTNLINT
+2088 
-2097 ITGTTSVSGTKTWRA
+2097 
-2112 PEGTELPESIT
+2112 
-2123 VILKRNDEP
+2123 
-2132 VARKKVTA
+2132 
-2140 ADDWSYEFTELPMYD
+2140 
-2155 EDGVAYTYEVD
+2155 
-2166 EEPVEGYNKEVDG
+2166 
-2179 YDLINTITGTTSV
+2179 
-2192 SGTKTWRV
+2192 
-2200 PEGTD
+2200 
-2205 LPESITVILK
+2205 
-2215 RNDEPVARKKVTAA
+2215 
-2229 DDWSYEF
+2229 
-2236 TELPMYDD
+2236 
-2244 DGAAYTYE
+2244 
-2252 VDEEP
+2252 
-2257 VAGYN
+2257 
-2262 KEVDGYDLI
+2262 
-2271 NTKSEKIEITGTKT
+2271 
-2285 WRVPD
+2285 
-2290 GTELPESITVILKRN
+2290 
-2305 DEPVARKKVTAADD
+2305 
-2319 WSYEFTELP
+2319 
-2328 AYSEDGRTAY
+2328 
-2338 TYTVDEESVEG
+2338 
-2349 YITTT
+2349 
-2354 VSGSNLI
+2354 
-2361 NTITGT
+2361 
-2367 TSVSGTK
+2367 
-2374 TWRAP
+2374 
-2379 EGTELPESITVILK
+2379 
-2393 RNDEP
+2393 
-2398 VARKKVTAADDWS
+2398 
-2411 YEFTELPAYSEDGRT
+2411 
-2426 AYTYTV
+2426 
-2432 DEEPVAGYNKEV
+2432 
-2444 DGYDLINTKSEK
+2444 
-2456 IEITGT
+2456 
-2462 KTWRVPDGTELPES
+2462 
-2476 ITVILKRND
+2476 
-2485 EPVARKKVTA
+2485 
-2495 ADDWSYEFTEL
+2495 YEFTEL

-2520 VDEEPVEGY
+2520 VEEKPVEGY

-2549 GTKTWRAPEGTELP
+2549 GTKTWRVPEGT
-2563 ESITVILNRNGSPV
+2563 
-2577 DSKKVTATDDWSYEF
+2577 D
-2592 TNLPAYSE
+2592 
-2600 DGRTA
+2600 
-2605 YTYTV
+2605 
-2610 DEESV
+2610 
-2615 EGYITTVSGTNLIN
+2615 
-2629 TITGTTSVSGTKTWR
+2629 
-2644 APEGTELPESITVIL
+2644 LPESITVIL

-2678 YEFTELPAYSEDGS
+2678 YEFTELPAYSEDGR
-2692 TAYTYTVDEEP
+2692 TAYTYTVEEKP
-2703 VEGYITAVSGT
+2703 VEGYITTVSGT

-2726 SGTKTWRVPEGTE
+2726 SGSKTWRV
-2739 LPESITVILNR
+2739 
-2750 NDEPVARKK
+2750 
-2759 VTAADDWSY
+2759 
-2768 EFTELPAYSE
+2768 
-2778 DGSTAYTYTVDEE
+2778 
-2791 PVEGYITAVSGTNLI
+2791 
-2806 NTITGTTSVSGTKTW
+2806 
-2821 RAPEGTKLPESIT
+2821 PEGTKLPESIT

-2843 VDSKKVTATDD
+2843 VDTKKVTAD
-2854 WSYEFTNLPAYS
+2854 
-2866 EDGLTAYTYTVDEES
+2866 
-2881 VAGYNKE
+2881 
-2888 VDGYDLI
+2888 
-2895 NTKSE
+2895 
-2900 KIEITGTKTWRAP
+2900 
-2913 EGTELPESITVILK
+2913 
-2927 RNDEPVARK
+2927 
-2936 KVTAADDWSYEFTE
+2936 DDWSYEFTE
-2950 LPAYSEDGLTAYTY
+2950 LPAYSEDGRTAYTY
-2964 TVDEEPVEGYI
+2964 TVEEKPVEGYI

-2980 TDLINTITSV
+2980 TNLINTITSV

-2997 ANGEE
+2997 ADGEE

-3016 EVVEEWTSTNKAHEV
+3016 EVVEEWTSTNEAHEV

-3093 INKVSATDDH
+3093 VNKVSATDDH

-3280 DEGSTPEVTTPAANT
+3280 DEESTPEVTTPAANT

-3302 TVSETPTTTLSSE
+3302 TVSETPTTTPSSE

>member
-20 EKGGKSMRKEKKK
+20 GKGGKSMRKEKKK

-67 ADETEIASQLSEETP
+67 ANETEIASQLSEETP

-99 AEEAPAPV
+99 AAEAPAPV

-119 VVEAPTPEPTVVE
+119 VAEAPTPEPPVAEAPTPEPIVVEEPTPEPTVVEAPTPEPTVVE

-221 LTAGGAIPRLD
+221 LTAGEAIPRLD

-1013 GKGVPVSKNFYTYQY
+1013 GKGAPVSKNFYTYQY

-1364 KISIVFTANTYNS
+1364 KISIVVTANTYNS
-1377 ILDGNKPGK
+1377 ILDGSKPGK
-1386 VNGTIAALAAGDMEF
+1386 VNGTIATLAAGDMEF

-1407 DSHNNWTAVVSDLP
+1407 DSHNNWTAVVSGLP

-1457 NPIVVINKADEKV
+1457 NPIVVINKADEEV

-1483 TATPQPLEG
+1483 TSTPQPLEG

-1505 NQLIRVGLPIATAIS
+1505 NQFIRVGLPIATAIS

-1526 VVFSGLIPGE
+1526 VAFSGLIPGE

-1564 VDAHGLQTNSDG
+1564 VDAHGLQANSDG

-1612 TDAANK
+1612 TDAADK

-1654 YTVEE
+1654 YNVEE

-1878 WSYEFTEL
+1878 WSYEFT
-1886 PMYDDDGA
+1886 
-1894 AYTYEVDEEPVEGYN
+1894 
-1909 KEVDGYDLI
+1909 
-1918 NTITGTTSVS
+1918 
-1928 GSKNWR
+1928 
-1934 VPEGTDLPESITV
+1934 
-1947 ILKRND
+1947 
-1953 EPVARKKVTAAND
+1953 
-1966 WSYEFTE
+1966 
-1973 LPMYDDDGAAY
+1973 
-1984 TYEVDEEPV
+1984 
-1993 EGYNKEVD
+1993 
-2001 GYDLI
+2001 
-2006 NTITGT
+2006 
-2012 TSVSGSKNWRVPEGT
+2012 
-2027 DLPESITVILK
+2027 
-2038 RNDEPVAR
+2038 
-2046 KKVTAADDW
+2046 
-2055 SYEFTEL
+2055 
-2062 PAYSEDGSTAY
+2062 
-2073 TYTVD
+2073 
-2078 EESVEGYITT
+2078 
-2088 VSGTNLINT
+2088 
-2097 ITGTTSVSGTKTWRA
+2097 
-2112 PEGTELPESIT
+2112 
-2123 VILKRNDEP
+2123 
-2132 VARKKVTA
+2132 
-2140 ADDWSYEFTELPMYD
+2140 
-2155 EDGVAYTYEVD
+2155 
-2166 EEPVEGYNKEVDG
+2166 
-2179 YDLINTITGTTSV
+2179 
-2192 SGTKTWRV
+2192 
-2200 PEGTD
+2200 
-2205 LPESITVILK
+2205 
-2215 RNDEPVARKKVTAA
+2215 
-2229 DDWSYEF
+2229 
-2236 TELPMYDD
+2236 
-2244 DGAAYTYE
+2244 
-2252 VDEEP
+2252 
-2257 VAGYN
+2257 
-2262 KEVDGYDLI
+2262 
-2271 NTKSEKIEITGTKT
+2271 
-2285 WRVPD
+2285 
-2290 GTELPESITVILKRN
+2290 
-2305 DEPVARKKVTAADD
+2305 
-2319 WSYEFTELP
+2319 
-2328 AYSEDGRTAY
+2328 
-2338 TYTVDEESVEG
+2338 
-2349 YITTT
+2349 
-2354 VSGSNLI
+2354 
-2361 NTITGT
+2361 
-2367 TSVSGTK
+2367 
-2374 TWRAP
+2374 
-2379 EGTELPESITVILK
+2379 
-2393 RNDEP
+2393 
-2398 VARKKVTAADDWS
+2398 
-2411 YEFTELPAYSEDGRT
+2411 
-2426 AYTYTV
+2426 
-2432 DEEPVAGYNKEV
+2432 
-2444 DGYDLINTKSEK
+2444 
-2456 IEITGT
+2456 
-2462 KTWRVPDGTELPES
+2462 
-2476 ITVILKRND
+2476 
-2485 EPVARKKVTA
+2485 
-2495 ADDWSYEFTEL
+2495 
-2506 PAYSEDGLTAYTYT
+2506 
-2520 VDEEPVEGY
+2520 
-2529 ITTVSG
+2529 
-2535 TNLINTITGTTSVS
+2535 
-2549 GTKTWRAPEGTELP
+2549 
-2563 ESITVILNRNGSPV
+2563 
-2577 DSKKVTATDDWSYEF
+2577 
-2592 TNLPAYSE
+2592 
-2600 DGRTA
+2600 
-2605 YTYTV
+2605 
-2610 DEESV
+2610 
-2615 EGYITTVSGTNLIN
+2615 
-2629 TITGTTSVSGTKTWR
+2629 
-2644 APEGTELPESITVIL
+2644 
-2659 NRNDEPVA
+2659 
-2667 RKKVTAADDWS
+2667 
-2678 YEFTELPAYSEDGS
+2678 
-2692 TAYTYTVDEEP
+2692 
-2703 VEGYITAVSGT
+2703 
-2714 NLINTITGTTSV
+2714 
-2726 SGTKTWRVPEGTE
+2726 
-2739 LPESITVILNR
+2739 
-2750 NDEPVARKK
+2750 
-2759 VTAADDWSY
+2759 
-2768 EFTELPAYSE
+2768 
-2778 DGSTAYTYTVDEE
+2778 
-2791 PVEGYITAVSGTNLI
+2791 
-2806 NTITGTTSVSGTKTW
+2806 
-2821 RAPEGTKLPESIT
+2821 
-2834 VILNRNGSP
+2834 
-2843 VDSKKVTATDD
+2843 
-2854 WSYEFTNLPAYS
+2854 NLPAYS

-2950 LPAYSEDGLTAYTY
+2950 LPAYSEDGRTAYTYTVDEESVEGYITTVSGTNLINTITGTTSVSGTKTWRAPEGTELPESITVILKRNDEPVARKKVTAADDWSYEFTELPAYSEDGLTAYTYTVDEESVEGYITTVSGTDLINTITGTTSVSGTKTWRAPEGTELPESITVILKRNDEPVARKKVTAADDWSYEFTNLPAYSDDGSTAYTY

-2997 ANGEE
+2997 ADGEE

-3016 EVVEEWTSTNKAHEV
+3016 EVVEEWTSTNEAHEV

-3067 DTEKTTTTVSEEG
+3067 DKEKTTTTVSEEG

-3093 INKVSATDDH
+3093 VNKVSATDDH

-3167 VTADGKIQITEGQ
+3167 VTVDGKIQITEGQ

-3189 VIEEVVDEAGNVIY
+3189 VIEEVVDDAGNVIY

-3241 ETTPEE
+3241 ETIPEE

-3252 EETSPEETTVSEEE
+3252 EETTPEETTVSEEE

-3272 ETTLPSPD
+3272 ETTTVPSPD
-3280 DEGSTPEVTTPAANT
+3280 DEKSTPEVTNPAANT

-3302 TVSETPTTTLSSE
+3302 TVSETPTTTPSSE

-3320 IEDMSRT
+3320 IEDMSRA

>member
-67 ADETEIASQLSEETP
+67 ANETEIASQLSEETP

-99 AEEAPAPV
+99 AAEAPAPV

-119 VVEAPTPEPTVVE
+119 VEEAPTPEPPVAEAPTPEPIVVEEPTPEPTVVE
-132 APTPEPTVAE
+132 APTPEPTVA
-142 EPTTPE
+142 
-148 PTVVEAPTVEEPTI
+148 EAPTVEEPTI

-177 EETEET
+177 EETEE
-183 EAETEKETEE
+183 

-206 NDPVTFGLRGANGLM
+206 NDPVTFGLRGADGLM
-221 LTAGGAIPRLD
+221 LTARGAIPRLD

-267 LPEGLIT
+267 LPERLIT

-292 PPLTGALKDSSEQPV
+292 PPLEGVLKDSSEQPV
-307 GTFSIDAN
+307 GKFSIDAN

-350 EVIFSFPGKGEVTFT
+350 EVTFSFPGKGEVTFT

-386 HGDGE
+386 YGDGE

-433 SIHIW
+433 SINIW

-490 NLKLNKNI
+490 NLKLNKNT

-509 SYAEAE
+509 SYAEAK
-515 YRRNV
+515 YSRNV

-556 LDDTVID
+556 LDGTVID

-601 IVITYRYYPPANE
+601 IVITYRYYPSANE

-623 RIEIGPNTW
+623 RIEIGSNTW

-676 EGATLTDTLNQDH
+676 EGATLTDTLNQDR

-835 FTVTDKLPEGAVYVE
+835 FTVTDTLPEGAVYVE

-919 ATSGEDKASVTVPV
+919 ATSGEDTASVTVPV
-933 LFEEKEIEEDDVID
+933 LFEEKEIEKDDVID

-956 ITYTIVVNKNRLDL
+956 ITYTIVANKNRLDL
-970 IPNVN
+970 IPNVD

-1013 GKGVPVSKNFYTYQY
+1013 GKGAPVSKNFYTYQY
-1028 NEKTHNISMILPDS
+1028 NEKTHNISMVLPDS
-1042 EAFVVEY
+1042 AAFVVEY

-1166 YYLEEVQAPSGYKI
+1166 YYLEEIQAPSGYKI

-1195 KSIKDLKAAVAKAVE
+1195 KSIKDLKAAVAKAVK
-1210 TADITVDD
+1210 AAKITVDD

-1336 INGDDRG
+1336 INGNDCG

-1364 KISIVFTANTYNS
+1364 KISIVVTANTYNS

-1386 VNGTIAALAAGDMEF
+1386 ANGTIATLAAGDMEF

-1421 TKENDGE
+1421 IKENDGE

-1612 TDAANK
+1612 ADAANK
-1618 PLTGSFNGIRLE
+1618 PLIGSFNGIRLE

-1722 NQNEAFEFTLSAAE
+1722 NQDEAFEFTLSAAE

-1749 SIKAGEIGSFG
+1749 SIKAGETGSFG

-1795 VVSMNDERKLTASV
+1795 VVSMNAERKLTASV
-1809 YYNIVM
+1809 YYNTVM
-1815 TDIPEVESDVRAL
+1815 TDIPEVEIDASVL

-1843 TWRVPEGT
+1843 TWRAPEGT
-1851 DLPESIT
+1851 ELPESIT
-1858 VILKRNDEPVARKKV
+1858 VILNRNDEPVARKKV

-1886 PMYDDDGA
+1886 PMYDEDGA
-1894 AYTYEVDEEPVEGYN
+1894 AYTYEVDEEPLAGYN

-1928 GSKNWR
+1928 GTKTWR
-1934 VPEGTDLPESITV
+1934 APDGTELPESITV
-1947 ILKRND
+1947 ILNRND
-1953 EPVARKKVTAAND
+1953 EPVARKKVTAADD

-1973 LPMYDDDGAAY
+1973 LPMYDEDGAAY
-1984 TYEVDEEPV
+1984 TYEVDEEPLA
-1993 EGYNKEVD
+1993 GYNKEVD

-2012 TSVSGSKNWRVPEGT
+2012 TSVSGTKTWRAPDGT
-2027 DLPESITVILK
+2027 ELPESITVILN

-2062 PAYSEDGSTAY
+2062 PAYSEDG
-2073 TYTVD
+2073 
-2078 EESVEGYITT
+2078 
-2088 VSGTNLINT
+2088 L
-2097 ITGTTSVSGTKTWRA
+2097 
-2112 PEGTELPESIT
+2112 
-2123 VILKRNDEP
+2123 
-2132 VARKKVTA
+2132 
-2140 ADDWSYEFTELPMYD
+2140 
-2155 EDGVAYTYEVD
+2155 
-2166 EEPVEGYNKEVDG
+2166 
-2179 YDLINTITGTTSV
+2179 
-2192 SGTKTWRV
+2192 
-2200 PEGTD
+2200 
-2205 LPESITVILK
+2205 
-2215 RNDEPVARKKVTAA
+2215 
-2229 DDWSYEF
+2229 
-2236 TELPMYDD
+2236 
-2244 DGAAYTYE
+2244 
-2252 VDEEP
+2252 
-2257 VAGYN
+2257 
-2262 KEVDGYDLI
+2262 
-2271 NTKSEKIEITGTKT
+2271 
-2285 WRVPD
+2285 
-2290 GTELPESITVILKRN
+2290 
-2305 DEPVARKKVTAADD
+2305 
-2319 WSYEFTELP
+2319 
-2328 AYSEDGRTAY
+2328 
-2338 TYTVDEESVEG
+2338 
-2349 YITTT
+2349 
-2354 VSGSNLI
+2354 
-2361 NTITGT
+2361 
-2367 TSVSGTK
+2367 
-2374 TWRAP
+2374 
-2379 EGTELPESITVILK
+2379 
-2393 RNDEP
+2393 
-2398 VARKKVTAADDWS
+2398 
-2411 YEFTELPAYSEDGRT
+2411 T

-2462 KTWRVPDGTELPES
+2462 KTWRAPEGTELPESITVILNRNGSPVDSKKVTATDDWSYEFTELPAYSEDGSTAYTYTVDEEPVEGYITAVSGTNLINTITGTTSVSGTKTWRAPDGTELPESITVILNRNGSPVARKKVTAADDWSYEFTELPAYSEDGLTAYTYTVDEESVAGYNKEVDGYDLINTITGTTSVSGTKTWRVPEGTELPES

-2592 TNLPAYSE
+2592 T
-2600 DGRTA
+2600 
-2605 YTYTV
+2605 
-2610 DEESV
+2610 
-2615 EGYITTVSGTNLIN
+2615 
-2629 TITGTTSVSGTKTWR
+2629 
-2644 APEGTELPESITVIL
+2644 
-2659 NRNDEPVA
+2659 
-2667 RKKVTAADDWS
+2667 
-2678 YEFTELPAYSEDGS
+2678 ELPAYSEDGS
-2692 TAYTYTVDEEP
+2692 
-2703 VEGYITAVSGT
+2703 
-2714 NLINTITGTTSV
+2714 
-2726 SGTKTWRVPEGTE
+2726 
-2739 LPESITVILNR
+2739 
-2750 NDEPVARKK
+2750 
-2759 VTAADDWSY
+2759 
-2768 EFTELPAYSE
+2768 
-2778 DGSTAYTYTVDEE
+2778 
-2791 PVEGYITAVSGTNLI
+2791 
-2806 NTITGTTSVSGTKTW
+2806 
-2821 RAPEGTKLPESIT
+2821 
-2834 VILNRNGSP
+2834 
-2843 VDSKKVTATDD
+2843 
-2854 WSYEFTNLPAYS
+2854 
-2866 EDGLTAYTYTVDEES
+2866 
-2881 VAGYNKE
+2881 
-2888 VDGYDLI
+2888 
-2895 NTKSE
+2895 
-2900 KIEITGTKTWRAP
+2900 
-2913 EGTELPESITVILK
+2913 
-2927 RNDEPVARK
+2927 
-2936 KVTAADDWSYEFTE
+2936 
-2950 LPAYSEDGLTAYTY
+2950 TAYTY

-2997 ANGEE
+2997 ADGEE

-3047 PEGYSITSDT
+3047 PEGYGITSDT

-3093 INKVSATDDH
+3093 VNKVSATDDH

-3280 DEGSTPEVTTPAANT
+3280 DEESTPEVTTPAANT

-3302 TVSETPTTTLSSE
+3302 TVSETPTTTHSSE

>member
-20 EKGGKSMRKEKKK
+20 GKGGKSMRKEKKK

-67 ADETEIASQLSEETP
+67 ANETEIASQLSEETP

-99 AEEAPAPV
+99 AAEAPAPV

-119 VVEAPTPEPTVVE
+119 VAEAPTPEPTVVEAPTPEPIVVEEPTPEPTIVEAPTPEPTVVE

-221 LTAGGAIPRLD
+221 LTAGEAIPRLD

-1013 GKGVPVSKNFYTYQY
+1013 GKGAPVSKNFYTYQY

-1267 HHRYTD
+1267 HHHYTD

-1288 SSPQLAFASTEYY
+1288 SSPQLAFARTEYY

-1364 KISIVFTANTYNS
+1364 KISIVVTANTYNS
-1377 ILDGNKPGK
+1377 ILDGSKPGK
-1386 VNGTIAALAAGDMEF
+1386 VNGTIATLAAGDMEF

-1407 DSHNNWTAVVSDLP
+1407 DSHNNWTAVVSGLP

-1483 TATPQPLEG
+1483 TSTPQPLEG

-1505 NQLIRVGLPIATAIS
+1505 NQFIRVGLPIATAIS

-1526 VVFSGLIPGE
+1526 VAFSGLIPGE

-1564 VDAHGLQTNSDG
+1564 VDAHGLQANSDG

-1612 TDAANK
+1612 TDAADK

-1654 YTVEE
+1654 YNVEE

-1843 TWRVPEGT
+1843 TWRAPEGT
-1851 DLPESIT
+1851 ELPESIT
-1858 VILKRNDEPVARKKV
+1858 VILNRNGSPV
-1873 TAADD
+1873 D
-1878 WSYEFTEL
+1878 S
-1886 PMYDDDGA
+1886 
-1894 AYTYEVDEEPVEGYN
+1894 
-1909 KEVDGYDLI
+1909 
-1918 NTITGTTSVS
+1918 
-1928 GSKNWR
+1928 
-1934 VPEGTDLPESITV
+1934 
-1947 ILKRND
+1947 
-1953 EPVARKKVTAAND
+1953 
-1966 WSYEFTE
+1966 
-1973 LPMYDDDGAAY
+1973 
-1984 TYEVDEEPV
+1984 
-1993 EGYNKEVD
+1993 
-2001 GYDLI
+2001 
-2006 NTITGT
+2006 
-2012 TSVSGSKNWRVPEGT
+2012 
-2027 DLPESITVILK
+2027 
-2038 RNDEPVAR
+2038 

-2062 PAYSEDGSTAY
+2062 PAYSEDGS
-2073 TYTVD
+2073 
-2078 EESVEGYITT
+2078 
-2088 VSGTNLINT
+2088 
-2097 ITGTTSVSGTKTWRA
+2097 
-2112 PEGTELPESIT
+2112 
-2123 VILKRNDEP
+2123 
-2132 VARKKVTA
+2132 
-2140 ADDWSYEFTELPMYD
+2140 
-2155 EDGVAYTYEVD
+2155 
-2166 EEPVEGYNKEVDG
+2166 
-2179 YDLINTITGTTSV
+2179 
-2192 SGTKTWRV
+2192 
-2200 PEGTD
+2200 
-2205 LPESITVILK
+2205 
-2215 RNDEPVARKKVTAA
+2215 
-2229 DDWSYEF
+2229 
-2236 TELPMYDD
+2236 
-2244 DGAAYTYE
+2244 
-2252 VDEEP
+2252 
-2257 VAGYN
+2257 
-2262 KEVDGYDLI
+2262 
-2271 NTKSEKIEITGTKT
+2271 
-2285 WRVPD
+2285 
-2290 GTELPESITVILKRN
+2290 
-2305 DEPVARKKVTAADD
+2305 
-2319 WSYEFTELP
+2319 
-2328 AYSEDGRTAY
+2328 
-2338 TYTVDEESVEG
+2338 
-2349 YITTT
+2349 
-2354 VSGSNLI
+2354 
-2361 NTITGT
+2361 
-2367 TSVSGTK
+2367 
-2374 TWRAP
+2374 
-2379 EGTELPESITVILK
+2379 
-2393 RNDEP
+2393 
-2398 VARKKVTAADDWS
+2398 
-2411 YEFTELPAYSEDGRT
+2411 
-2426 AYTYTV
+2426 
-2432 DEEPVAGYNKEV
+2432 
-2444 DGYDLINTKSEK
+2444 
-2456 IEITGT
+2456 
-2462 KTWRVPDGTELPES
+2462 
-2476 ITVILKRND
+2476 
-2485 EPVARKKVTA
+2485 
-2495 ADDWSYEFTEL
+2495 
-2506 PAYSEDGLTAYTYT
+2506 TAYTYT

-2577 DSKKVTATDDWSYEF
+2577 DSKKVTAADDWSYEF
-2592 TNLPAYSE
+2592 TELPAYSE
-2600 DGRTA
+2600 DGSTA

-2610 DEESV
+2610 DEEPV

-2659 NRNDEPVA
+2659 NRNGSPVDS
-2667 RKKVTAADDWS
+2667 KKVTAADDWS

-2703 VEGYITAVSGT
+2703 VEGYITTVSGT

-2726 SGTKTWRVPEGTE
+2726 SGTKTWRAPEGTE

-2750 NDEPVARKK
+2750 NGSPVDSKK

-2791 PVEGYITAVSGTNLI
+2791 PVEGYITTVSGTNLI

-2821 RAPEGTKLPESIT
+2821 RAPEGTELPESIT

-2843 VDSKKVTATDD
+2843 VDSKKVTAADD
-2854 WSYEFTNLPAYS
+2854 WSYEFTELPAYS
-2866 EDGLTAYTYTVDEES
+2866 EDGSTAYTYTVDEEP
-2881 VAGYNKE
+2881 VEGYITTVSGTN
-2888 VDGYDLI
+2888 LI
-2895 NTKSE
+2895 NT
-2900 KIEITGTKTWRAP
+2900 ITGTTSVSGTKTWRAP
-2913 EGTELPESITVILK
+2913 EGTELPESITVILN
-2927 RNDEPVARK
+2927 RNGSPVDSK

-2950 LPAYSEDGLTAYTY
+2950 LPAYSEDGSTAYTY

-2980 TDLINTITSV
+2980 TNLINTITGTTSVSGTKTWRAPEGTELPESITVILNRNGSPVDSKKVTAADDWSYEFTELPAYSEDGSTAYTYTVDEEPVEGYITTVSGTNLINTITSV

-2997 ANGEE
+2997 ADGEELEGATIQLIDKETGEVVEEWTSTNEAHEVTGLTTGKTYILRETVAPEGYGITSDTTFELKEDGSIDTEKTTTTVSEEGVLLVEDTITSVKISKVDIADGEE

-3047 PEGYSITSDT
+3047 PEGYGITSDT

-3080 VLLVEDTRRIDFI
+3080 VLLVEDTRRVDFI
-3093 INKVSATDDH
+3093 VNKVSATDDH

-3110 SVYEITDEGEV
+3110 SVYEITDESEV

-3280 DEGSTPEVTTPAANT
+3280 DEESTPEVTTPAANT

>member
-20 EKGGKSMRKEKKK
+20 GKGGKSMRKEKKK

-132 APTPEPTVAE
+132 APTPEPTVVEAPTSEPTVVEAPTPEPTVAE

-232 DYITDVTVSKR
+232 TYITDVTVSKR

-258 NVRIDLKYT
+258 NARIDLKYT

-292 PPLTGALKDSSEQPV
+292 PPLEGVLKDPSEVPV
-307 GTFSIDAN
+307 GNFSIDEN

-386 HGDGE
+386 YGDGE

-433 SIHIW
+433 SINIW

-447 IQFEQYENS
+447 IQFEQYGNG

-490 NLKLNKNI
+490 TLKLNKNT

-509 SYAEAE
+509 SYAEAK
-515 YRRNV
+515 YSRNV

-556 LDDTVID
+556 LDGTVID

-676 EGATLTDTLNQDH
+676 EGATLTDTLNQDR
-689 IQSLLTPVTVNGI
+689 IQSLLTSVTVNGI

-708 IQYLGKDGVLVNEFA
+708 IQYLGKDGVLVNEFT

-805 IDEVKESD
+805 IGEVKESD

-835 FTVTDKLPEGAVYVE
+835 FTVTDTLPEGAVYVE

-893 YIHYAIQISNANLS
+893 YIHYAVLISNENLS

-919 ATSGEDKASVTVPV
+919 ATSGEDTASVTVPV
-933 LFEEKEIEEDDVID
+933 LFEEKEIEKDDVID

-1013 GKGVPVSKNFYTYQY
+1013 GKGAPVSKNFYTYQY
-1028 NEKTHNISMILPDS
+1028 NEKTHNISMVLPDS
-1042 EAFVVEY
+1042 AAFVVEY

-1069 VELVGSYKKEISTQW
+1069 VELIGSYKKEISTQW

-1132 NDIEIPV
+1132 SDIEIPV

-1166 YYLEEVQAPSGYKI
+1166 YYLEEIQAPSGYKI

-1321 GGWDFASTQMTARLY
+1321 GGWDFASAQMTARLY

-1364 KISIVFTANTYNS
+1364 KISIVVTANTYNS
-1377 ILDGNKPGK
+1377 ILDDSKPGK
-1386 VNGTIAALAAGDMEF
+1386 VNGTIATLAAGDMEF
-1401 VQNVTI
+1401 VRNVTI

-1457 NPIVVINKADEKV
+1457 NPIVVINKADEEV

-1483 TATPQPLEG
+1483 TSTPQPLEG

-1505 NQLIRVGLPIATAIS
+1505 NQFIRVGLPIATAIS

-1564 VDAHGLQTNSDG
+1564 VDAHGLQANSDG

-1670 EEYTSS
+1670 EEYTSR
-1676 LSTNATGTI
+1676 LTTNATGTI

-1700 IYEIPETSAVISVKK
+1700 IYEIPETSAVISVQK

-1722 NQNEAFEFTLSAAE
+1722 NQDEAFEFTLSAAE

-1749 SIKAGEIGSFG
+1749 SIKAGETGSFG

-1795 VVSMNDERKLTASV
+1795 VVSMNAERKLTASV

-1843 TWRVPEGT
+1843 TWRAPEGSE
-1851 DLPESIT
+1851 LPESIT
-1858 VILKRNDEPVARKKV
+1858 VILNRNGSPV
-1873 TAADD
+1873 D
-1878 WSYEFTEL
+1878 S
-1886 PMYDDDGA
+1886 
-1894 AYTYEVDEEPVEGYN
+1894 
-1909 KEVDGYDLI
+1909 
-1918 NTITGTTSVS
+1918 
-1928 GSKNWR
+1928 
-1934 VPEGTDLPESITV
+1934 
-1947 ILKRND
+1947 
-1953 EPVARKKVTAAND
+1953 
-1966 WSYEFTE
+1966 
-1973 LPMYDDDGAAY
+1973 
-1984 TYEVDEEPV
+1984 
-1993 EGYNKEVD
+1993 
-2001 GYDLI
+2001 
-2006 NTITGT
+2006 
-2012 TSVSGSKNWRVPEGT
+2012 
-2027 DLPESITVILK
+2027 
-2038 RNDEPVAR
+2038 

-2062 PAYSEDGSTAY
+2062 PAYSEDGS
-2073 TYTVD
+2073 
-2078 EESVEGYITT
+2078 
-2088 VSGTNLINT
+2088 
-2097 ITGTTSVSGTKTWRA
+2097 
-2112 PEGTELPESIT
+2112 
-2123 VILKRNDEP
+2123 
-2132 VARKKVTA
+2132 
-2140 ADDWSYEFTELPMYD
+2140 
-2155 EDGVAYTYEVD
+2155 
-2166 EEPVEGYNKEVDG
+2166 
-2179 YDLINTITGTTSV
+2179 
-2192 SGTKTWRV
+2192 
-2200 PEGTD
+2200 
-2205 LPESITVILK
+2205 
-2215 RNDEPVARKKVTAA
+2215 
-2229 DDWSYEF
+2229 
-2236 TELPMYDD
+2236 
-2244 DGAAYTYE
+2244 
-2252 VDEEP
+2252 
-2257 VAGYN
+2257 
-2262 KEVDGYDLI
+2262 
-2271 NTKSEKIEITGTKT
+2271 
-2285 WRVPD
+2285 
-2290 GTELPESITVILKRN
+2290 
-2305 DEPVARKKVTAADD
+2305 
-2319 WSYEFTELP
+2319 
-2328 AYSEDGRTAY
+2328 
-2338 TYTVDEESVEG
+2338 
-2349 YITTT
+2349 
-2354 VSGSNLI
+2354 
-2361 NTITGT
+2361 
-2367 TSVSGTK
+2367 
-2374 TWRAP
+2374 
-2379 EGTELPESITVILK
+2379 
-2393 RNDEP
+2393 
-2398 VARKKVTAADDWS
+2398 
-2411 YEFTELPAYSEDGRT
+2411 
-2426 AYTYTV
+2426 
-2432 DEEPVAGYNKEV
+2432 
-2444 DGYDLINTKSEK
+2444 
-2456 IEITGT
+2456 
-2462 KTWRVPDGTELPES
+2462 
-2476 ITVILKRND
+2476 
-2485 EPVARKKVTA
+2485 
-2495 ADDWSYEFTEL
+2495 
-2506 PAYSEDGLTAYTYT
+2506 TAYTYT

-2549 GTKTWRAPEGTELP
+2549 GTK
-2563 ESITVILNRNGSPV
+2563 I
-2577 DSKKVTATDDWSYEF
+2577 
-2592 TNLPAYSE
+2592 
-2600 DGRTA
+2600 
-2605 YTYTV
+2605 
-2610 DEESV
+2610 
-2615 EGYITTVSGTNLIN
+2615 
-2629 TITGTTSVSGTKTWR
+2629 WR

-2703 VEGYITAVSGT
+2703 VEGYIT
-2714 NLINTITGTTSV
+2714 
-2726 SGTKTWRVPEGTE
+2726 
-2739 LPESITVILNR
+2739 
-2750 NDEPVARKK
+2750 
-2759 VTAADDWSY
+2759 
-2768 EFTELPAYSE
+2768 
-2778 DGSTAYTYTVDEE
+2778 
-2791 PVEGYITAVSGTNLI
+2791 
-2806 NTITGTTSVSGTKTW
+2806 
-2821 RAPEGTKLPESIT
+2821 
-2834 VILNRNGSP
+2834 
-2843 VDSKKVTATDD
+2843 
-2854 WSYEFTNLPAYS
+2854 
-2866 EDGLTAYTYTVDEES
+2866 
-2881 VAGYNKE
+2881 
-2888 VDGYDLI
+2888 
-2895 NTKSE
+2895 
-2900 KIEITGTKTWRAP
+2900 
-2913 EGTELPESITVILK
+2913 
-2927 RNDEPVARK
+2927 
-2936 KVTAADDWSYEFTE
+2936 
-2950 LPAYSEDGLTAYTY
+2950 
-2964 TVDEEPVEGYI
+2964 
-2975 TTVSG
+2975 TVSE
-2980 TDLINTITSV
+2980 TNLINTITSV

-2997 ANGEE
+2997 ADGEE

-3016 EVVEEWTSTNKAHEV
+3016 EVVEEWTSTNEAHEV

-3047 PEGYSITSDT
+3047 PEGYGITSDT

-3093 INKVSATDDH
+3093 VNKVSATDDH

-3280 DEGSTPEVTTPAANT
+3280 DEESTPEVTTPAANT

-3302 TVSETPTTTLSSE
+3302 TVSETPTTTPSSE

>member
-20 EKGGKSMRKEKKK
+20 GKGGKSMRKEKKK

-99 AEEAPAPV
+99 AAEAPAPV

-119 VVEAPTPEPTVVE
+119 VVEEPTPEPTVVE

-142 EPTTPE
+142 APTPEPTVAEAPTPEPTVVEEPTPE
-148 PTVVEAPTVEEPTI
+148 PTVVEAPTVEEATI
-162 EEAETTDEEETILSV
+162 EEAKTTDEEETILSV
-177 EETEET
+177 EETEEET
-183 EAETEKETEE
+183 EAETEKVTEE
-193 ETEPETDEDDLLS
+193 IEPETQEDDLIS
-206 NDPVTFGLRGANGLM
+206 NDPVTFGLRGADGLM
-221 LTAGGAIPRLD
+221 LTARGAIPRLD

-267 LPEGLIT
+267 LPERLIT

-292 PPLTGALKDSSEQPV
+292 PPLEGVLKDSSEQPV
-307 GTFSIDAN
+307 GKFSIDAN

-350 EVIFSFPGKGEVTFT
+350 EVTFSFPGKGEVTFT

-386 HGDGE
+386 YGDGE

-433 SIHIW
+433 SINIW
-438 DNNGNYVEN
+438 NNNGNYVEN

-490 NLKLNKNI
+490 NLKLNKNT

-509 SYAEAE
+509 SYAEAK
-515 YRRNV
+515 YSRNV

-556 LDDTVID
+556 LDGTVID

-601 IVITYRYYPPANE
+601 IVITYRYYPSANE

-623 RIEIGPNTW
+623 RIEIGSNTW

-676 EGATLTDTLNQDH
+676 EGATLTDTLNQDR

-835 FTVTDKLPEGAVYVE
+835 FTVTDTLPEGAVYVE

-919 ATSGEDKASVTVPV
+919 ATSGEDTASVTVPV
-933 LFEEKEIEEDDVID
+933 LFEEKEIEKDDVID

-956 ITYTIVVNKNRLDL
+956 ITYTIVANKNRLDL
-970 IPNVN
+970 IPNVD

-1013 GKGVPVSKNFYTYQY
+1013 GKGAPVSKNFYTYQY
-1028 NEKTHNISMILPDS
+1028 NEKTHNISMVLPDS
-1042 EAFVVEY
+1042 AAFVVEY

-1166 YYLEEVQAPSGYKI
+1166 YYLEEIQAPSGYKI

-1195 KSIKDLKAAVAKAVE
+1195 KSIKDLKAAVAKAVK
-1210 TADITVDD
+1210 AAKITVDD

-1336 INGDDRG
+1336 INGNDCG

-1364 KISIVFTANTYNS
+1364 KISIVVTANTYNS

-1386 VNGTIAALAAGDMEF
+1386 ANGTIATLAAGDMEF

-1421 TKENDGE
+1421 IKENDGE

-1618 PLTGSFNGIRLE
+1618 PLIGSFNGIRLE

-1722 NQNEAFEFTLSAAE
+1722 NQDEAFEFTLSAAE

-1749 SIKAGEIGSFG
+1749 SIKAGETGSFG

-1795 VVSMNDERKLTASV
+1795 VVSMNAERKLTASV
-1809 YYNIVM
+1809 YYNTVM
-1815 TDIPEVESDVRAL
+1815 TDIPEVEIDASVL
-1828 VVTNTYRVTSVSGTK
+1828 VVTNTYRV
-1843 TWRVPEGT
+1843 
-1851 DLPESIT
+1851 
-1858 VILKRNDEPVARKKV
+1858 
-1873 TAADD
+1873 
-1878 WSYEFTEL
+1878 
-1886 PMYDDDGA
+1886 
-1894 AYTYEVDEEPVEGYN
+1894 
-1909 KEVDGYDLI
+1909 
-1918 NTITGTTSVS
+1918 
-1928 GSKNWR
+1928 
-1934 VPEGTDLPESITV
+1934 
-1947 ILKRND
+1947 
-1953 EPVARKKVTAAND
+1953 
-1966 WSYEFTE
+1966 
-1973 LPMYDDDGAAY
+1973 
-1984 TYEVDEEPV
+1984 
-1993 EGYNKEVD
+1993 
-2001 GYDLI
+2001 
-2006 NTITGT
+2006 
-2012 TSVSGSKNWRVPEGT
+2012 
-2027 DLPESITVILK
+2027 
-2038 RNDEPVAR
+2038 
-2046 KKVTAADDW
+2046 
-2055 SYEFTEL
+2055 
-2062 PAYSEDGSTAY
+2062 
-2073 TYTVD
+2073 
-2078 EESVEGYITT
+2078 
-2088 VSGTNLINT
+2088 
-2097 ITGTTSVSGTKTWRA
+2097 
-2112 PEGTELPESIT
+2112 
-2123 VILKRNDEP
+2123 
-2132 VARKKVTA
+2132 
-2140 ADDWSYEFTELPMYD
+2140 
-2155 EDGVAYTYEVD
+2155 
-2166 EEPVEGYNKEVDG
+2166 
-2179 YDLINTITGTTSV
+2179 
-2192 SGTKTWRV
+2192 
-2200 PEGTD
+2200 
-2205 LPESITVILK
+2205 
-2215 RNDEPVARKKVTAA
+2215 
-2229 DDWSYEF
+2229 
-2236 TELPMYDD
+2236 
-2244 DGAAYTYE
+2244 
-2252 VDEEP
+2252 
-2257 VAGYN
+2257 
-2262 KEVDGYDLI
+2262 
-2271 NTKSEKIEITGTKT
+2271 
-2285 WRVPD
+2285 
-2290 GTELPESITVILKRN
+2290 
-2305 DEPVARKKVTAADD
+2305 
-2319 WSYEFTELP
+2319 
-2328 AYSEDGRTAY
+2328 
-2338 TYTVDEESVEG
+2338 
-2349 YITTT
+2349 
-2354 VSGSNLI
+2354 
-2361 NTITGT
+2361 
-2367 TSVSGTK
+2367 
-2374 TWRAP
+2374 
-2379 EGTELPESITVILK
+2379 
-2393 RNDEP
+2393 
-2398 VARKKVTAADDWS
+2398 
-2411 YEFTELPAYSEDGRT
+2411 
-2426 AYTYTV
+2426 
-2432 DEEPVAGYNKEV
+2432 
-2444 DGYDLINTKSEK
+2444 
-2456 IEITGT
+2456 
-2462 KTWRVPDGTELPES
+2462 
-2476 ITVILKRND
+2476 
-2485 EPVARKKVTA
+2485 
-2495 ADDWSYEFTEL
+2495 
-2506 PAYSEDGLTAYTYT
+2506 
-2520 VDEEPVEGY
+2520 
-2529 ITTVSG
+2529 
-2535 TNLINTITGTTSVS
+2535 
-2549 GTKTWRAPEGTELP
+2549 
-2563 ESITVILNRNGSPV
+2563 
-2577 DSKKVTATDDWSYEF
+2577 
-2592 TNLPAYSE
+2592 
-2600 DGRTA
+2600 
-2605 YTYTV
+2605 
-2610 DEESV
+2610 
-2615 EGYITTVSGTNLIN
+2615 
-2629 TITGTTSVSGTKTWR
+2629 TSVSGTKTWR

-2678 YEFTELPAYSEDGS
+2678 YEFTELPMYDEDGAAYTYEVDEEPLAGYNKEVDGYDLINTITGTTSVSGTKTWRAPDGTELPESITVILNRNDEPVARKKVTAADDWSYEFTELPMYDEDGAAYTYEVDEEPLAGYNKEVDGYDLINTITGTTSVSGTKTWRAPDGTELPESITVILNRNDEPVARKKVTAADDWSYEFTELPAYSEDGL

-2703 VEGYITAVSGT
+2703 VAGYNKEVDGYD
-2714 NLINTITGTTSV
+2714 LINTKSEKIEIT
-2726 SGTKTWRVPEGTE
+2726 GTKTWRVPEGTE

-2821 RAPEGTKLPESIT
+2821 RAPDGTELPESIT

-2843 VDSKKVTATDD
+2843 V
-2854 WSYEFTNLPAYS
+2854 
-2866 EDGLTAYTYTVDEES
+2866 
-2881 VAGYNKE
+2881 
-2888 VDGYDLI
+2888 
-2895 NTKSE
+2895 
-2900 KIEITGTKTWRAP
+2900 
-2913 EGTELPESITVILK
+2913 
-2927 RNDEPVARK
+2927 ARK
-2936 KVTAADDWSYEFTE
+2936 KVTADDDWSYEFTE

-2980 TDLINTITSV
+2980 TNLINTITGTTSVSGTKTWRAPEGTKLPESITVILNRNDEPVARKKVTAADDWSYEFTELPAYSEDGRIAYTYTVEEKPVEGYITTVSGTNLINTITGTTSVSGTKTWRAPEGTKLPESITVILKRNGSPVDTKKVTADDDWSYEFTELPAYSEDGSTAYTYTVDEEPVAGYNKEVDGYDLINTKSEKIEITGTKTWRAPEGTKLPESITVILKRNGSPVDTKKVTADDDWSYEFTELPAYSEDGRIAYTYTVEEKPVEGYITTVSGTNLINTITSV

-2997 ANGEE
+2997 DDGEE

-3016 EVVEEWTSTNKAHEV
+3016 EVVEEWTSTNEAHEVTGLTTGKTYILRETVAPEGYGITSDTTFELKEDGSIDTEKTTTTVSEEGVLLVEDTITSVKISKVDIADGEELEGATIQLIDKETGEVVEEWTSTNEAHEV

-3093 INKVSATDDH
+3093 VNKVSATDDH

-3252 EETSPEETTVSEEE
+3252 EETTPEETTVSEEE

-3280 DEGSTPEVTTPAANT
+3280 DEESTPEVTTPAANT

-3302 TVSETPTTTLSSE
+3302 TVSETPTTTPSSE

>member
-1 MCRLYGK
+1 
-8 LDDVTE
+8 
-14 RNSLVL
+14 
-20 EKGGKSMRKEKKK
+20 MRKEKKK

-67 ADETEIASQLSEETP
+67 ANETEIASQLSEETP
-82 ETTEEETTVES
+82 EEETTVES

-99 AEEAPAPV
+99 AAEAPAPV

-119 VVEAPTPEPTVVE
+119 VVAAPTPEPTVVE
-132 APTPEPTVAE
+132 APTPEPTVVEAPTSEPTVAE

-148 PTVVEAPTVEEPTI
+148 PTVVEEPTVEETTI

-177 EETEET
+177 EETEEET
-183 EAETEKETEE
+183 EAETENVTEE

-232 DYITDVTVSKR
+232 DYIKDVTISKR

-258 NVRIDLKYT
+258 NARIDLKYT

-292 PPLTGALKDSSEQPV
+292 PPLEGVLKDSSEQPV

-350 EVIFSFPGKGEVTFT
+350 EVTFSFPGKGEVTFT

-386 HGDGE
+386 YGDGE

-420 VVGSQMKQVILLN
+420 VVGSQMKQVILLDR
-433 SIHIW
+433 IYIW

-447 IQFEQYENS
+447 IQFEQYGNG

-490 NLKLNKNI
+490 KLKLNGNT

-515 YRRNV
+515 YSRNV

-556 LDDTVID
+556 LDGTVID

-601 IVITYRYYPPANE
+601 IVITYRYYPLANE

-1013 GKGVPVSKNFYTYQY
+1013 GKGAPVSKNFYTYQY

-1364 KISIVFTANTYNS
+1364 KISIVVTANTYNS
-1377 ILDGNKPGK
+1377 ILDGSKPGK
-1386 VNGTIAALAAGDMEF
+1386 VNGTIATLAAGDMEF

-1407 DSHNNWTAVVSDLP
+1407 DSHNNWTAVVSGLP

-1457 NPIVVINKADEKV
+1457 NPIVVINKADEEV

-1483 TATPQPLEG
+1483 TSTPQPLEG

-1505 NQLIRVGLPIATAIS
+1505 NQFIRVGLPIATAIS

-1526 VVFSGLIPGE
+1526 VAFSGLIPGE

-1564 VDAHGLQTNSDG
+1564 VDAHGLQANSDG

-1612 TDAANK
+1612 TDAADK

-1670 EEYTSS
+1670 EEYTSR
-1676 LSTNATGTI
+1676 LTTNATGTI

-1700 IYEIPETSAVISVKK
+1700 IYEIPETSAVISVQK

-1722 NQNEAFEFTLSAAE
+1722 NQDEAFEFTLSAAE

-1749 SIKAGEIGSFG
+1749 SIKAGETGSFG

-1795 VVSMNDERKLTASV
+1795 VVSMNAERKLTASV

-1843 TWRVPEGT
+1843 TWRAPEGSE
-1851 DLPESIT
+1851 LPESIT
-1858 VILKRNDEPVARKKV
+1858 VILNRNGSPV
-1873 TAADD
+1873 D
-1878 WSYEFTEL
+1878 S
-1886 PMYDDDGA
+1886 
-1894 AYTYEVDEEPVEGYN
+1894 
-1909 KEVDGYDLI
+1909 
-1918 NTITGTTSVS
+1918 
-1928 GSKNWR
+1928 
-1934 VPEGTDLPESITV
+1934 
-1947 ILKRND
+1947 
-1953 EPVARKKVTAAND
+1953 
-1966 WSYEFTE
+1966 
-1973 LPMYDDDGAAY
+1973 
-1984 TYEVDEEPV
+1984 
-1993 EGYNKEVD
+1993 
-2001 GYDLI
+2001 
-2006 NTITGT
+2006 
-2012 TSVSGSKNWRVPEGT
+2012 
-2027 DLPESITVILK
+2027 
-2038 RNDEPVAR
+2038 

-2062 PAYSEDGSTAY
+2062 PAYSEDGS
-2073 TYTVD
+2073 
-2078 EESVEGYITT
+2078 
-2088 VSGTNLINT
+2088 
-2097 ITGTTSVSGTKTWRA
+2097 
-2112 PEGTELPESIT
+2112 
-2123 VILKRNDEP
+2123 
-2132 VARKKVTA
+2132 
-2140 ADDWSYEFTELPMYD
+2140 
-2155 EDGVAYTYEVD
+2155 
-2166 EEPVEGYNKEVDG
+2166 
-2179 YDLINTITGTTSV
+2179 
-2192 SGTKTWRV
+2192 
-2200 PEGTD
+2200 
-2205 LPESITVILK
+2205 
-2215 RNDEPVARKKVTAA
+2215 
-2229 DDWSYEF
+2229 
-2236 TELPMYDD
+2236 
-2244 DGAAYTYE
+2244 
-2252 VDEEP
+2252 
-2257 VAGYN
+2257 
-2262 KEVDGYDLI
+2262 
-2271 NTKSEKIEITGTKT
+2271 
-2285 WRVPD
+2285 
-2290 GTELPESITVILKRN
+2290 
-2305 DEPVARKKVTAADD
+2305 
-2319 WSYEFTELP
+2319 
-2328 AYSEDGRTAY
+2328 
-2338 TYTVDEESVEG
+2338 
-2349 YITTT
+2349 
-2354 VSGSNLI
+2354 
-2361 NTITGT
+2361 
-2367 TSVSGTK
+2367 
-2374 TWRAP
+2374 
-2379 EGTELPESITVILK
+2379 
-2393 RNDEP
+2393 
-2398 VARKKVTAADDWS
+2398 
-2411 YEFTELPAYSEDGRT
+2411 
-2426 AYTYTV
+2426 
-2432 DEEPVAGYNKEV
+2432 
-2444 DGYDLINTKSEK
+2444 
-2456 IEITGT
+2456 
-2462 KTWRVPDGTELPES
+2462 
-2476 ITVILKRND
+2476 
-2485 EPVARKKVTA
+2485 
-2495 ADDWSYEFTEL
+2495 
-2506 PAYSEDGLTAYTYT
+2506 TAYTYT

-2549 GTKTWRAPEGTELP
+2549 GTK
-2563 ESITVILNRNGSPV
+2563 I
-2577 DSKKVTATDDWSYEF
+2577 
-2592 TNLPAYSE
+2592 
-2600 DGRTA
+2600 
-2605 YTYTV
+2605 
-2610 DEESV
+2610 
-2615 EGYITTVSGTNLIN
+2615 
-2629 TITGTTSVSGTKTWR
+2629 WR

-2703 VEGYITAVSGT
+2703 VAGYNKEVDGYD
-2714 NLINTITGTTSV
+2714 LINTKSEKIEIT
-2726 SGTKTWRVPEGTE
+2726 GTKTWRVPEGTK

-2791 PVEGYITAVSGTNLI
+2791 PVEGYIT
-2806 NTITGTTSVSGTKTW
+2806 
-2821 RAPEGTKLPESIT
+2821 
-2834 VILNRNGSP
+2834 
-2843 VDSKKVTATDD
+2843 
-2854 WSYEFTNLPAYS
+2854 
-2866 EDGLTAYTYTVDEES
+2866 
-2881 VAGYNKE
+2881 
-2888 VDGYDLI
+2888 
-2895 NTKSE
+2895 
-2900 KIEITGTKTWRAP
+2900 
-2913 EGTELPESITVILK
+2913 
-2927 RNDEPVARK
+2927 
-2936 KVTAADDWSYEFTE
+2936 
-2950 LPAYSEDGLTAYTY
+2950 
-2964 TVDEEPVEGYI
+2964 
-2975 TTVSG
+2975 TVSE
-2980 TDLINTITSV
+2980 TNLINTITSV

-2997 ANGEE
+2997 ADGEE

-3016 EVVEEWTSTNKAHEV
+3016 EVVEEWTSTNEAHEV

-3047 PEGYSITSDT
+3047 PEGYGITSDT

-3093 INKVSATDDH
+3093 VNKVSATDDH

-3280 DEGSTPEVTTPAANT
+3280 DEESTPEVTTPAANT

-3302 TVSETPTTTLSSE
+3302 TVSETPTTTPSSE

>member
-20 EKGGKSMRKEKKK
+20 GKGGKSMRKEKKK

-67 ADETEIASQLSEETP
+67 ANETEIASQLSEETP

-99 AEEAPAPV
+99 AAEAPAPV

-119 VVEAPTPEPTVVE
+119 VAEEPTPEPPVAEAPTPEPIVVEEPTPEPTVVE

-148 PTVVEAPTVEEPTI
+148 PTVVEAPTVEAPTVEEPTI

-193 ETEPETDEDDLLS
+193 ETEPETAEDDLLS

-221 LTAGGAIPRLD
+221 LTAGEAIPRLD

-407 KDIEVFDYFSDDN
+407 EDIEVFDHFDDN
-420 VVGSQMKQVILLN
+420 VVGSQTKQVIRLN
-433 SIHIW
+433 SISIQ
-438 DNNGNYVEN
+438 DNNGNNVEN
-447 IQFEQYENS
+447 IQVIQYKDS
-456 GFVTTLPKLEA
+456 GFKTTLPKLEA

-498 FYVRSGKNEHS
+498 FRVKSGKNEHS
-509 SYAEAE
+509 SSAEAE
-515 YRRNV
+515 YSRNV

-556 LDDTVID
+556 LDGTVID

-587 FSTGYKFENDFNNK
+587 FNTGYKFENDFNNK

-632 GEVEDTIGII
+632 GEVEDTIGVI

-805 IDEVKESD
+805 IGEVKESD

-1000 IVSVYEYDASKPD
+1000 IVYVYEYDASKPD
-1013 GKGVPVSKNFYTYQY
+1013 GKGAPVSKNFYTYQY

-1166 YYLEEVQAPSGYKI
+1166 YYLEEIQAPSGYKI

-1195 KSIKDLKAAVAKAVE
+1195 KSIKDLKAAVAKAVK
-1210 TADITVDD
+1210 AAKITVDD

-1336 INGDDRG
+1336 INGNDCG

-1364 KISIVFTANTYNS
+1364 KISIVVTANTYNS

-1386 VNGTIAALAAGDMEF
+1386 VNGTIATLAAGDMEF

-1407 DSHNNWTAVVSDLP
+1407 DSHNNWTAVVSGLP

-1483 TATPQPLEG
+1483 TSTPQPLEG

-1505 NQLIRVGLPIATAIS
+1505 NQFIRVGLPIATAIS

-1526 VVFSGLIPGE
+1526 VAFSGLIPGE

-1564 VDAHGLQTNSDG
+1564 VDAHGLQANSDG

-1612 TDAANK
+1612 TDAADK

-1654 YTVEE
+1654 YNVEE

-1873 TAADD
+1873 TADD
-1878 WSYEFTEL
+1878 
-1886 PMYDDDGA
+1886 
-1894 AYTYEVDEEPVEGYN
+1894 
-1909 KEVDGYDLI
+1909 
-1918 NTITGTTSVS
+1918 
-1928 GSKNWR
+1928 
-1934 VPEGTDLPESITV
+1934 
-1947 ILKRND
+1947 
-1953 EPVARKKVTAAND
+1953 D

-2062 PAYSEDGSTAY
+2062 PAYSEDGRIAY

-2078 EESVEGYITT
+2078 EE
-2088 VSGTNLINT
+2088 
-2097 ITGTTSVSGTKTWRA
+2097 
-2112 PEGTELPESIT
+2112 
-2123 VILKRNDEP
+2123 
-2132 VARKKVTA
+2132 
-2140 ADDWSYEFTELPMYD
+2140 
-2155 EDGVAYTYEVD
+2155 
-2166 EEPVEGYNKEVDG
+2166 PVE
-2179 YDLINTITGTTSV
+2179 
-2192 SGTKTWRV
+2192 
-2200 PEGTD
+2200 
-2205 LPESITVILK
+2205 
-2215 RNDEPVARKKVTAA
+2215 
-2229 DDWSYEF
+2229 
-2236 TELPMYDD
+2236 
-2244 DGAAYTYE
+2244 
-2252 VDEEP
+2252 
-2257 VAGYN
+2257 GYN

-2271 NTKSEKIEITGTKT
+2271 NTKSEKIEITGSKT
-2285 WRVPD
+2285 WRV
-2290 GTELPESITVILKRN
+2290 
-2305 DEPVARKKVTAADD
+2305 
-2319 WSYEFTELP
+2319 
-2328 AYSEDGRTAY
+2328 
-2338 TYTVDEESVEG
+2338 
-2349 YITTT
+2349 
-2354 VSGSNLI
+2354 
-2361 NTITGT
+2361 
-2367 TSVSGTK
+2367 
-2374 TWRAP
+2374 
-2379 EGTELPESITVILK
+2379 
-2393 RNDEP
+2393 
-2398 VARKKVTAADDWS
+2398 
-2411 YEFTELPAYSEDGRT
+2411 
-2426 AYTYTV
+2426 
-2432 DEEPVAGYNKEV
+2432 
-2444 DGYDLINTKSEK
+2444 
-2456 IEITGT
+2456 
-2462 KTWRVPDGTELPES
+2462 
-2476 ITVILKRND
+2476 
-2485 EPVARKKVTA
+2485 
-2495 ADDWSYEFTEL
+2495 
-2506 PAYSEDGLTAYTYT
+2506 
-2520 VDEEPVEGY
+2520 
-2529 ITTVSG
+2529 
-2535 TNLINTITGTTSVS
+2535 
-2549 GTKTWRAPEGTELP
+2549 PEGTELP

-2577 DSKKVTATDDWSYEF
+2577 DSKKVTAE
-2592 TNLPAYSE
+2592 
-2600 DGRTA
+2600 
-2605 YTYTV
+2605 
-2610 DEESV
+2610 
-2615 EGYITTVSGTNLIN
+2615 
-2629 TITGTTSVSGTKTWR
+2629 
-2644 APEGTELPESITVIL
+2644 
-2659 NRNDEPVA
+2659 
-2667 RKKVTAADDWS
+2667 DDWS
-2678 YEFTELPAYSEDGS
+2678 YEFTELPAYSD
-2692 TAYTYTVDEEP
+2692 
-2703 VEGYITAVSGT
+2703 
-2714 NLINTITGTTSV
+2714 
-2726 SGTKTWRVPEGTE
+2726 
-2739 LPESITVILNR
+2739 
-2750 NDEPVARKK
+2750 
-2759 VTAADDWSY
+2759 
-2768 EFTELPAYSE
+2768 
-2778 DGSTAYTYTVDEE
+2778 
-2791 PVEGYITAVSGTNLI
+2791 
-2806 NTITGTTSVSGTKTW
+2806 
-2821 RAPEGTKLPESIT
+2821 
-2834 VILNRNGSP
+2834 
-2843 VDSKKVTATDD
+2843 
-2854 WSYEFTNLPAYS
+2854 
-2866 EDGLTAYTYTVDEES
+2866 DGLTAYTYTVEE
-2881 VAGYNKE
+2881 K
-2888 VDGYDLI
+2888 
-2895 NTKSE
+2895 
-2900 KIEITGTKTWRAP
+2900 
-2913 EGTELPESITVILK
+2913 
-2927 RNDEPVARK
+2927 
-2936 KVTAADDWSYEFTE
+2936 
-2950 LPAYSEDGLTAYTY
+2950 
-2964 TVDEEPVEGYI
+2964 PVEGYI

-2980 TDLINTITSV
+2980 SNLINTITSV

-2997 ANGEE
+2997 TDGEE

-3016 EVVEEWTSTNKAHEV
+3016 EVVEEWTSTNETHEV

-3080 VLLVEDTRRIDFI
+3080 VLLVEDTITSVKISKVDIADGEELEGATIQLIDKETGEVVEEWTSTNEAHEVTGLTTGKTYILRETVAPEGYSITSDTTFELKEDGSIDKEKTTTTVSEEGVLLVEDTRRIDFI
-3093 INKVSATDDH
+3093 VNKVSATDDH

-3252 EETSPEETTVSEEE
+3252 EETTPEETTVSEEE

-3280 DEGSTPEVTTPAANT
+3280 DEESTPEVTTPAANT

-3302 TVSETPTTTLSSE
+3302 TVSETPTTTPSSE

>member
-1 MCRLYGK
+1 
-8 LDDVTE
+8 
-14 RNSLVL
+14 
-20 EKGGKSMRKEKKK
+20 MRKEKKK

-67 ADETEIASQLSEETP
+67 ANETEIASQLSEETP
-82 ETTEEETTVES
+82 EEETTVES

-99 AEEAPAPV
+99 AAEAPAPV

-119 VVEAPTPEPTVVE
+119 VVAAPTPEPTVVE
-132 APTPEPTVAE
+132 APTPEPTVVEAPTSEPTVAE

-148 PTVVEAPTVEEPTI
+148 PTVVEEPTVEETTI

-177 EETEET
+177 EETEEET
-183 EAETEKETEE
+183 EAETENVTEE

-232 DYITDVTVSKR
+232 DYIKDVTISKR

-258 NVRIDLKYT
+258 NARIDLKYT

-292 PPLTGALKDSSEQPV
+292 PPLEGVLKDSSEQPV

-350 EVIFSFPGKGEVTFT
+350 EVTFSFPGKGEVTFT

-386 HGDGE
+386 YGDGE

-420 VVGSQMKQVILLN
+420 VVGSQMKQVILLDR
-433 SIHIW
+433 IYIW

-447 IQFEQYENS
+447 IQFEQYGNG

-490 NLKLNKNI
+490 KLKLNGNT

-515 YRRNV
+515 YSRNV

-556 LDDTVID
+556 LDGTVID

-601 IVITYRYYPPANE
+601 IVITYRYYPLANE

-676 EGATLTDTLNQDH
+676 EGATLTDTLNQNH
-689 IQSLLTPVTVNGI
+689 TQSLLTPVTVNGI

-708 IQYLGKDGVLVNEFA
+708 IQYLGKNGVLVNEFA

-752 EFASYPAGTFRYDN
+752 EFASYPAGTFRYNN
-766 VAVFASGSINQTK
+766 VAVFASGSINQIK

-805 IDEVKESD
+805 IGEVKESD
-813 LTDGKLYYELEIKP
+813 LTDGKLYYELEIKL

-835 FTVTDKLPEGAVYVE
+835 FTVKDTLPEGAVYVE

-882 NEDGSYKHDVL
+882 NKDGSYKHDVL

-907 GSQQELVYFTNT
+907 GSQQELINFTNT
-919 ATSGEDKASVTVPV
+919 ATSGEDEASVTVPV

-970 IPNVN
+970 IPNKD

-1000 IVSVYEYDASKPD
+1000 VVSVYEYDAGKPD
-1013 GKGVPVSKNFYTYQY
+1013 GKGAPVSKNLYTYQY
-1028 NEKTHNISMILPDS
+1028 NEKTHNISMVLPDS
-1042 EAFVVEY
+1042 AAFVVEY

-1069 VELVGSYKKEISTQW
+1069 VELVGSYIKEISTQW

-1166 YYLEEVQAPSGYKI
+1166 YYLEEIQAPSGYKI

-1301 RIGTKL
+1301 KIGTNL

-1343 ELNIENVYSVT
+1343 ELNIENVYLVT

-1364 KISIVFTANTYNS
+1364 KISIVVTANTYNS
-1377 ILDGNKPGK
+1377 ILDVNKPGK
-1386 VNGTIAALAAGDMEF
+1386 VNGTIATLSAGDMEF
-1401 VQNVTI
+1401 VRNVTI

-1457 NPIVVINKADEKV
+1457 NPIVVINKADEEV

-1483 TATPQPLEG
+1483 TSTPQPLEG

-1505 NQLIRVGLPIATAIS
+1505 NQFIRVGLPIATAIS

-1526 VVFSGLIPGE
+1526 VVFLGLIPGE

-1564 VDAHGLQTNSDG
+1564 VDAHGLQANSDG

-1606 YIKVTL
+1606 YINVTL
-1612 TDAANK
+1612 TDAENK

-1670 EEYTSS
+1670 EEYTSR

-1685 DKEAGTVAVNVTVTN
+1685 DKEAGTVVVNVTVTN

-1722 NQNEAFEFTLSAAE
+1722 NQDEAFEFTLSAAE
-1736 EGTPMPTETGNKV
+1736 EGIPMPTETGNKV
-1749 SIKAGEIGSFG
+1749 SIKAGETGSFG
-1760 SITYTDTGVYYYTV
+1760 SITYTDTGIYYYTV

-1782 GMSYDETEYLVTV
+1782 GMSYDETEYPVTV
-1795 VVSMNDERKLTASV
+1795 VVSMNDEHKLTASV
-1809 YYNIVM
+1809 YYNVVM
-1815 TDIPEVESDVRAL
+1815 TDIPEVEIDVRAL

-1843 TWRVPEGT
+1843 TWR
-1851 DLPESIT
+1851 
-1858 VILKRNDEPVARKKV
+1858 
-1873 TAADD
+1873 
-1878 WSYEFTEL
+1878 
-1886 PMYDDDGA
+1886 
-1894 AYTYEVDEEPVEGYN
+1894 
-1909 KEVDGYDLI
+1909 
-1918 NTITGTTSVS
+1918 
-1928 GSKNWR
+1928 
-1934 VPEGTDLPESITV
+1934 
-1947 ILKRND
+1947 
-1953 EPVARKKVTAAND
+1953 
-1966 WSYEFTE
+1966 
-1973 LPMYDDDGAAY
+1973 
-1984 TYEVDEEPV
+1984 
-1993 EGYNKEVD
+1993 
-2001 GYDLI
+2001 
-2006 NTITGT
+2006 
-2012 TSVSGSKNWRVPEGT
+2012 
-2027 DLPESITVILK
+2027 
-2038 RNDEPVAR
+2038 
-2046 KKVTAADDW
+2046 
-2055 SYEFTEL
+2055 
-2062 PAYSEDGSTAY
+2062 
-2073 TYTVD
+2073 
-2078 EESVEGYITT
+2078 
-2088 VSGTNLINT
+2088 
-2097 ITGTTSVSGTKTWRA
+2097 A
-2112 PEGTELPESIT
+2112 PEGS
-2123 VILKRNDEP
+2123 
-2132 VARKKVTA
+2132 
-2140 ADDWSYEFTELPMYD
+2140 
-2155 EDGVAYTYEVD
+2155 
-2166 EEPVEGYNKEVDG
+2166 
-2179 YDLINTITGTTSV
+2179 
-2192 SGTKTWRV
+2192 
-2200 PEGTD
+2200 
-2205 LPESITVILK
+2205 
-2215 RNDEPVARKKVTAA
+2215 
-2229 DDWSYEF
+2229 
-2236 TELPMYDD
+2236 
-2244 DGAAYTYE
+2244 
-2252 VDEEP
+2252 
-2257 VAGYN
+2257 
-2262 KEVDGYDLI
+2262 
-2271 NTKSEKIEITGTKT
+2271 
-2285 WRVPD
+2285 
-2290 GTELPESITVILKRN
+2290 
-2305 DEPVARKKVTAADD
+2305 
-2319 WSYEFTELP
+2319 
-2328 AYSEDGRTAY
+2328 
-2338 TYTVDEESVEG
+2338 
-2349 YITTT
+2349 
-2354 VSGSNLI
+2354 
-2361 NTITGT
+2361 
-2367 TSVSGTK
+2367 
-2374 TWRAP
+2374 
-2379 EGTELPESITVILK
+2379 
-2393 RNDEP
+2393 
-2398 VARKKVTAADDWS
+2398 
-2411 YEFTELPAYSEDGRT
+2411 
-2426 AYTYTV
+2426 
-2432 DEEPVAGYNKEV
+2432 
-2444 DGYDLINTKSEK
+2444 
-2456 IEITGT
+2456 
-2462 KTWRVPDGTELPES
+2462 
-2476 ITVILKRND
+2476 
-2485 EPVARKKVTA
+2485 
-2495 ADDWSYEFTEL
+2495 
-2506 PAYSEDGLTAYTYT
+2506 
-2520 VDEEPVEGY
+2520 
-2529 ITTVSG
+2529 
-2535 TNLINTITGTTSVS
+2535 
-2549 GTKTWRAPEGTELP
+2549 ELP

-2577 DSKKVTATDDWSYEF
+2577 DSKKVTAE
-2592 TNLPAYSE
+2592 
-2600 DGRTA
+2600 
-2605 YTYTV
+2605 
-2610 DEESV
+2610 
-2615 EGYITTVSGTNLIN
+2615 
-2629 TITGTTSVSGTKTWR
+2629 
-2644 APEGTELPESITVIL
+2644 
-2659 NRNDEPVA
+2659 
-2667 RKKVTAADDWS
+2667 DDWS

-2703 VEGYITAVSGT
+2703 VEGYIT
-2714 NLINTITGTTSV
+2714 
-2726 SGTKTWRVPEGTE
+2726 
-2739 LPESITVILNR
+2739 
-2750 NDEPVARKK
+2750 
-2759 VTAADDWSY
+2759 
-2768 EFTELPAYSE
+2768 
-2778 DGSTAYTYTVDEE
+2778 
-2791 PVEGYITAVSGTNLI
+2791 
-2806 NTITGTTSVSGTKTW
+2806 
-2821 RAPEGTKLPESIT
+2821 
-2834 VILNRNGSP
+2834 
-2843 VDSKKVTATDD
+2843 
-2854 WSYEFTNLPAYS
+2854 
-2866 EDGLTAYTYTVDEES
+2866 
-2881 VAGYNKE
+2881 
-2888 VDGYDLI
+2888 
-2895 NTKSE
+2895 
-2900 KIEITGTKTWRAP
+2900 
-2913 EGTELPESITVILK
+2913 
-2927 RNDEPVARK
+2927 
-2936 KVTAADDWSYEFTE
+2936 
-2950 LPAYSEDGLTAYTY
+2950 
-2964 TVDEEPVEGYI
+2964 
-2975 TTVSG
+2975 TVSE
-2980 TDLINTITSV
+2980 TNLINTITSV

-2997 ANGEE
+2997 ADGEE

-3016 EVVEEWTSTNKAHEV
+3016 EVVEEWTSTNEAHEV

-3047 PEGYSITSDT
+3047 PEGYGITSDT

-3093 INKVSATDDH
+3093 VNKVSATDDH

-3280 DEGSTPEVTTPAANT
+3280 DEESTPEVTTPAANT

-3302 TVSETPTTTLSSE
+3302 TVSETPTTTPSSE

>member
-1 MCRLYGK
+1 M
-8 LDDVTE
+8 E
-14 RNSLVL
+14 
-20 EKGGKSMRKEKKK
+20 
-33 MSIKRR
+33 
-39 IAAAALAAFVGVSS
+39 
-53 LNVSIPGF
+53 
-61 STVITD
+61 
-67 ADETEIASQLSEETP
+67 ETE
-82 ETTEEETTVES
+82 
-93 TIAAAL
+93 
-99 AEEAPAPV
+99 
-107 APAAEEPTPEPI
+107 
-119 VVEAPTPEPTVVE
+119 
-132 APTPEPTVAE
+132 
-142 EPTTPE
+142 
-148 PTVVEAPTVEEPTI
+148 
-162 EEAETTDEEETILSV
+162 
-177 EETEET
+177 EET
-183 EAETEKETEE
+183 EAETENVTEE

-232 DYITDVTVSKR
+232 DYIKDVTISKR

-258 NVRIDLKYT
+258 NARIDLKYT

-292 PPLTGALKDSSEQPV
+292 PPLEGVLKDSSEQPV

-350 EVIFSFPGKGEVTFT
+350 EVTFSFPGKGEVTFT

-386 HGDGE
+386 YGDGE

-420 VVGSQMKQVILLN
+420 VVGSQMKQVILLDR
-433 SIHIW
+433 IYIW

-447 IQFEQYENS
+447 IQFEQYGNG

-490 NLKLNKNI
+490 KLKLNGNT

-515 YRRNV
+515 YSRNV

-556 LDDTVID
+556 LDGTVID

-601 IVITYRYYPPANE
+601 IVITYRYYPLANE

-676 EGATLTDTLNQDH
+676 EGATLTDTLNQNH
-689 IQSLLTPVTVNGI
+689 TQSLLTPVTVNGI

-708 IQYLGKDGVLVNEFA
+708 IQYLGKNGVLVNEFA

-752 EFASYPAGTFRYDN
+752 EFASYPAGTFRYNN
-766 VAVFASGSINQTK
+766 VAVFASGSINQIK

-835 FTVTDKLPEGAVYVE
+835 FTVKDKLPEGAVYVE

-893 YIHYAIQISNANLS
+893 YIHYAIQISNANIS

-919 ATSGEDKASVTVPV
+919 ATSGEDTASVTVPV
-933 LFEEKEIEEDDVID
+933 LFEEEEIEEDDVID
-947 KKGFQNNSD
+947 KKGFQNDSD

-1013 GKGVPVSKNFYTYQY
+1013 GKGAPVSKNFYTYQY
-1028 NEKTHNISMILPDS
+1028 NEKTHNISMVLPDS
-1042 EAFVVEY
+1042 AAFVVEY

-1069 VELVGSYKKEISTQW
+1069 VELIGSYKKEISTQW

-1132 NDIEIPV
+1132 SDIEIPV

-1166 YYLEEVQAPSGYKI
+1166 YYLEEIQAPSGYKI

-1321 GGWDFASTQMTARLY
+1321 GGWDFASAQMTARLY

-1364 KISIVFTANTYNS
+1364 KISIVVTANTYNS
-1377 ILDGNKPGK
+1377 ILDDSKPGK
-1386 VNGTIAALAAGDMEF
+1386 VNGTIATLAAGDMEF
-1401 VQNVTI
+1401 VRNVTI

-1457 NPIVVINKADEKV
+1457 NPIVVINKADEEV

-1483 TATPQPLEG
+1483 TSTPQPLEG

-1505 NQLIRVGLPIATAIS
+1505 NQFIRVGLPIATAIS

-1564 VDAHGLQTNSDG
+1564 VDAHGLQANSDG

-1670 EEYTSS
+1670 EEYTSR
-1676 LSTNATGTI
+1676 LTTNATGTI

-1700 IYEIPETSAVISVKK
+1700 IYEIPETSAVISVQK

-1722 NQNEAFEFTLSAAE
+1722 NQDEAFEFTLSAAE

-1749 SIKAGEIGSFG
+1749 SIKAGETGSFG

-1795 VVSMNDERKLTASV
+1795 VVSMNAERKLTASV

-1843 TWRVPEGT
+1843 TWR
-1851 DLPESIT
+1851 
-1858 VILKRNDEPVARKKV
+1858 
-1873 TAADD
+1873 
-1878 WSYEFTEL
+1878 
-1886 PMYDDDGA
+1886 
-1894 AYTYEVDEEPVEGYN
+1894 
-1909 KEVDGYDLI
+1909 
-1918 NTITGTTSVS
+1918 
-1928 GSKNWR
+1928 
-1934 VPEGTDLPESITV
+1934 
-1947 ILKRND
+1947 
-1953 EPVARKKVTAAND
+1953 
-1966 WSYEFTE
+1966 
-1973 LPMYDDDGAAY
+1973 
-1984 TYEVDEEPV
+1984 
-1993 EGYNKEVD
+1993 
-2001 GYDLI
+2001 
-2006 NTITGT
+2006 
-2012 TSVSGSKNWRVPEGT
+2012 
-2027 DLPESITVILK
+2027 
-2038 RNDEPVAR
+2038 
-2046 KKVTAADDW
+2046 
-2055 SYEFTEL
+2055 
-2062 PAYSEDGSTAY
+2062 
-2073 TYTVD
+2073 
-2078 EESVEGYITT
+2078 
-2088 VSGTNLINT
+2088 
-2097 ITGTTSVSGTKTWRA
+2097 A
-2112 PEGTELPESIT
+2112 PEGS
-2123 VILKRNDEP
+2123 
-2132 VARKKVTA
+2132 
-2140 ADDWSYEFTELPMYD
+2140 
-2155 EDGVAYTYEVD
+2155 
-2166 EEPVEGYNKEVDG
+2166 
-2179 YDLINTITGTTSV
+2179 
-2192 SGTKTWRV
+2192 
-2200 PEGTD
+2200 
-2205 LPESITVILK
+2205 
-2215 RNDEPVARKKVTAA
+2215 
-2229 DDWSYEF
+2229 
-2236 TELPMYDD
+2236 
-2244 DGAAYTYE
+2244 
-2252 VDEEP
+2252 
-2257 VAGYN
+2257 
-2262 KEVDGYDLI
+2262 
-2271 NTKSEKIEITGTKT
+2271 
-2285 WRVPD
+2285 
-2290 GTELPESITVILKRN
+2290 
-2305 DEPVARKKVTAADD
+2305 
-2319 WSYEFTELP
+2319 
-2328 AYSEDGRTAY
+2328 
-2338 TYTVDEESVEG
+2338 
-2349 YITTT
+2349 
-2354 VSGSNLI
+2354 
-2361 NTITGT
+2361 
-2367 TSVSGTK
+2367 
-2374 TWRAP
+2374 
-2379 EGTELPESITVILK
+2379 
-2393 RNDEP
+2393 
-2398 VARKKVTAADDWS
+2398 
-2411 YEFTELPAYSEDGRT
+2411 
-2426 AYTYTV
+2426 
-2432 DEEPVAGYNKEV
+2432 
-2444 DGYDLINTKSEK
+2444 
-2456 IEITGT
+2456 
-2462 KTWRVPDGTELPES
+2462 
-2476 ITVILKRND
+2476 
-2485 EPVARKKVTA
+2485 
-2495 ADDWSYEFTEL
+2495 
-2506 PAYSEDGLTAYTYT
+2506 
-2520 VDEEPVEGY
+2520 
-2529 ITTVSG
+2529 
-2535 TNLINTITGTTSVS
+2535 
-2549 GTKTWRAPEGTELP
+2549 ELP

-2577 DSKKVTATDDWSYEF
+2577 DS
-2592 TNLPAYSE
+2592 
-2600 DGRTA
+2600 
-2605 YTYTV
+2605 
-2610 DEESV
+2610 
-2615 EGYITTVSGTNLIN
+2615 
-2629 TITGTTSVSGTKTWR
+2629 
-2644 APEGTELPESITVIL
+2644 
-2659 NRNDEPVA
+2659 
-2667 RKKVTAADDWS
+2667 KKVTAADDWS

-2703 VEGYITAVSGT
+2703 VEGYITTVSGT

-2791 PVEGYITAVSGTNLI
+2791 PVEGYIT
-2806 NTITGTTSVSGTKTW
+2806 
-2821 RAPEGTKLPESIT
+2821 
-2834 VILNRNGSP
+2834 
-2843 VDSKKVTATDD
+2843 
-2854 WSYEFTNLPAYS
+2854 
-2866 EDGLTAYTYTVDEES
+2866 
-2881 VAGYNKE
+2881 
-2888 VDGYDLI
+2888 
-2895 NTKSE
+2895 
-2900 KIEITGTKTWRAP
+2900 
-2913 EGTELPESITVILK
+2913 
-2927 RNDEPVARK
+2927 
-2936 KVTAADDWSYEFTE
+2936 
-2950 LPAYSEDGLTAYTY
+2950 
-2964 TVDEEPVEGYI
+2964 
-2975 TTVSG
+2975 TVSE
-2980 TDLINTITSV
+2980 TNLINTITSV

-2997 ANGEE
+2997 ADGEE

-3016 EVVEEWTSTNKAHEV
+3016 EVVEEWTSTNEAHEV

-3047 PEGYSITSDT
+3047 PEGYGITSDT

-3093 INKVSATDDH
+3093 VNKVSATDDH

-3252 EETSPEETTVSEEE
+3252 EETTPEETTVSEEE

-3280 DEGSTPEVTTPAANT
+3280 DEESTPEVTTPAANT

-3302 TVSETPTTTLSSE
+3302 TVSETPTTTPSSE

>member
-1 MCRLYGK
+1 
-8 LDDVTE
+8 
-14 RNSLVL
+14 
-20 EKGGKSMRKEKKK
+20 MRKEKKK

-67 ADETEIASQLSEETP
+67 ANETEIASQLSEETP
-82 ETTEEETTVES
+82 EITEEETTVES

-99 AEEAPAPV
+99 AAEAPAPV

-119 VVEAPTPEPTVVE
+119 VVAAPTPEPTVVEAPTPETTVVEAPTPEPTVVE
-132 APTPEPTVAE
+132 APTPETTVVEAPMPEPTVAE

-148 PTVVEAPTVEEPTI
+148 PTVVEAPTVEETTI

-221 LTAGGAIPRLD
+221 LTAGGAIPWLD
-232 DYITDVTVSKR
+232 TYITDVTISKR

-258 NVRIDLKYT
+258 NARIDLKYT

-274 SQSRKIQYQL
+274 SQSRKIKYQL

-292 PPLTGALKDSSEQPV
+292 PPLEGVLKDSSELPV
-307 GTFSIDAN
+307 GNFSIDAN

-350 EVIFSFPGKGEVTFT
+350 EVRFSFPGKGEVTFT

-379 TASEVVQ
+379 TASGVVQ
-386 HGDGE
+386 DRDGE

-407 KDIEVFDYFSDDN
+407 KDIEVFDYFDDN
-420 VVGSQMKQVILLN
+420 IVGSQTKQVILLDR
-433 SIHIW
+433 IYIW
-438 DNNGNYVEN
+438 DNNGSYVEN
-447 IQFEQYENS
+447 IQIEQYENC

-509 SYAEAE
+509 SSAEAE
-515 YRRNV
+515 YSRNV

-535 TVTIN
+535 IVTIN

-556 LDDTVID
+556 LDGTVID

-568 GFYVD
+568 DFEVD

-601 IVITYRYYPPANE
+601 IVITYRYYPSANE

-623 RIEIGPNTW
+623 RIEIGSNTW

-676 EGATLTDTLNQDH
+676 EGATLTDTLNQDR

-835 FTVTDKLPEGAVYVE
+835 FTVTDTLPEGAVYVE

-919 ATSGEDKASVTVPV
+919 ATSGEDTASVTVPV
-933 LFEEKEIEEDDVID
+933 LFEEKEIEKDDVID

-956 ITYTIVVNKNRLDL
+956 ITYTIVANKNRLDL
-970 IPNVN
+970 IPNVD

-1013 GKGVPVSKNFYTYQY
+1013 GKGAPVSKNFYTYQY
-1028 NEKTHNISMILPDS
+1028 NEKTHNISMVLPDS
-1042 EAFVVEY
+1042 AAFVVEY

-1166 YYLEEVQAPSGYKI
+1166 YYLEEIQAPSGYKI

-1195 KSIKDLKAAVAKAVE
+1195 KSIKDLKAAVAKAVK
-1210 TADITVDD
+1210 AAKITVDD

-1336 INGDDRG
+1336 INGNDCG

-1364 KISIVFTANTYNS
+1364 KISIVVTANTYNS

-1386 VNGTIAALAAGDMEF
+1386 ANGTIATLAAGDMEF

-1421 TKENDGE
+1421 IKENDGE

-1564 VDAHGLQTNSDG
+1564 VDAHGLQANSDG

-1598 EMEEGMHY
+1598 EKEEGMHY

-1654 YTVEE
+1654 YAVEE

-1722 NQNEAFEFTLSAAE
+1722 NQDEAFEFTLSAAE

-1749 SIKAGEIGSFG
+1749 SIKAGETGSFG

-1843 TWRVPEGT
+1843 TWRAPEGT
-1851 DLPESIT
+1851 ELPESIT
-1858 VILKRNDEPVARKKV
+1858 VILNRNDEPVARKKV

-1878 WSYEFTEL
+1878 WSYEFTE
-1886 PMYDDDGA
+1886 
-1894 AYTYEVDEEPVEGYN
+1894 
-1909 KEVDGYDLI
+1909 
-1918 NTITGTTSVS
+1918 
-1928 GSKNWR
+1928 
-1934 VPEGTDLPESITV
+1934 
-1947 ILKRND
+1947 
-1953 EPVARKKVTAAND
+1953 
-1966 WSYEFTE
+1966 
-1973 LPMYDDDGAAY
+1973 
-1984 TYEVDEEPV
+1984 
-1993 EGYNKEVD
+1993 
-2001 GYDLI
+2001 
-2006 NTITGT
+2006 
-2012 TSVSGSKNWRVPEGT
+2012 
-2027 DLPESITVILK
+2027 
-2038 RNDEPVAR
+2038 
-2046 KKVTAADDW
+2046 
-2055 SYEFTEL
+2055 
-2062 PAYSEDGSTAY
+2062 
-2073 TYTVD
+2073 
-2078 EESVEGYITT
+2078 
-2088 VSGTNLINT
+2088 
-2097 ITGTTSVSGTKTWRA
+2097 
-2112 PEGTELPESIT
+2112 
-2123 VILKRNDEP
+2123 
-2132 VARKKVTA
+2132 
-2140 ADDWSYEFTELPMYD
+2140 
-2155 EDGVAYTYEVD
+2155 
-2166 EEPVEGYNKEVDG
+2166 
-2179 YDLINTITGTTSV
+2179 
-2192 SGTKTWRV
+2192 
-2200 PEGTD
+2200 
-2205 LPESITVILK
+2205 
-2215 RNDEPVARKKVTAA
+2215 
-2229 DDWSYEF
+2229 
-2236 TELPMYDD
+2236 
-2244 DGAAYTYE
+2244 
-2252 VDEEP
+2252 
-2257 VAGYN
+2257 
-2262 KEVDGYDLI
+2262 
-2271 NTKSEKIEITGTKT
+2271 
-2285 WRVPD
+2285 
-2290 GTELPESITVILKRN
+2290 
-2305 DEPVARKKVTAADD
+2305 
-2319 WSYEFTELP
+2319 
-2328 AYSEDGRTAY
+2328 
-2338 TYTVDEESVEG
+2338 
-2349 YITTT
+2349 
-2354 VSGSNLI
+2354 
-2361 NTITGT
+2361 
-2367 TSVSGTK
+2367 
-2374 TWRAP
+2374 
-2379 EGTELPESITVILK
+2379 
-2393 RNDEP
+2393 
-2398 VARKKVTAADDWS
+2398 
-2411 YEFTELPAYSEDGRT
+2411 
-2426 AYTYTV
+2426 
-2432 DEEPVAGYNKEV
+2432 
-2444 DGYDLINTKSEK
+2444 
-2456 IEITGT
+2456 
-2462 KTWRVPDGTELPES
+2462 
-2476 ITVILKRND
+2476 
-2485 EPVARKKVTA
+2485 
-2495 ADDWSYEFTEL
+2495 
-2506 PAYSEDGLTAYTYT
+2506 
-2520 VDEEPVEGY
+2520 
-2529 ITTVSG
+2529 
-2535 TNLINTITGTTSVS
+2535 
-2549 GTKTWRAPEGTELP
+2549 
-2563 ESITVILNRNGSPV
+2563 
-2577 DSKKVTATDDWSYEF
+2577 
-2592 TNLPAYSE
+2592 LPAYSE

-2678 YEFTELPAYSEDGS
+2678 YEFTELPAYSEDGR
-2692 TAYTYTVDEEP
+2692 TAYTYTVDEES
-2703 VEGYITAVSGT
+2703 VEGYITT
-2714 NLINTITGTTSV
+2714 
-2726 SGTKTWRVPEGTE
+2726 
-2739 LPESITVILNR
+2739 
-2750 NDEPVARKK
+2750 
-2759 VTAADDWSY
+2759 
-2768 EFTELPAYSE
+2768 
-2778 DGSTAYTYTVDEE
+2778 
-2791 PVEGYITAVSGTNLI
+2791 VSGTNLI

-2843 VDSKKVTATDD
+2843 VDSKKVTSTDD
-2854 WSYEFTNLPAYS
+2854 WSYEFTN
-2866 EDGLTAYTYTVDEES
+2866 
-2881 VAGYNKE
+2881 
-2888 VDGYDLI
+2888 
-2895 NTKSE
+2895 
-2900 KIEITGTKTWRAP
+2900 
-2913 EGTELPESITVILK
+2913 
-2927 RNDEPVARK
+2927 
-2936 KVTAADDWSYEFTE
+2936 

-2997 ANGEE
+2997 ADGEE

-3016 EVVEEWTSTNKAHEV
+3016 EVVEEWTSTNEAHEV

-3047 PEGYSITSDT
+3047 PEGYGITSDT

-3093 INKVSATDDH
+3093 VNKVSATDDH

-3252 EETSPEETTVSEEE
+3252 EETTPEETTVSEEE

-3280 DEGSTPEVTTPAANT
+3280 DEESTPEVTTPAANT

-3302 TVSETPTTTLSSE
+3302 TVSETPTTTPSSE

>member
-1 MCRLYGK
+1 
-8 LDDVTE
+8 
-14 RNSLVL
+14 
-20 EKGGKSMRKEKKK
+20 MRKEKKK

-67 ADETEIASQLSEETP
+67 ANETEIASQLSEETP
-82 ETTEEETTVES
+82 EEETTVES

-99 AEEAPAPV
+99 AAEAPAPV

-119 VVEAPTPEPTVVE
+119 VVAAPTPEPTVVE
-132 APTPEPTVAE
+132 APTPEPTVVEAPTSEPTVAE

-148 PTVVEAPTVEEPTI
+148 PTVVEEPTVEETTI

-177 EETEET
+177 EETEEET
-183 EAETEKETEE
+183 EAETENVTEE

-232 DYITDVTVSKR
+232 DYIKDVTISKR

-258 NVRIDLKYT
+258 NARIDLKYT

-292 PPLTGALKDSSEQPV
+292 PPLEGVLKDSSEQPV

-350 EVIFSFPGKGEVTFT
+350 EVTFSFPGKGEVTFT

-386 HGDGE
+386 YGDGE

-420 VVGSQMKQVILLN
+420 VVGSQMKQVILLDR
-433 SIHIW
+433 IYIW

-447 IQFEQYENS
+447 IQFEQYGNG

-490 NLKLNKNI
+490 KLKLNGNT

-515 YRRNV
+515 YSRNV

-556 LDDTVID
+556 LDGTVID

-601 IVITYRYYPPANE
+601 IVITYRYYPLANE

-708 IQYLGKDGVLVNEFA
+708 IQYLGKNGVLVNEFA

-752 EFASYPAGTFRYDN
+752 EFASYPAGTFRYNN
-766 VAVFASGSINQTK
+766 VAVFASGSINQIK

-835 FTVTDKLPEGAVYVE
+835 FTVKDKLPEGAVYVE

-893 YIHYAIQISNANLS
+893 YIHYAIQISNANIS

-919 ATSGEDKASVTVPV
+919 ATSGEDTASVTVPV
-933 LFEEKEIEEDDVID
+933 LFEEEEIEEDDVID
-947 KKGFQNNSD
+947 KKGFQNDSD

-1013 GKGVPVSKNFYTYQY
+1013 GKGAPVSKNFYTYQY
-1028 NEKTHNISMILPDS
+1028 NEKTHNISMVLPDS
-1042 EAFVVEY
+1042 AAFVVEY

-1069 VELVGSYKKEISTQW
+1069 VELIGSYKKEISTQW

-1132 NDIEIPV
+1132 SDIEIPV

-1166 YYLEEVQAPSGYKI
+1166 YYLEEIQAPSGYKI

-1321 GGWDFASTQMTARLY
+1321 GGWDFASAQMTARLY

-1364 KISIVFTANTYNS
+1364 KISIVVTANTYNS
-1377 ILDGNKPGK
+1377 ILDDSKPGK
-1386 VNGTIAALAAGDMEF
+1386 VNGTIATLAAGDMEF
-1401 VQNVTI
+1401 VRNVTI

-1457 NPIVVINKADEKV
+1457 NPIVVINKADEEV

-1483 TATPQPLEG
+1483 TSTPQPLEG

-1505 NQLIRVGLPIATAIS
+1505 NQFIRVGLPIATAIS

-1541 TSAPTGYVT
+1541 TSAPMGYVT

-1564 VDAHGLQTNSDG
+1564 VDAHGLQANSDG

-1670 EEYTSS
+1670 EEYTSR
-1676 LSTNATGTI
+1676 LTTNATGTI

-1700 IYEIPETSAVISVKK
+1700 IYEIPETSAVISVQK

-1722 NQNEAFEFTLSAAE
+1722 NQDEAFEFTLSAAE

-1749 SIKAGEIGSFG
+1749 SIKAGETGSFG

-1795 VVSMNDERKLTASV
+1795 VVSMNAERKLTASV

-1843 TWRVPEGT
+1843 TWRAPEGSE
-1851 DLPESIT
+1851 LPESIT
-1858 VILKRNDEPVARKKV
+1858 VILNRNGSPV
-1873 TAADD
+1873 D
-1878 WSYEFTEL
+1878 S
-1886 PMYDDDGA
+1886 
-1894 AYTYEVDEEPVEGYN
+1894 
-1909 KEVDGYDLI
+1909 
-1918 NTITGTTSVS
+1918 
-1928 GSKNWR
+1928 
-1934 VPEGTDLPESITV
+1934 
-1947 ILKRND
+1947 
-1953 EPVARKKVTAAND
+1953 
-1966 WSYEFTE
+1966 
-1973 LPMYDDDGAAY
+1973 
-1984 TYEVDEEPV
+1984 
-1993 EGYNKEVD
+1993 
-2001 GYDLI
+2001 
-2006 NTITGT
+2006 
-2012 TSVSGSKNWRVPEGT
+2012 
-2027 DLPESITVILK
+2027 
-2038 RNDEPVAR
+2038 

-2078 EESVEGYITT
+2078 EEPVEGYITT

-2140 ADDWSYEFTELPMYD
+2140 ADDWSYEFTELP
-2155 EDGVAYTYEVD
+2155 
-2166 EEPVEGYNKEVDG
+2166 
-2179 YDLINTITGTTSV
+2179 
-2192 SGTKTWRV
+2192 
-2200 PEGTD
+2200 
-2205 LPESITVILK
+2205 
-2215 RNDEPVARKKVTAA
+2215 
-2229 DDWSYEF
+2229 
-2236 TELPMYDD
+2236 
-2244 DGAAYTYE
+2244 
-2252 VDEEP
+2252 
-2257 VAGYN
+2257 
-2262 KEVDGYDLI
+2262 
-2271 NTKSEKIEITGTKT
+2271 
-2285 WRVPD
+2285 
-2290 GTELPESITVILKRN
+2290 
-2305 DEPVARKKVTAADD
+2305 
-2319 WSYEFTELP
+2319 
-2328 AYSEDGRTAY
+2328 
-2338 TYTVDEESVEG
+2338 
-2349 YITTT
+2349 
-2354 VSGSNLI
+2354 
-2361 NTITGT
+2361 
-2367 TSVSGTK
+2367 
-2374 TWRAP
+2374 
-2379 EGTELPESITVILK
+2379 
-2393 RNDEP
+2393 
-2398 VARKKVTAADDWS
+2398 
-2411 YEFTELPAYSEDGRT
+2411 
-2426 AYTYTV
+2426 
-2432 DEEPVAGYNKEV
+2432 
-2444 DGYDLINTKSEK
+2444 
-2456 IEITGT
+2456 
-2462 KTWRVPDGTELPES
+2462 
-2476 ITVILKRND
+2476 
-2485 EPVARKKVTA
+2485 
-2495 ADDWSYEFTEL
+2495 
-2506 PAYSEDGLTAYTYT
+2506 
-2520 VDEEPVEGY
+2520 
-2529 ITTVSG
+2529 
-2535 TNLINTITGTTSVS
+2535 
-2549 GTKTWRAPEGTELP
+2549 
-2563 ESITVILNRNGSPV
+2563 
-2577 DSKKVTATDDWSYEF
+2577 
-2592 TNLPAYSE
+2592 
-2600 DGRTA
+2600 
-2605 YTYTV
+2605 
-2610 DEESV
+2610 
-2615 EGYITTVSGTNLIN
+2615 
-2629 TITGTTSVSGTKTWR
+2629 
-2644 APEGTELPESITVIL
+2644 
-2659 NRNDEPVA
+2659 
-2667 RKKVTAADDWS
+2667 
-2678 YEFTELPAYSEDGS
+2678 AYSEDGS

-2703 VEGYITAVSGT
+2703 VEGYIT
-2714 NLINTITGTTSV
+2714 
-2726 SGTKTWRVPEGTE
+2726 
-2739 LPESITVILNR
+2739 
-2750 NDEPVARKK
+2750 
-2759 VTAADDWSY
+2759 
-2768 EFTELPAYSE
+2768 
-2778 DGSTAYTYTVDEE
+2778 
-2791 PVEGYITAVSGTNLI
+2791 
-2806 NTITGTTSVSGTKTW
+2806 
-2821 RAPEGTKLPESIT
+2821 
-2834 VILNRNGSP
+2834 
-2843 VDSKKVTATDD
+2843 
-2854 WSYEFTNLPAYS
+2854 
-2866 EDGLTAYTYTVDEES
+2866 
-2881 VAGYNKE
+2881 
-2888 VDGYDLI
+2888 
-2895 NTKSE
+2895 
-2900 KIEITGTKTWRAP
+2900 
-2913 EGTELPESITVILK
+2913 
-2927 RNDEPVARK
+2927 
-2936 KVTAADDWSYEFTE
+2936 
-2950 LPAYSEDGLTAYTY
+2950 
-2964 TVDEEPVEGYI
+2964 
-2975 TTVSG
+2975 TVSE
-2980 TDLINTITSV
+2980 TNLINTITSV

-2997 ANGEE
+2997 ADGEE

-3016 EVVEEWTSTNKAHEV
+3016 EVVEEWTSTNEAHEV

-3047 PEGYSITSDT
+3047 PEGYGITSDT

-3093 INKVSATDDH
+3093 VNKVSATDDH

-3280 DEGSTPEVTTPAANT
+3280 DEESTPEVTTPAANT

-3302 TVSETPTTTLSSE
+3302 TVSETPTTTPSSE

>member
-20 EKGGKSMRKEKKK
+20 GKGGKSMRKEKKK

-82 ETTEEETTVES
+82 EITEEETTVES

-99 AEEAPAPV
+99 AAEAPAPV

-119 VVEAPTPEPTVVE
+119 VVAAPTPEPTVVETPTPEPTVVEAPTPEPTVVEAPKPEPTVVEAPTPEPTVVEAPTPEPTVAEAPTPEPTVVEAPKPEPTVVEAPTPEPTVVE

-162 EEAETTDEEETILSV
+162 EEAETTNEEETILSV

-221 LTAGGAIPRLD
+221 LTAGGAIPWLD
-232 DYITDVTVSKR
+232 TYITDVTISKR

-267 LPEGLIT
+267 LPEKLIT

-292 PPLTGALKDSSEQPV
+292 PPLKGALKDSSEQPV
-307 GTFSIDAN
+307 GKFSIDAN
-315 GLVTFEYSQE
+315 GLVTFEYSKE

-342 VGSRKTQE
+342 VGSSKTQE

-386 HGDGE
+386 YGDGE

-556 LDDTVID
+556 LDGTVID
-563 INDIE
+563 INDIRY
-568 GFYVD
+568 FYVD

-601 IVITYRYYPPANE
+601 IVITYRYYPSANE

-676 EGATLTDTLNQDH
+676 EGATLTDTLNQDR

-805 IDEVKESD
+805 IGEVKESD

-835 FTVTDKLPEGAVYVE
+835 FTVTDTLPEGAVYVE

-893 YIHYAIQISNANLS
+893 YIHYAVQISNANLS

-919 ATSGEDKASVTVPV
+919 ATSGEDTASVTVPV
-933 LFEEKEIEEDDVID
+933 LFEKKEIEKDDVID

-970 IPNVN
+970 IPNVD

-1013 GKGVPVSKNFYTYQY
+1013 GKGAPVSKNFYTYQY
-1028 NEKTHNISMILPDS
+1028 NEKTHNISMVLPDS
-1042 EAFVVEY
+1042 AAFVVEY

-1166 YYLEEVQAPSGYKI
+1166 YYLEEIQAPSGYKI

-1195 KSIKDLKAAVAKAVE
+1195 KSIKDLKAAVAKAVK
-1210 TADITVDD
+1210 AAKITVDD

-1336 INGDDRG
+1336 INGNDCG

-1364 KISIVFTANTYNS
+1364 KISIVVTANTYNS

-1386 VNGTIAALAAGDMEF
+1386 VNGTIATLAAGDMEF

-1407 DSHNNWTAVVSDLP
+1407 DSHNNWTAVVSGLP

-1483 TATPQPLEG
+1483 TSTPQPLEG

-1505 NQLIRVGLPIATAIS
+1505 NQFIRVGLPIATAIS

-1564 VDAHGLQTNSDG
+1564 VDAHGLQANSDG

-1598 EMEEGMHY
+1598 EMEGGMHY

-1612 TDAANK
+1612 TDAADK

-1843 TWRVPEGT
+1843 TWRAPEGT

-1858 VILKRNDEPVARKKV
+1858 VILKRNGSPV
-1873 TAADD
+1873 D
-1878 WSYEFTEL
+1878 S
-1886 PMYDDDGA
+1886 
-1894 AYTYEVDEEPVEGYN
+1894 
-1909 KEVDGYDLI
+1909 
-1918 NTITGTTSVS
+1918 
-1928 GSKNWR
+1928 
-1934 VPEGTDLPESITV
+1934 
-1947 ILKRND
+1947 
-1953 EPVARKKVTAAND
+1953 
-1966 WSYEFTE
+1966 
-1973 LPMYDDDGAAY
+1973 
-1984 TYEVDEEPV
+1984 
-1993 EGYNKEVD
+1993 
-2001 GYDLI
+2001 
-2006 NTITGT
+2006 
-2012 TSVSGSKNWRVPEGT
+2012 
-2027 DLPESITVILK
+2027 
-2038 RNDEPVAR
+2038 
-2046 KKVTAADDW
+2046 
-2055 SYEFTEL
+2055 
-2062 PAYSEDGSTAY
+2062 
-2073 TYTVD
+2073 
-2078 EESVEGYITT
+2078 
-2088 VSGTNLINT
+2088 
-2097 ITGTTSVSGTKTWRA
+2097 
-2112 PEGTELPESIT
+2112 
-2123 VILKRNDEP
+2123 
-2132 VARKKVTA
+2132 
-2140 ADDWSYEFTELPMYD
+2140 
-2155 EDGVAYTYEVD
+2155 
-2166 EEPVEGYNKEVDG
+2166 
-2179 YDLINTITGTTSV
+2179 
-2192 SGTKTWRV
+2192 
-2200 PEGTD
+2200 
-2205 LPESITVILK
+2205 
-2215 RNDEPVARKKVTAA
+2215 
-2229 DDWSYEF
+2229 
-2236 TELPMYDD
+2236 
-2244 DGAAYTYE
+2244 
-2252 VDEEP
+2252 
-2257 VAGYN
+2257 
-2262 KEVDGYDLI
+2262 
-2271 NTKSEKIEITGTKT
+2271 
-2285 WRVPD
+2285 
-2290 GTELPESITVILKRN
+2290 
-2305 DEPVARKKVTAADD
+2305 
-2319 WSYEFTELP
+2319 
-2328 AYSEDGRTAY
+2328 
-2338 TYTVDEESVEG
+2338 
-2349 YITTT
+2349 
-2354 VSGSNLI
+2354 
-2361 NTITGT
+2361 
-2367 TSVSGTK
+2367 
-2374 TWRAP
+2374 
-2379 EGTELPESITVILK
+2379 
-2393 RNDEP
+2393 
-2398 VARKKVTAADDWS
+2398 
-2411 YEFTELPAYSEDGRT
+2411 
-2426 AYTYTV
+2426 
-2432 DEEPVAGYNKEV
+2432 
-2444 DGYDLINTKSEK
+2444 
-2456 IEITGT
+2456 
-2462 KTWRVPDGTELPES
+2462 
-2476 ITVILKRND
+2476 
-2485 EPVARKKVTA
+2485 KKVTA

-2563 ESITVILNRNGSPV
+2563 ESITVIL
-2577 DSKKVTATDDWSYEF
+2577 K
-2592 TNLPAYSE
+2592 
-2600 DGRTA
+2600 
-2605 YTYTV
+2605 
-2610 DEESV
+2610 
-2615 EGYITTVSGTNLIN
+2615 
-2629 TITGTTSVSGTKTWR
+2629 
-2644 APEGTELPESITVIL
+2644 
-2659 NRNDEPVA
+2659 RNDEPVA

-2692 TAYTYTVDEEP
+2692 TAYTYTVEE
-2703 VEGYITAVSGT
+2703 
-2714 NLINTITGTTSV
+2714 
-2726 SGTKTWRVPEGTE
+2726 K
-2739 LPESITVILNR
+2739 
-2750 NDEPVARKK
+2750 
-2759 VTAADDWSY
+2759 
-2768 EFTELPAYSE
+2768 
-2778 DGSTAYTYTVDEE
+2778 
-2791 PVEGYITAVSGTNLI
+2791 
-2806 NTITGTTSVSGTKTW
+2806 
-2821 RAPEGTKLPESIT
+2821 
-2834 VILNRNGSP
+2834 
-2843 VDSKKVTATDD
+2843 
-2854 WSYEFTNLPAYS
+2854 
-2866 EDGLTAYTYTVDEES
+2866 
-2881 VAGYNKE
+2881 
-2888 VDGYDLI
+2888 
-2895 NTKSE
+2895 
-2900 KIEITGTKTWRAP
+2900 
-2913 EGTELPESITVILK
+2913 
-2927 RNDEPVARK
+2927 
-2936 KVTAADDWSYEFTE
+2936 
-2950 LPAYSEDGLTAYTY
+2950 
-2964 TVDEEPVEGYI
+2964 PVEGYI

-2980 TDLINTITSV
+2980 TNLINTITSV

-2997 ANGEE
+2997 ADGEE

-3093 INKVSATDDH
+3093 VNKVSATDDH

-3280 DEGSTPEVTTPAANT
+3280 DEESTPEVTTPAANT

-3302 TVSETPTTTLSSE
+3302 TVSETPTTTPSSE

>member
-20 EKGGKSMRKEKKK
+20 GKGGKSMRKEKKK

-67 ADETEIASQLSEETP
+67 ANETEIASQLSEETP
-82 ETTEEETTVES
+82 EEETTVES

-99 AEEAPAPV
+99 AAEAPAPV
-107 APAAEEPTPEPI
+107 APAAEE
-119 VVEAPTPEPTVVE
+119 
-132 APTPEPTVAE
+132 PTPEPTVAE

-148 PTVVEAPTVEEPTI
+148 PTVVEEPTVEETTI

-177 EETEET
+177 EETEEET

-292 PPLTGALKDSSEQPV
+292 PPLEGVLKDSSEQPV

-315 GLVTFEYSQE
+315 GLVTFEYRQE

-350 EVIFSFPGKGEVTFT
+350 EVTFSFPGKGEVTFT

-420 VVGSQMKQVILLN
+420 VVGSQMKQVILLDR
-433 SIHIW
+433 IYIW

-447 IQFEQYENS
+447 IQFEQYGNG

-490 NLKLNKNI
+490 TLKLNKNT
-498 FYVRSGKNEHS
+498 FHARSGKNKHS

-556 LDDTVID
+556 LDGTVID

-601 IVITYRYYPPANE
+601 IVITYRYYPLANE

-708 IQYLGKDGVLVNEFA
+708 IQYLGKNGVLVNEFA

-752 EFASYPAGTFRYDN
+752 EFASYPAGTFRYNN

-835 FTVTDKLPEGAVYVE
+835 FTVKDKLPEGAVYVE

-893 YIHYAIQISNANLS
+893 YIHYAIQISNANIS

-933 LFEEKEIEEDDVID
+933 LFEEEEIEEDDVID
-947 KKGFQNNSD
+947 KKGFQNDSD

-1013 GKGVPVSKNFYTYQY
+1013 GKGAPVSKNFYTYQY

-1166 YYLEEVQAPSGYKI
+1166 YYLEEIQAPSGYKI

-1321 GGWDFASTQMTARLY
+1321 GGWDFASAQMTARLY

-1364 KISIVFTANTYNS
+1364 KISIVVTANTYNS
-1377 ILDGNKPGK
+1377 ILDDSKPGK
-1386 VNGTIAALAAGDMEF
+1386 VNGTIATLAAGDMEF
-1401 VQNVTI
+1401 VRNVTI

-1428 DIYYYVTEFS
+1428 DIYYYVTEFG

-1457 NPIVVINKADEKV
+1457 NPIVVINKADEEV

-1483 TATPQPLEG
+1483 TSTPQPLEG

-1564 VDAHGLQTNSDG
+1564 VDAHGLQANSDG

-1612 TDAANK
+1612 TDAADK

-1843 TWRVPEGT
+1843 TWR
-1851 DLPESIT
+1851 
-1858 VILKRNDEPVARKKV
+1858 
-1873 TAADD
+1873 
-1878 WSYEFTEL
+1878 
-1886 PMYDDDGA
+1886 
-1894 AYTYEVDEEPVEGYN
+1894 
-1909 KEVDGYDLI
+1909 
-1918 NTITGTTSVS
+1918 
-1928 GSKNWR
+1928 
-1934 VPEGTDLPESITV
+1934 
-1947 ILKRND
+1947 
-1953 EPVARKKVTAAND
+1953 
-1966 WSYEFTE
+1966 
-1973 LPMYDDDGAAY
+1973 
-1984 TYEVDEEPV
+1984 
-1993 EGYNKEVD
+1993 
-2001 GYDLI
+2001 
-2006 NTITGT
+2006 
-2012 TSVSGSKNWRVPEGT
+2012 
-2027 DLPESITVILK
+2027 
-2038 RNDEPVAR
+2038 
-2046 KKVTAADDW
+2046 
-2055 SYEFTEL
+2055 
-2062 PAYSEDGSTAY
+2062 
-2073 TYTVD
+2073 
-2078 EESVEGYITT
+2078 
-2088 VSGTNLINT
+2088 
-2097 ITGTTSVSGTKTWRA
+2097 
-2112 PEGTELPESIT
+2112 
-2123 VILKRNDEP
+2123 
-2132 VARKKVTA
+2132 
-2140 ADDWSYEFTELPMYD
+2140 
-2155 EDGVAYTYEVD
+2155 
-2166 EEPVEGYNKEVDG
+2166 
-2179 YDLINTITGTTSV
+2179 
-2192 SGTKTWRV
+2192 
-2200 PEGTD
+2200 
-2205 LPESITVILK
+2205 
-2215 RNDEPVARKKVTAA
+2215 
-2229 DDWSYEF
+2229 
-2236 TELPMYDD
+2236 
-2244 DGAAYTYE
+2244 
-2252 VDEEP
+2252 
-2257 VAGYN
+2257 
-2262 KEVDGYDLI
+2262 
-2271 NTKSEKIEITGTKT
+2271 
-2285 WRVPD
+2285 
-2290 GTELPESITVILKRN
+2290 
-2305 DEPVARKKVTAADD
+2305 
-2319 WSYEFTELP
+2319 
-2328 AYSEDGRTAY
+2328 
-2338 TYTVDEESVEG
+2338 
-2349 YITTT
+2349 
-2354 VSGSNLI
+2354 
-2361 NTITGT
+2361 
-2367 TSVSGTK
+2367 
-2374 TWRAP
+2374 
-2379 EGTELPESITVILK
+2379 
-2393 RNDEP
+2393 
-2398 VARKKVTAADDWS
+2398 
-2411 YEFTELPAYSEDGRT
+2411 
-2426 AYTYTV
+2426 
-2432 DEEPVAGYNKEV
+2432 
-2444 DGYDLINTKSEK
+2444 
-2456 IEITGT
+2456 
-2462 KTWRVPDGTELPES
+2462 
-2476 ITVILKRND
+2476 
-2485 EPVARKKVTA
+2485 
-2495 ADDWSYEFTEL
+2495 
-2506 PAYSEDGLTAYTYT
+2506 
-2520 VDEEPVEGY
+2520 
-2529 ITTVSG
+2529 
-2535 TNLINTITGTTSVS
+2535 
-2549 GTKTWRAPEGTELP
+2549 
-2563 ESITVILNRNGSPV
+2563 
-2577 DSKKVTATDDWSYEF
+2577 
-2592 TNLPAYSE
+2592 
-2600 DGRTA
+2600 
-2605 YTYTV
+2605 
-2610 DEESV
+2610 
-2615 EGYITTVSGTNLIN
+2615 
-2629 TITGTTSVSGTKTWR
+2629 

-2703 VEGYITAVSGT
+2703 VEGYITTVSGT
-2714 NLINTITGTTSV
+2714 N
-2726 SGTKTWRVPEGTE
+2726 
-2739 LPESITVILNR
+2739 
-2750 NDEPVARKK
+2750 
-2759 VTAADDWSY
+2759 
-2768 EFTELPAYSE
+2768 
-2778 DGSTAYTYTVDEE
+2778 
-2791 PVEGYITAVSGTNLI
+2791 
-2806 NTITGTTSVSGTKTW
+2806 
-2821 RAPEGTKLPESIT
+2821 
-2834 VILNRNGSP
+2834 
-2843 VDSKKVTATDD
+2843 
-2854 WSYEFTNLPAYS
+2854 
-2866 EDGLTAYTYTVDEES
+2866 
-2881 VAGYNKE
+2881 
-2888 VDGYDLI
+2888 
-2895 NTKSE
+2895 
-2900 KIEITGTKTWRAP
+2900 
-2913 EGTELPESITVILK
+2913 
-2927 RNDEPVARK
+2927 
-2936 KVTAADDWSYEFTE
+2936 
-2950 LPAYSEDGLTAYTY
+2950 
-2964 TVDEEPVEGYI
+2964 
-2975 TTVSG
+2975 
-2980 TDLINTITSV
+2980 LINTITSV

-2997 ANGEE
+2997 ADGEE

-3016 EVVEEWTSTNKAHEV
+3016 EVVEEWTSTNEAHEV

-3047 PEGYSITSDT
+3047 PEGYGITSDT

-3093 INKVSATDDH
+3093 VNKVSATDDH

-3252 EETSPEETTVSEEE
+3252 EETTPEETTVSEEE

-3280 DEGSTPEVTTPAANT
+3280 DEESTPEVTTPAANT

-3302 TVSETPTTTLSSE
+3302 TVSETPTTTPSSE

>member
-1 MCRLYGK
+1 
-8 LDDVTE
+8 
-14 RNSLVL
+14 
-20 EKGGKSMRKEKKK
+20 MRKEKKK

-67 ADETEIASQLSEETP
+67 ANETEIASQLSEETP
-82 ETTEEETTVES
+82 EEETTVES

-99 AEEAPAPV
+99 AAEAPAPV

-119 VVEAPTPEPTVVE
+119 VVAAPTPEPTVVEAPTPEPTVVE
-132 APTPEPTVAE
+132 APTSEPTVAE

-148 PTVVEAPTVEEPTI
+148 PTVVEAPMPEPTVAEEPTTPEPTVVEEPTVEETTI

-177 EETEET
+177 EETEEET
-183 EAETEKETEE
+183 EAETENVTEE

-232 DYITDVTVSKR
+232 DYIKDVTISKR

-258 NVRIDLKYT
+258 NARIDLKYT

-292 PPLTGALKDSSEQPV
+292 PPLEGVLKDSSEQPV

-350 EVIFSFPGKGEVTFT
+350 EVTFSFPGKGEVTFT

-386 HGDGE
+386 YGDGE

-420 VVGSQMKQVILLN
+420 VVGSQMKQVILLDR
-433 SIHIW
+433 IYIW

-447 IQFEQYENS
+447 IQFEQYGNG

-490 NLKLNKNI
+490 KLKLNGNT

-515 YRRNV
+515 YSRNV

-556 LDDTVID
+556 LDGTVID

-601 IVITYRYYPPANE
+601 IVITYRYYPLANE

-676 EGATLTDTLNQDH
+676 EGATLTDTLNQNH
-689 IQSLLTPVTVNGI
+689 TQSLLTPVTVNGI

-708 IQYLGKDGVLVNEFA
+708 IQYLGKNGVLVNEFA

-752 EFASYPAGTFRYDN
+752 EFASYPAGTFRYNN
-766 VAVFASGSINQTK
+766 VAVFASGSINQIK

-835 FTVTDKLPEGAVYVE
+835 FTVKDKLPEGAVYVE

-893 YIHYAIQISNANLS
+893 YIHYAIQISNANIS

-919 ATSGEDKASVTVPV
+919 ATSGEDTASVTVPV
-933 LFEEKEIEEDDVID
+933 LFEEEEIEEDDVID
-947 KKGFQNNSD
+947 KKGFQNDSD

-1013 GKGVPVSKNFYTYQY
+1013 GKGAPVSKNFYTYQY
-1028 NEKTHNISMILPDS
+1028 NEKTHNISMVLPDS
-1042 EAFVVEY
+1042 AAFVVEY

-1069 VELVGSYKKEISTQW
+1069 VELIGSYKKEISTQW

-1132 NDIEIPV
+1132 SDIEIPV

-1166 YYLEEVQAPSGYKI
+1166 YYLEEIQAPSGYKI

-1321 GGWDFASTQMTARLY
+1321 GGWDFASAQMTARLY

-1364 KISIVFTANTYNS
+1364 KISIVVTANTYNS
-1377 ILDGNKPGK
+1377 ILDDSKPGK
-1386 VNGTIAALAAGDMEF
+1386 VNGTIATLAAGDMEF
-1401 VQNVTI
+1401 VRNVTI

-1457 NPIVVINKADEKV
+1457 NPIVVINKADEEV

-1483 TATPQPLEG
+1483 TSTPQPLEG

-1505 NQLIRVGLPIATAIS
+1505 NQFIRVGLPIATAIS

-1564 VDAHGLQTNSDG
+1564 VDAHGLQANSDG

-1670 EEYTSS
+1670 EEYTSR
-1676 LSTNATGTI
+1676 LTTNATGTI

-1700 IYEIPETSAVISVKK
+1700 IYEIPETSAVISVQK

-1722 NQNEAFEFTLSAAE
+1722 NQDEAFEFTLSAAE

-1749 SIKAGEIGSFG
+1749 SIKAGETGSFG

-1795 VVSMNDERKLTASV
+1795 VVSMNAERKLTASV

-1851 DLPESIT
+1851 E
-1858 VILKRNDEPVARKKV
+1858 
-1873 TAADD
+1873 
-1878 WSYEFTEL
+1878 
-1886 PMYDDDGA
+1886 
-1894 AYTYEVDEEPVEGYN
+1894 
-1909 KEVDGYDLI
+1909 
-1918 NTITGTTSVS
+1918 
-1928 GSKNWR
+1928 
-1934 VPEGTDLPESITV
+1934 
-1947 ILKRND
+1947 
-1953 EPVARKKVTAAND
+1953 
-1966 WSYEFTE
+1966 
-1973 LPMYDDDGAAY
+1973 
-1984 TYEVDEEPV
+1984 
-1993 EGYNKEVD
+1993 
-2001 GYDLI
+2001 
-2006 NTITGT
+2006 
-2012 TSVSGSKNWRVPEGT
+2012 
-2027 DLPESITVILK
+2027 LPESITVILK

-2078 EESVEGYITT
+2078 EE
-2088 VSGTNLINT
+2088 
-2097 ITGTTSVSGTKTWRA
+2097 
-2112 PEGTELPESIT
+2112 
-2123 VILKRNDEP
+2123 
-2132 VARKKVTA
+2132 
-2140 ADDWSYEFTELPMYD
+2140 
-2155 EDGVAYTYEVD
+2155 
-2166 EEPVEGYNKEVDG
+2166 
-2179 YDLINTITGTTSV
+2179 
-2192 SGTKTWRV
+2192 
-2200 PEGTD
+2200 
-2205 LPESITVILK
+2205 
-2215 RNDEPVARKKVTAA
+2215 
-2229 DDWSYEF
+2229 
-2236 TELPMYDD
+2236 
-2244 DGAAYTYE
+2244 
-2252 VDEEP
+2252 
-2257 VAGYN
+2257 
-2262 KEVDGYDLI
+2262 
-2271 NTKSEKIEITGTKT
+2271 
-2285 WRVPD
+2285 
-2290 GTELPESITVILKRN
+2290 
-2305 DEPVARKKVTAADD
+2305 
-2319 WSYEFTELP
+2319 
-2328 AYSEDGRTAY
+2328 
-2338 TYTVDEESVEG
+2338 
-2349 YITTT
+2349 
-2354 VSGSNLI
+2354 
-2361 NTITGT
+2361 
-2367 TSVSGTK
+2367 
-2374 TWRAP
+2374 
-2379 EGTELPESITVILK
+2379 
-2393 RNDEP
+2393 
-2398 VARKKVTAADDWS
+2398 
-2411 YEFTELPAYSEDGRT
+2411 
-2426 AYTYTV
+2426 
-2432 DEEPVAGYNKEV
+2432 
-2444 DGYDLINTKSEK
+2444 
-2456 IEITGT
+2456 
-2462 KTWRVPDGTELPES
+2462 
-2476 ITVILKRND
+2476 
-2485 EPVARKKVTA
+2485 
-2495 ADDWSYEFTEL
+2495 
-2506 PAYSEDGLTAYTYT
+2506 
-2520 VDEEPVEGY
+2520 PVEGY
-2529 ITTVSG
+2529 ITT
-2535 TNLINTITGTTSVS
+2535 
-2549 GTKTWRAPEGTELP
+2549 
-2563 ESITVILNRNGSPV
+2563 
-2577 DSKKVTATDDWSYEF
+2577 
-2592 TNLPAYSE
+2592 
-2600 DGRTA
+2600 
-2605 YTYTV
+2605 
-2610 DEESV
+2610 
-2615 EGYITTVSGTNLIN
+2615 
-2629 TITGTTSVSGTKTWR
+2629 
-2644 APEGTELPESITVIL
+2644 
-2659 NRNDEPVA
+2659 
-2667 RKKVTAADDWS
+2667 
-2678 YEFTELPAYSEDGS
+2678 
-2692 TAYTYTVDEEP
+2692 
-2703 VEGYITAVSGT
+2703 VSGT

-2791 PVEGYITAVSGTNLI
+2791 PVEGYITTVSGTNLI

-2821 RAPEGTKLPESIT
+2821 RVPEGTELPESIT
-2834 VILNRNGSP
+2834 VILNRNDEP
-2843 VDSKKVTATDD
+2843 VARKKVTAADD
-2854 WSYEFTNLPAYS
+2854 WSYEFTELPAYS
-2866 EDGLTAYTYTVDEES
+2866 EDGSTAYTYTVDEEP
-2881 VAGYNKE
+2881 VEGYITTVSGTN
-2888 VDGYDLI
+2888 LI
-2895 NTKSE
+2895 NT
-2900 KIEITGTKTWRAP
+2900 ITGTTSVSGTKTWRVPEGTELPESITVILNRNDEPVARKKVTAADDWSYEFTELPAYSEDGSTAYTYTVDEEPVEGYITTVSGTNLINTITGTTSVSGTKTWRVP

-2950 LPAYSEDGLTAYTY
+2950 LPAYSEDGSTAYTY

-2975 TTVSG
+2975 TTVSETNLINTITG
-2980 TDLINTITSV
+2980 TTSVSGTKTWRVPEGTKLPESITVILNRNDEPVARKKVTAADDWSYEFTELPAYSEDGSTAYTYTVDEEPVEGYITTVSETNLINTITSV

-2997 ANGEE
+2997 ADGEE

-3016 EVVEEWTSTNKAHEV
+3016 EVVEEWTSTNEAHEV

-3047 PEGYSITSDT
+3047 PEGYGITSDT

-3093 INKVSATDDH
+3093 VNKVSATDDH

-3252 EETSPEETTVSEEE
+3252 EEISPEETTVSEEE

-3280 DEGSTPEVTTPAANT
+3280 DEESTPEVTTPAANT

-3302 TVSETPTTTLSSE
+3302 TVSETPTTTPSSE

>member
-1 MCRLYGK
+1 
-8 LDDVTE
+8 
-14 RNSLVL
+14 
-20 EKGGKSMRKEKKK
+20 MRKEKKK

-99 AEEAPAPV
+99 AAEAPAPV

-119 VVEAPTPEPTVVE
+119 VAEAPTPEPTVVE
-132 APTPEPTVAE
+132 APTPEPTVVEAPTTPEPTAAE
-142 EPTTPE
+142 EPTTPEPTVVEEPTTPEPTVVEAPTTPE
-148 PTVVEAPTVEEPTI
+148 PTVVEAPTVEETTI

-183 EAETEKETEE
+183 ETETEKETEE

-221 LTAGGAIPRLD
+221 LTAGGAIPWLD
-232 DYITDVTVSKR
+232 TYITDVTISKR

-267 LPEGLIT
+267 LPEKLIT

-292 PPLTGALKDSSEQPV
+292 PPLNGVLKDSSELPV
-307 GTFSIDAN
+307 GNFSIDAN

-350 EVIFSFPGKGEVTFT
+350 EVTFSFPGKGEVTFT

-386 HGDGE
+386 YGDGE

-420 VVGSQMKQVILLN
+420 VVGSQMKQVILLDR
-433 SIHIW
+433 IYIW

-447 IQFEQYENS
+447 IQFEQYGNG

-490 NLKLNKNI
+490 KLKLNGNT

-515 YRRNV
+515 YSRNV

-556 LDDTVID
+556 LDGTVID

-601 IVITYRYYPPANE
+601 IVITYRYYPLANE

-676 EGATLTDTLNQDH
+676 EGATLTDTLNQNH
-689 IQSLLTPVTVNGI
+689 TQSLLTPVTVNGI

-708 IQYLGKDGVLVNEFA
+708 IQYLGKNGVLVNEFA

-752 EFASYPAGTFRYDN
+752 EFASYPAGTFRYNN
-766 VAVFASGSINQTK
+766 VAVFASGSINQIK

-835 FTVTDKLPEGAVYVE
+835 FTVKDKLPEGAVYVE

-893 YIHYAIQISNANLS
+893 YIHYAIQISNANIS

-919 ATSGEDKASVTVPV
+919 ATSGEDTASVTVPV
-933 LFEEKEIEEDDVID
+933 LFEEEEIEEDDVID
-947 KKGFQNNSD
+947 KKGFQNDSD

-1013 GKGVPVSKNFYTYQY
+1013 GKGAPVSKNFYTYQY
-1028 NEKTHNISMILPDS
+1028 NEKTHNISMVLPDS
-1042 EAFVVEY
+1042 AAFVVEY

-1069 VELVGSYKKEISTQW
+1069 VELIGSYKKEISTQW

-1132 NDIEIPV
+1132 SDIEIPV

-1166 YYLEEVQAPSGYKI
+1166 YYLEEIQAPSGYKI

-1321 GGWDFASTQMTARLY
+1321 GGWDFASAQMTARLY

-1364 KISIVFTANTYNS
+1364 KISIVVTANTYNS
-1377 ILDGNKPGK
+1377 ILDVNKPGK
-1386 VNGTIAALAAGDMEF
+1386 VNGTIATLSAGDMEF
-1401 VQNVTI
+1401 VRNVTI

-1457 NPIVVINKADEKV
+1457 NPIVVINKADEEV

-1483 TATPQPLEG
+1483 TSTPQPLEG

-1505 NQLIRVGLPIATAIS
+1505 NQFIRVGLPIATAIS

-1564 VDAHGLQTNSDG
+1564 VDAHGLQANSDG

-1670 EEYTSS
+1670 EEYTSR
-1676 LSTNATGTI
+1676 LTTNATGTI

-1700 IYEIPETSAVISVKK
+1700 IYEIPETSAVISVQK

-1722 NQNEAFEFTLSAAE
+1722 NQDEAFEFTLSAAE

-1749 SIKAGEIGSFG
+1749 SIKAGETGSFG

-1795 VVSMNDERKLTASV
+1795 VVSMNAERKLTASV

-1843 TWRVPEGT
+1843 
-1851 DLPESIT
+1851 I
-1858 VILKRNDEPVARKKV
+1858 
-1873 TAADD
+1873 
-1878 WSYEFTEL
+1878 
-1886 PMYDDDGA
+1886 
-1894 AYTYEVDEEPVEGYN
+1894 
-1909 KEVDGYDLI
+1909 
-1918 NTITGTTSVS
+1918 
-1928 GSKNWR
+1928 
-1934 VPEGTDLPESITV
+1934 
-1947 ILKRND
+1947 
-1953 EPVARKKVTAAND
+1953 
-1966 WSYEFTE
+1966 
-1973 LPMYDDDGAAY
+1973 
-1984 TYEVDEEPV
+1984 
-1993 EGYNKEVD
+1993 
-2001 GYDLI
+2001 
-2006 NTITGT
+2006 
-2012 TSVSGSKNWRVPEGT
+2012 
-2027 DLPESITVILK
+2027 
-2038 RNDEPVAR
+2038 
-2046 KKVTAADDW
+2046 
-2055 SYEFTEL
+2055 
-2062 PAYSEDGSTAY
+2062 
-2073 TYTVD
+2073 
-2078 EESVEGYITT
+2078 
-2088 VSGTNLINT
+2088 
-2097 ITGTTSVSGTKTWRA
+2097 
-2112 PEGTELPESIT
+2112 
-2123 VILKRNDEP
+2123 
-2132 VARKKVTA
+2132 
-2140 ADDWSYEFTELPMYD
+2140 
-2155 EDGVAYTYEVD
+2155 
-2166 EEPVEGYNKEVDG
+2166 
-2179 YDLINTITGTTSV
+2179 
-2192 SGTKTWRV
+2192 
-2200 PEGTD
+2200 
-2205 LPESITVILK
+2205 
-2215 RNDEPVARKKVTAA
+2215 
-2229 DDWSYEF
+2229 
-2236 TELPMYDD
+2236 
-2244 DGAAYTYE
+2244 
-2252 VDEEP
+2252 
-2257 VAGYN
+2257 
-2262 KEVDGYDLI
+2262 
-2271 NTKSEKIEITGTKT
+2271 
-2285 WRVPD
+2285 
-2290 GTELPESITVILKRN
+2290 
-2305 DEPVARKKVTAADD
+2305 
-2319 WSYEFTELP
+2319 
-2328 AYSEDGRTAY
+2328 
-2338 TYTVDEESVEG
+2338 
-2349 YITTT
+2349 
-2354 VSGSNLI
+2354 
-2361 NTITGT
+2361 
-2367 TSVSGTK
+2367 
-2374 TWRAP
+2374 
-2379 EGTELPESITVILK
+2379 
-2393 RNDEP
+2393 
-2398 VARKKVTAADDWS
+2398 
-2411 YEFTELPAYSEDGRT
+2411 
-2426 AYTYTV
+2426 
-2432 DEEPVAGYNKEV
+2432 
-2444 DGYDLINTKSEK
+2444 
-2456 IEITGT
+2456 
-2462 KTWRVPDGTELPES
+2462 
-2476 ITVILKRND
+2476 
-2485 EPVARKKVTA
+2485 
-2495 ADDWSYEFTEL
+2495 
-2506 PAYSEDGLTAYTYT
+2506 
-2520 VDEEPVEGY
+2520 
-2529 ITTVSG
+2529 
-2535 TNLINTITGTTSVS
+2535 
-2549 GTKTWRAPEGTELP
+2549 
-2563 ESITVILNRNGSPV
+2563 
-2577 DSKKVTATDDWSYEF
+2577 
-2592 TNLPAYSE
+2592 
-2600 DGRTA
+2600 
-2605 YTYTV
+2605 
-2610 DEESV
+2610 
-2615 EGYITTVSGTNLIN
+2615 
-2629 TITGTTSVSGTKTWR
+2629 WR

-2703 VEGYITAVSGT
+2703 
-2714 NLINTITGTTSV
+2714 
-2726 SGTKTWRVPEGTE
+2726 
-2739 LPESITVILNR
+2739 
-2750 NDEPVARKK
+2750 
-2759 VTAADDWSY
+2759 
-2768 EFTELPAYSE
+2768 
-2778 DGSTAYTYTVDEE
+2778 
-2791 PVEGYITAVSGTNLI
+2791 
-2806 NTITGTTSVSGTKTW
+2806 
-2821 RAPEGTKLPESIT
+2821 
-2834 VILNRNGSP
+2834 
-2843 VDSKKVTATDD
+2843 
-2854 WSYEFTNLPAYS
+2854 
-2866 EDGLTAYTYTVDEES
+2866 

-2950 LPAYSEDGLTAYTY
+2950 LPAYSEDGSTAYTY

-2975 TTVSG
+2975 TTVSETNLINTITG
-2980 TDLINTITSV
+2980 TTSVSGTKTWRVPEGTKLPESITVILNRNDEPVARKKVTAADDWSYEFTELPAYSEDGSTAYTYTVDEEPVEGYITTVSETNLINTITSV

-2997 ANGEE
+2997 ADGEE

-3016 EVVEEWTSTNKAHEV
+3016 EVVEEWTSTNEAHEV

-3047 PEGYSITSDT
+3047 PEGYGITSDT

-3093 INKVSATDDH
+3093 VNKVSATDDH

-3280 DEGSTPEVTTPAANT
+3280 DEESTPEVTTPAANT

-3302 TVSETPTTTLSSE
+3302 TVSETPTTTPSSE